1 MHKESREFIV
11 HCFPIGI
18 IYKQIMEELSE
29 QPEDSILLDE
39 IKKMNSGL
47 ASNKEQPEITEEDL
61 EANPQAYSSEQIE
74 GVLRNKRSIRTKLDD
89 YLRMSSSL
97 LPTTPREALDAVGT
111 LREELQANGI
121 DPEYERYREK
131 IKRNEDIVYS
141 VTRYINPTT
150 GLFGDVPAQD
160 VTNNKLEKILS
171 AEQIRDFNN
180 APQFMRDKYVF
191 NRIVENFFPE
201 GEMDKGYALELLKKH
216 YQTDSMHGVV
226 SKYAQ
231 ELQRNKDEETA
242 YKEASTRFFY
252 SFIETGGDYQ
262 KAIDSLEGNLNLY
275 AENIFNQ
282 EPALKYIYQRAYNS
296 VSWIKDEYIE
306 SGELDWDKMAD
317 SLLKLGEGEAFSL
330 AVQMLPYMLPKD
342 NRTWLVQAIDDTASD
357 IIGFTRLMLS
367 GGGDN
372 AKAERLALAIQQEY
386 RMGRDYPTS
395 WVGRFFKGAVE
406 QVPKITAVTASTIG
420 ATAASGGNPAVGYA
434 TATAA
439 GAMVYGST
447 VALEAYRTNSSKAGS
462 VAYGLSVGALE
473 GLLENAVI
481 KMGALAVKGAKSVE
495 VGSKLAT
502 TYNKLPGTV
511 RAAGAGAFFEYVQ
524 EVTAD
529 PIYIGLENLMRS
541 AGFDLTQ
548 QNTLSNWWETLDL
561 TQPEL
566 LGATVLLGGSLGAVG
581 GYQANHLINRVGR
594 SAEALTALGIPQTEA
609 TAIANMPDGKERTN
623 RLIAALRDNKVSSD
637 VQITHQQAGV
647 FLNFLAKNA
656 ERFKDVELM
665 PNITDNGDGTFN
677 VIEKDPV
684 SGAEKTTTVTDEIAG
699 TFMSQALQSNPGFI
713 RALNIFAQEEIEA
726 SVGKDAKIKSY
737 TPDEL
742 RAKIQST
749 EDNNATIARLRALAV
764 INQDPELL
772 QSFRDGKVSIEDV
785 ANELEIVSAYR
796 DGTIAVARGEAN
808 PLNIL
813 EEIIHARAIS
823 DLESGVISRSVIETQ
838 VRNYLEFLGR
848 SAEEI
853 GDLSNDILLQE
864 HLANMGKA
872 LATTPELFS
881 SMPGNVQTILEWQKD
896 AIAEVGNIFEE
907 GNLIREAIEQGVVS
921 SDFVKWS
928 KSLATMAE
936 RRDGQDVG
944 ELINGATG
952 ENILPMG
959 KTLPSARRRGTIDV
973 TPSIKTI
980 NEAIKSI
987 IGGTSEK
994 SVGQL
999 HKLQRSMTKLSERFS
1014 QGKLTERG
1022 QQKALLNSV
1031 LSIANAMASGS
1042 RKFISNQL
1050 ADRLANPKSNEAFNA
1065 DMKTALDAT
1074 VRALN
1079 ERAEEASRKQAE
1091 EIIRALMSRKVE
1103 ENKRLE
1109 KESIAKTKEKIRAE
1123 IAKAAREEKA
1133 SKRREK
1139 ARTKKEKEKA
1149 LRDARRERER
1159 IKKII
1164 REKKEEAKKEAQKA
1178 REAFNKE
1185 MSFLRNLITKEIT
1198 KDVKEG
1204 QKAKEAEKKLATK
1217 SIESLR
1223 RLAENAFKDTK
1234 GRSRSLD
1241 AQAREET
1248 MDALT
1253 VMAMSPEE
1261 VAVQLETLDS
1271 TIDELQNQK
1280 ASEENALE
1288 LENLENQ
1295 KNLLEVFGSALY
1307 REKMP
1312 NGRYKYAL
1320 NAQQLAEAVK
1330 TLKELQREGRLRRKK
1345 VNERIER
1352 FYNDFNAKINERV
1365 GGEKN
1370 RDALRK
1376 AVMERDQRGTGFLDR
1391 IFTQFMS
1398 LQQLLEVM
1406 SSMKSFKDIGTFLQ
1420 NNVQFAEQQRG
1431 VEKEKATSNAI
1442 RIMRGMMEIAGQ
1454 NSPRYFDELSTKTIP
1469 FMGHEL
1475 TKYGLVK
1482 VYQTLREKDGLDVL
1496 RENLGDK
1503 GMDFGNYRKYQQELE
1518 GLNKSLDD
1526 GAITSE
1532 EFESKL
1538 EAVEEEYLARKEK
1551 DIAKLLEL
1559 LGPDGLYLADELQ
1572 NLYREKGEKLRAF
1585 MAENYGQTVILDDY
1599 YTPRNIAAYNTMQE
1613 GDMDAYS
1620 KGHVTRTGLPSYAKH
1635 RNTPSSAALS
1645 LEINPLGEY
1654 LRYSSIMEGWMTASE
1669 LVNFNNRVW
1678 ANPTTNAQLQKLLGP
1693 ANFEAANKALYYFIN
1708 EGRVY
1713 AQKSVLAE
1721 VMGKVFQVLAK
1732 TRIAFS
1738 LASLVRSSAALFNPI
1753 VGSNFSMMEIIKGV
1767 AEVTSGNYKGFTL
1780 EELRDLEAMKE
1791 RKYRGWEDRVL
1802 ADKALS
1808 IPLKKQA
1815 QWGYWQEAGMS
1826 GLMAFDW
1833 WSISFVNQ
1841 LTSHMLANRGL
1852 SHEQIRWELNKNI
1865 YQTAQPLSTSA
1876 KAIHLM
1882 GGSSFEQAQFLFLS
1896 DVMNKFGLVIMQGK
1910 KDVPFWE
1917 AFQGAFRVYTIA
1929 ALANGLFNGLATGL
1943 FGDKDKEDDFMS
1955 NFLLTSVLS
1964 PIVSVPMFGGFAEW
1978 CASLISGGKQFSLG
1992 RADMADLSKS
2002 IQGLVRSI
2010 VKTYETVSEKWDK
2023 EGALTTNDYIDM
2035 VSYVGKNIGSV
2046 ASATTI
2052 FGTSGQSMTKA
2063 LEMVGALS
2071 NALSQVKTT
2080 AQKAI
2085 PEPINPL
2092 YTEKEEMKERARQ
2105 LKKAKREAKRENG
2118 ERSATYRKLS
2128 RELRQINKLLKIRGW
2143 ED

>member
-242 YKEASTRFFY
+242 YNEASTRFFD

-317 SLLKLGEGEAFSL
+317 RLLKLGEGETFSL
-330 AVQMLPYMLPKD
+330 AIQMLPYMLPKD
-342 NRTWLVQAIDDTASD
+342 DRTWLTQAIDDTASD
-357 IIGFTRLMLS
+357 VSRFARLMVD
-367 GGGDN
+367 GGGDS
-372 AKAERLALAIQQEY
+372 AQAERLALAIQQEY
-386 RMGRDYPTS
+386 RQGRDMPTS
-395 WVGRFFKGAVE
+395 WIGRAFKAATD
-406 QVPKITAVTASTIG
+406 QVPKVAAVTGSSLLASPGGPVAMAATGTAVGS
-420 ATAASGGNPAVGYA
+420 
-434 TATAA
+434 
-439 GAMVYGST
+439 MVYGST
-447 VALEAYRTNSSKAGS
+447 VGLEAYRTNSSRAG
-462 VAYGLSVGALE
+462 ALTYGVTVGALE
-473 GLLENAVI
+473 GLLENVTLGV
-481 KMGALAVKGAKSVE
+481 GALASKGIKVAEAGRKMASVAGR
-495 VGSKLAT
+495 VPA
-502 TYNKLPGTV
+502 TV
-511 RAAGAGAFFEYVQ
+511 RGAAAGALSEYTQ
-524 EVTAD
+524 EVIAD
-529 PIYIGLENLMRS
+529 PIYVGLENVMRS
-541 AGFDLTQ
+541 AGFELTQ
-548 QNTLSNWWETLDL
+548 QNTLKNWWETLDF
-561 TQPEL
+561 TSPEL
-566 LGATVLLGGSLGAVG
+566 LGATAILGGSIGAVG

-594 SAEALTALGIPQTEA
+594 SASALQAYGVPESEAV
-609 TAIANMPDGKERTN
+609 AIAEMPDGKERTN
-623 RLIAALRDNKVSSD
+623 RLISALRNNRVSPD
-637 VQITHQQAGV
+637 VQITNQQAGI

-665 PNITDNGDGTFN
+665 PEISDNGDGTFN
-677 VIEKDPV
+677 IVERDPV
-684 SGAEKTTTVTDEIAG
+684 SGAEKVTTVTDEIAG

-713 RALNIFAQEEIEA
+713 RALNIFAQEEIE
-726 SVGKDAKIKSY
+726 SGVGKETKIKSY

-823 DLESGVISRSVIETQ
+823 DLESGVISRDVIETQ

-848 SAEEI
+848 SSEEI
-853 GDLSNDILLQE
+853 GDLSNDVLLQE

-987 IGGTSEK
+987 VEGTSERA
-994 SVGQL
+994 VGQL

-1079 ERAEEASRKQAE
+1079 ERAEEASRKQLERLIQDEIKRRVEQADAKAKKDFSREMKFLRSLISKEIRKDIKE
-1091 EIIRALMSRKVE
+1091 E
-1103 ENKRLE
+1103 
-1109 KESIAKTKEKIRAE
+1109 RAE
-1123 IAKAAREEKA
+1123 AA
-1133 SKRREK
+1133 
-1139 ARTKKEKEKA
+1139 
-1149 LRDARRERER
+1149 
-1159 IKKII
+1159 
-1164 REKKEEAKKEAQKA
+1164 
-1178 REAFNKE
+1178 
-1185 MSFLRNLITKEIT
+1185 
-1198 KDVKEG
+1198 
-1204 QKAKEAEKKLATK
+1204 AEKKLATK

-1307 REKMP
+1307 RERMP

-1345 VNERIER
+1345 VNEQIER
-1352 FYNDFNAKINERV
+1352 FYNKFNAVINERV
-1365 GGEKN
+1365 GGENN

-1376 AVMERDQRGTGFLDR
+1376 AVLERDQRGTGFLDR
-1391 IFTQFMS
+1391 VFTGFMS
-1398 LQQLLEVM
+1398 LQQLLEVL
-1406 SSMKSFKDIGTFLQ
+1406 SSMKDFKDIGTFLQ
-1420 NNVQFAEQQRG
+1420 NNVQYAEQQRG
-1431 VEKEKATSNAI
+1431 VEKEKATSHAV
-1442 RIMRGMMEIAGQ
+1442 RIMRGMMERAGQ
-1454 NSPRYFDELSTKTIP
+1454 NSPRYFDQLSTKTIS

-1496 RENLGDK
+1496 RENLGNK

-1518 GLNKSLDD
+1518 ALNKGLAD
-1526 GAITSE
+1526 GALTSE
-1532 EFESKL
+1532 EYDANAEVI
-1538 EAVEEEYLARKEK
+1538 ENEYLERKEK
-1551 DIAKLLEL
+1551 DISKLLEI

-1613 GDMDAYS
+1613 GDMESYS
-1620 KGHVTRTGLPSYAKH
+1620 KGHISRTGLPSYAKH

-1654 LRYSSIMEGWMTASE
+1654 LRYSSIMEGWMTAYE

-1693 ANFEAANKALYYFIN
+1693 ANYETANKDLYYFIN

-1738 LASLVRSSAALFNPI
+1738 LASLVRSGAAIFNPL
-1753 VGSNFSMMEIIKGV
+1753 VGSNFSSMEIIRGF
-1767 AEVTSGNYKGFTL
+1767 ADIASGNYKGFSI

-1802 ADKALS
+1802 AEKALS

-1826 GLMAFDW
+1826 GLIGFDW
-1833 WSISFVNQ
+1833 WSISRANM
-1841 LTSHMLANRGL
+1841 LASHMLAKRGL

-1876 KAIHLM
+1876 KASHLL
-1882 GGSSFEQAQFLFLS
+1882 GGSAFEASQFLFLS
-1896 DVMNKFGLVIMQGK
+1896 DVMNKFGMVVMQGK
-1910 KDVPFWE
+1910 KGDWL
-1917 AFQGAFRVYTIA
+1917 GAFRVYTIA
-1929 ALANGLFNGLATGL
+1929 AIANGLFNGLATAL
-1943 FGDKDKEDDFMS
+1943 FGDKDKEDE
-1955 NFLLTSVLS
+1955 FLDNLFFTAVLS

-1978 CASLISGGKQFSLG
+1978 VLSELSGKQYSLG
-1992 RADMADLSKS
+1992 RADMADLSS
-2002 IQGLVRSI
+2002 TIQNLVRSI

-2023 EGALTTNDYIDM
+2023 EGALTFNDYADM
-2035 VSYVGKNIGSV
+2035 VSYLGKNIGSV
-2046 ASATTI
+2046 ATVSTA
-2052 FGTSGQSMTKA
+2052 FGSSGQSVTKS

-2080 AQKAI
+2080 AQKAL

>member
-1 MHKESREFIV
+1 MPDTLDPLNLATPPIDSE
-11 HCFPIGI
+11 PIGGDALEAQAQQEMQE
-18 IYKQIMEELSE
+18 QIANEAQGVSNGVNEGAWAERALSQKRKLRSDLDEYLKLQAQVTPDDSPEFLEALSE
-29 QPEDSILLDE
+29 RRNQLI
-39 IKKMNSGL
+39 NS
-47 ASNKEQPEITEEDL
+47 
-61 EANPQAYSSEQIE
+61 
-74 GVLRNKRSIRTKLDD
+74 
-89 YLRMSSSL
+89 
-97 LPTTPREALDAVGT
+97 
-111 LREELQANGI
+111 GI
-121 DPEYERYREK
+121 DPDYEKYRDKVDRIQGK
-131 IKRNEDIVYS
+131 IYAITQN
-141 VTRYINPTT
+141 INPKT
-150 GLFGDVPAQD
+150 GLFGVVPTEDVKD
-160 VTNNKLEKILS
+160 SRLGTLLT
-171 AEQIRDFNN
+171 AEQIGYFNSL
-180 APQFMRDKYVF
+180 PKSMQDEFLF
-191 NRIVENFFPE
+191 EGIVETFFPQ
-201 GEMDKGYALELLKKH
+201 GGMDKVTALGLLKEH

-231 ELQRNKDEETA
+231 ELQRNKEEEVA
-242 YKEASTRFFY
+242 YNEASTRFFD
-252 SFIETGGDYQ
+252 SFIESGGDYQ

-282 EPALKYIYQRAYNS
+282 EPALKYIYRRAYNA

-306 SGELDWDKMAD
+306 KGELDWNKMAD

-357 IIGFTRLMLS
+357 ISGFTRLMLS

-386 RMGRDYPTS
+386 RQDRDMPTS
-395 WVGRFFKGAVE
+395 WMGRALKAATD
-406 QVPKITAVTASTIG
+406 QVPKVAAVTGSTLLASPGGPTAMAATGTAVGS
-420 ATAASGGNPAVGYA
+420 
-434 TATAA
+434 
-439 GAMVYGST
+439 MVYGSS
-447 VALEAYRTNSSKAGS
+447 VGLEAYRTNSSKAG
-462 VAYGLSVGALE
+462 ALTYGITVGALE
-473 GLLENAVI
+473 GLLENVT
-481 KMGALAVKGAKSVE
+481 MGVGALAAKGIKVAKGGSRIAGAIEKVPSV
-495 VGSKLAT
+495 
-502 TYNKLPGTV
+502 V
-511 RAAGAGAFFEYVQ
+511 RGAGAGALSEYTQ
-524 EVTAD
+524 EIIAD
-529 PIYIGLENLMRS
+529 PIYVGLENVMRS
-541 AGFDLTQ
+541 AGFELTQ
-548 QNTLSNWWETLDL
+548 QNTVSNWWETLDF
-561 TQPEL
+561 TSPEL
-566 LGATVLLGGSLGAVG
+566 LGATAILGGSIGAVG

-594 SAEALTALGIPQTEA
+594 STEALTALGIPPTEA
-609 TAIANMPDGKERTN
+609 TDIANMPDGKERTN
-623 RLIAALRDNKVSSD
+623 RLVSALRDSRVSPD
-637 VQITHQQAGV
+637 TQITNQQAGV

-742 RAKIQST
+742 REKIQSA
-749 EDNNATIARLRALAV
+749 ENNNATIARLRALAV
-764 INQDPELL
+764 VNQDPDLL
-772 QSFRDGKVSIEDV
+772 QSYREGKVSIEDV

-823 DLESGVISRSVIETQ
+823 DLESGVISRDVIETQ

-848 SAEEI
+848 SSEEI
-853 GDLSNDILLQE
+853 GDLSNDVLLQE

-987 IGGTSEK
+987 VEGTSERA
-994 SVGQL
+994 VGQL

-1079 ERAEEASRKQAE
+1079 ERAEEASRKQLERLIQDEIKRRVEQADAKAKKDFSREMKFLRSLISKEIRKDIKE
-1091 EIIRALMSRKVE
+1091 E
-1103 ENKRLE
+1103 
-1109 KESIAKTKEKIRAE
+1109 RAE
-1123 IAKAAREEKA
+1123 AA
-1133 SKRREK
+1133 
-1139 ARTKKEKEKA
+1139 
-1149 LRDARRERER
+1149 
-1159 IKKII
+1159 
-1164 REKKEEAKKEAQKA
+1164 
-1178 REAFNKE
+1178 
-1185 MSFLRNLITKEIT
+1185 
-1198 KDVKEG
+1198 
-1204 QKAKEAEKKLATK
+1204 AEKKLATK

-1307 REKMP
+1307 RERMP

-1345 VNERIER
+1345 VNEQIER
-1352 FYNDFNAKINERV
+1352 FYNKFNAVINERV
-1365 GGEKN
+1365 GGENN

-1376 AVMERDQRGTGFLDR
+1376 AVLERDQRGTGFLDR
-1391 IFTQFMS
+1391 IFTGFMS
-1398 LQQLLEVM
+1398 LQQLLEVL
-1406 SSMKSFKDIGTFLQ
+1406 SSMKDFKDIGTFLQ
-1420 NNVQFAEQQRG
+1420 NNVQYAEQQRG
-1431 VEKEKATSNAI
+1431 VEKEKATSHAV
-1442 RIMRGMMEIAGQ
+1442 RIMRGMMERAGQ
-1454 NSPRYFDELSTKTIP
+1454 NSPRYFDQLSTKTIS

-1496 RENLGDK
+1496 RENLGNK

-1518 GLNKSLDD
+1518 ALNKGLAD
-1526 GAITSE
+1526 GALTSE
-1532 EFESKL
+1532 EYDAKAEV
-1538 EAVEEEYLARKEK
+1538 VENEYLERKEK
-1551 DIAKLLEL
+1551 DISKLLEI

-1613 GDMDAYS
+1613 GDMESYS
-1620 KGHVTRTGLPSYAKH
+1620 KGHISRTGLPSYAKH

-1654 LRYSSIMEGWMTASE
+1654 LRYSSIMEGWMTAYE

-1693 ANFEAANKALYYFIN
+1693 ANYETANKDLYYFIN

-1738 LASLVRSSAALFNPI
+1738 LASLVRSGAAIFNPL
-1753 VGSNFSMMEIIKGV
+1753 VGSNFSSMEIIRGF
-1767 AEVTSGNYKGFTL
+1767 ADIASGNYKGFSI

-1802 ADKALS
+1802 AEKALS

-1826 GLMAFDW
+1826 GLIGFDW
-1833 WSISFVNQ
+1833 WSISRANM
-1841 LTSHMLANRGL
+1841 LASHMLAKRGL

-1876 KAIHLM
+1876 KASHLL
-1882 GGSSFEQAQFLFLS
+1882 GGSAFEASQFLFLS
-1896 DVMNKFGLVIMQGK
+1896 DVMNKFGMVVMQGK
-1910 KDVPFWE
+1910 KGDWL
-1917 AFQGAFRVYTIA
+1917 AAFRVYTIA
-1929 ALANGLFNGLATGL
+1929 AIANGLFNGLATAL
-1943 FGDKDKEDDFMS
+1943 FGDKDKEDE
-1955 NFLLTSVLS
+1955 FLDNLFFTAVLS

-1978 CASLISGGKQFSLG
+1978 VLSELSGKQYSLG
-1992 RADMADLSKS
+1992 RADMADLSS
-2002 IQGLVRSI
+2002 TIQNLVRSI

-2023 EGALTTNDYIDM
+2023 EGALTFNDYADM
-2035 VSYVGKNIGSV
+2035 VSYLGKNIGSV
-2046 ASATTI
+2046 ATVSTA
-2052 FGTSGQSMTKA
+2052 FGSSGQSVTKS

-2080 AQKAI
+2080 AQKAL

>member
-1 MHKESREFIV
+1 M

-242 YKEASTRFFY
+242 YNEASTRFFD

-317 SLLKLGEGEAFSL
+317 RLLKLGEGETFSL
-330 AVQMLPYMLPKD
+330 AIQMLPYMLPKD
-342 NRTWLVQAIDDTASD
+342 DRTWLTQAIDDTASD
-357 IIGFTRLMLS
+357 VSRFARLMVD
-367 GGGDN
+367 GGGDS
-372 AKAERLALAIQQEY
+372 AQAERLALAIQQEY
-386 RMGRDYPTS
+386 RQGRDMPTS
-395 WVGRFFKGAVE
+395 WIGRAFKAATD
-406 QVPKITAVTASTIG
+406 QVPKVAAVTGSSLLASPGGPVAMAATGTAVGS
-420 ATAASGGNPAVGYA
+420 
-434 TATAA
+434 
-439 GAMVYGST
+439 MVYGST
-447 VALEAYRTNSSKAGS
+447 VGLEAYRTNSSRAG
-462 VAYGLSVGALE
+462 ALTYGVTVGALE
-473 GLLENAVI
+473 GLLENVTLGV
-481 KMGALAVKGAKSVE
+481 GALASKGIKVAEAGRKMASVAGR
-495 VGSKLAT
+495 VPA
-502 TYNKLPGTV
+502 TV
-511 RAAGAGAFFEYVQ
+511 RGAAAGALSEYTQ
-524 EVTAD
+524 EVIAD
-529 PIYIGLENLMRS
+529 PIYVGLENVMRS
-541 AGFDLTQ
+541 AGFELTQ
-548 QNTLSNWWETLDL
+548 QNTLKNWWETLDF
-561 TQPEL
+561 TSPEL
-566 LGATVLLGGSLGAVG
+566 LGATAILGGSIGAVG

-594 SAEALTALGIPQTEA
+594 SASALQAYGVPESEAV
-609 TAIANMPDGKERTN
+609 AIAEMPDGKERTN
-623 RLIAALRDNKVSSD
+623 RLISALRNNRVSPD
-637 VQITHQQAGV
+637 VQITNQQAGI

-665 PNITDNGDGTFN
+665 PEISDNGDGTFN
-677 VIEKDPV
+677 IVERDPV
-684 SGAEKTTTVTDEIAG
+684 SGAEKVTTVTDEIAG

-713 RALNIFAQEEIEA
+713 RALNIFAQEEIE
-726 SVGKDAKIKSY
+726 SGVGKETKIKSY

-823 DLESGVISRSVIETQ
+823 DLESGVISRDVIETQ

-848 SAEEI
+848 SSEEI
-853 GDLSNDILLQE
+853 GDLSNDVLLQE

-987 IGGTSEK
+987 VEGTSERA
-994 SVGQL
+994 VGQL

-1079 ERAEEASRKQAE
+1079 ERAEEASRKQLERLIQDEIKRRVEQADAKAKKDFSREMKFLRSLISKEIRKDIKE
-1091 EIIRALMSRKVE
+1091 E
-1103 ENKRLE
+1103 
-1109 KESIAKTKEKIRAE
+1109 RAE
-1123 IAKAAREEKA
+1123 AA
-1133 SKRREK
+1133 
-1139 ARTKKEKEKA
+1139 
-1149 LRDARRERER
+1149 
-1159 IKKII
+1159 
-1164 REKKEEAKKEAQKA
+1164 
-1178 REAFNKE
+1178 
-1185 MSFLRNLITKEIT
+1185 
-1198 KDVKEG
+1198 
-1204 QKAKEAEKKLATK
+1204 AEKKLATK

-1307 REKMP
+1307 RERMP

-1345 VNERIER
+1345 VNEQIER
-1352 FYNDFNAKINERV
+1352 FYNKFNAVINERV
-1365 GGEKN
+1365 GGENN

-1376 AVMERDQRGTGFLDR
+1376 AVLERDQRGTGFLDR
-1391 IFTQFMS
+1391 IFTGFMS
-1398 LQQLLEVM
+1398 LQQLLEVL
-1406 SSMKSFKDIGTFLQ
+1406 SSMKDFKDIGTFLQ
-1420 NNVQFAEQQRG
+1420 NNVQYAEQQRG
-1431 VEKEKATSNAI
+1431 VEKEKATSHAV
-1442 RIMRGMMEIAGQ
+1442 RIMRGMMERAGQ
-1454 NSPRYFDELSTKTIP
+1454 NSPRYFDQLSTKTIS

-1496 RENLGDK
+1496 RENLGNK

-1518 GLNKSLDD
+1518 ALNKGLAD
-1526 GAITSE
+1526 GALTSE
-1532 EFESKL
+1532 EYDANAEVI
-1538 EAVEEEYLARKEK
+1538 ENEYLERKEK
-1551 DIAKLLEL
+1551 DISKLLEI

-1613 GDMDAYS
+1613 GDMESYS
-1620 KGHVTRTGLPSYAKH
+1620 KGHISRTGLPSYAKH

-1654 LRYSSIMEGWMTASE
+1654 LRYSSIMEGWMTAYE

-1693 ANFEAANKALYYFIN
+1693 ANYETANKDLYYFIN

-1738 LASLVRSSAALFNPI
+1738 LASLVRSGAAIFNPL
-1753 VGSNFSMMEIIKGV
+1753 VGSNFSSMEIIRGF
-1767 AEVTSGNYKGFTL
+1767 ADIASGNYKGFSI

-1802 ADKALS
+1802 AEKALS

-1826 GLMAFDW
+1826 GLIGFDW
-1833 WSISFVNQ
+1833 WSISRANM
-1841 LTSHMLANRGL
+1841 LASHMLAKRGL

-1876 KAIHLM
+1876 KASHLL
-1882 GGSSFEQAQFLFLS
+1882 GGSAFEASQFLFLS
-1896 DVMNKFGLVIMQGK
+1896 DVMNKFGMVVMQGK
-1910 KDVPFWE
+1910 KGDWL
-1917 AFQGAFRVYTIA
+1917 GAFRVYTIA
-1929 ALANGLFNGLATGL
+1929 AIANGLFNGLATAL
-1943 FGDKDKEDDFMS
+1943 FGDKDKEDEFVDNLF
-1955 NFLLTSVLS
+1955 FTAVLS

-1978 CASLISGGKQFSLG
+1978 VLSELSGKQYSLG
-1992 RADMADLSKS
+1992 RADMADLSS
-2002 IQGLVRSI
+2002 TIQNLVRSI

-2023 EGALTTNDYIDM
+2023 EGALTFNDYADM
-2035 VSYVGKNIGSV
+2035 VSYLGKNIGSV
-2046 ASATTI
+2046 ATVSTA
-2052 FGTSGQSMTKA
+2052 FGSSGQSVTKS

-2080 AQKAI
+2080 AQKAL

-2118 ERSATYRKLS
+2118 ERSVTYRKLS
-2128 RELRQINKLLKIRGW
+2128 SELRQINKLLKIRGW

>member
-171 AEQIRDFNN
+171 VEQIRDFNN

-231 ELQRNKDEETA
+231 ELQRNKEEETA
-242 YKEASTRFFY
+242 YNEASTRFFN

-317 SLLKLGEGEAFSL
+317 RLLKLGEGETFSL
-330 AVQMLPYMLPKD
+330 AIQMLPYMLPKD
-342 NRTWLVQAIDDTASD
+342 DRSWLTQAIDDTASD
-357 IIGFTRLMLS
+357 VSRFARLMVD
-367 GGGDN
+367 GGGDS
-372 AKAERLALAIQQEY
+372 AQAERLALAIQQEY
-386 RMGRDYPTS
+386 RQGRDMPTS
-395 WVGRFFKGAVE
+395 WLGIAAKVVTD
-406 QVPKITAVTASTIG
+406 QVPKITAVTGSTLL
-420 ATAASGGNPAVGYA
+420 ASGGGPVSMAATGMAVGS
-434 TATAA
+434 
-439 GAMVYGST
+439 MVYGST
-447 VALEAYRTNSSKAGS
+447 VGLEAYRTNSSRAG
-462 VAYGLSVGALE
+462 ALTYGVTVGALE
-473 GLLENAVI
+473 GLLENVTLGV
-481 KMGALAVKGAKSVE
+481 GALATKGIKVAEAGRKMASV
-495 VGSKLAT
+495 VGRVPA
-502 TYNKLPGTV
+502 TV
-511 RAAGAGAFFEYVQ
+511 RGAAAGALSEYTQ
-524 EVTAD
+524 EVIAD
-529 PIYIGLENLMRS
+529 PIYVGLENVMRS
-541 AGFDLTQ
+541 AGFELTQ
-548 QNTLSNWWETLDL
+548 QNTLKNWWETLDF
-561 TQPEL
+561 TSPEL
-566 LGATVLLGGSLGAVG
+566 LGATAILGGSIGAVG

-594 SAEALTALGIPQTEA
+594 SASALQAYGVPESEAV
-609 TAIANMPDGKERTN
+609 AIAEMPDGKERTN
-623 RLIAALRDNKVSSD
+623 RLISALRNNRVSPD
-637 VQITHQQAGV
+637 VQITNQQAGI

-665 PNITDNGDGTFN
+665 PEISDNGDGTFN
-677 VIEKDPV
+677 IVERDPV
-684 SGAEKTTTVTDEIAG
+684 SGAEKATTVTDEIAG

-713 RALNIFAQEEIEA
+713 RALNIFAQEEIE
-726 SVGKDAKIKSY
+726 SGVGKETKIKSY

-853 GDLSNDILLQE
+853 GDLSNDVVLQE

-881 SMPGNVQTILEWQKD
+881 AMPGNVQTILEWQKD
-896 AIAEVGNIFEE
+896 AIAEVGNVFAE
-907 GNLIREAIEQGVVS
+907 GALIKEAIEQGIVS
-921 SDFVKWS
+921 PDFVKWS

-936 RRDGQDVG
+936 RRDGQDMA
-944 ELINGATG
+944 ELVNGATG
-952 ENILPMG
+952 ESILPMG
-959 KTLPSARRRGTIDV
+959 QSLPSVRRRGTIDV
-973 TPSIKTI
+973 TPSVRTI
-980 NEAIKSI
+980 NEAISNIVNGASERSI
-987 IGGTSEK
+987 
-994 SVGQL
+994 GQL
-999 HKLQRSMTKLSERFS
+999 HKLQRSMIKLSERFS

-1050 ADRLANPKSNEAFNA
+1050 AERLANPKSNEAFNA

-1074 VRALN
+1074 VSALN
-1079 ERAEEASRKQAE
+1079 ERAEAASRKQLERIIQDEINRRVEQADAKAKKDFNREMKFLRGLISKEIRKDIKE
-1091 EIIRALMSRKVE
+1091 E
-1103 ENKRLE
+1103 
-1109 KESIAKTKEKIRAE
+1109 RAE
-1123 IAKAAREEKA
+1123 AA
-1133 SKRREK
+1133 
-1139 ARTKKEKEKA
+1139 
-1149 LRDARRERER
+1149 
-1159 IKKII
+1159 
-1164 REKKEEAKKEAQKA
+1164 
-1178 REAFNKE
+1178 
-1185 MSFLRNLITKEIT
+1185 
-1198 KDVKEG
+1198 
-1204 QKAKEAEKKLATK
+1204 AEKKLASK
-1217 SIESLR
+1217 SIQSLR

-1248 MDALT
+1248 MDALE
-1253 VMAMSPEE
+1253 VMAMSPSE
-1261 VAVQLETLDS
+1261 VATQLEVLDS
-1271 TIDELQNQK
+1271 AIDEHQK
-1280 ASEENALE
+1280 QPATEELTLE

-1431 VEKEKATSNAI
+1431 VEKEKATSHAI

-1482 VYQTLREKDGLDVL
+1482 VYQTLREKDGLAVL

-1532 EFESKL
+1532 EFESNL
-1538 EAVEEEYLARKEK
+1538 EVIEEEYLARKEK

-1613 GDMDAYS
+1613 GDMVAYS
-1620 KGHVTRTGLPSYAKH
+1620 KGHITRTGLPSYAKH

-1645 LEINPLGEY
+1645 LEINPLREY

-1678 ANPTTNAQLQKLLGP
+1678 ANPTTNAQLEKLLGP

-1738 LASLVRSSAALFNPI
+1738 LASLVRSGAALFNPI

-1865 YQTAQPLSTSA
+1865 YQTAQPLSTFA
-1876 KAIHLM
+1876 KAIHLI

-1896 DVMNKFGLVIMQGK
+1896 DVMNKFGLVMMQGK

-1943 FGDKDKEDDFMS
+1943 FGDKDKEDDFTS
-1955 NFLLTSVLS
+1955 NLLLTAALS

-2002 IQGLVRSI
+2002 IEGLVRSI

-2071 NALSQVKTT
+2071 NALSQAKTT
-2080 AQKAI
+2080 TQKFL
-2085 PEPINPL
+2085 PESVNPL
-2092 YTEKEEMKERARQ
+2092 YTEKEAMKERARQ
-2105 LKKAKREAKRENG
+2105 IRREKKKAKQENG

-2128 RELRQINKLLKIRGW
+2128 RELRQINKQLKIRGW

>member
-242 YKEASTRFFY
+242 YNEASTRFFD

-317 SLLKLGEGEAFSL
+317 RLLKLGEGETFSL
-330 AVQMLPYMLPKD
+330 AIQMLPYMLPKD
-342 NRTWLVQAIDDTASD
+342 DRTWLTQAIDDTASD
-357 IIGFTRLMLS
+357 VSRFARLMVD
-367 GGGDN
+367 GGGDS
-372 AKAERLALAIQQEY
+372 AQAERLALAIQQEY
-386 RMGRDYPTS
+386 RQGRDMPTS
-395 WVGRFFKGAVE
+395 WIGRAFKAATD
-406 QVPKITAVTASTIG
+406 QVPKVAAVTGSSLLASPGGPVAMAATGTAVGS
-420 ATAASGGNPAVGYA
+420 
-434 TATAA
+434 
-439 GAMVYGST
+439 MVYGST
-447 VALEAYRTNSSKAGS
+447 VGLEAYRTNSSRAG
-462 VAYGLSVGALE
+462 ALTYGVTVGALE
-473 GLLENAVI
+473 GLLENVTLGV
-481 KMGALAVKGAKSVE
+481 GALASKGIKVAEAGRKMASVAGR
-495 VGSKLAT
+495 VPA
-502 TYNKLPGTV
+502 TV
-511 RAAGAGAFFEYVQ
+511 RGAAAGALSEYTQ
-524 EVTAD
+524 EVIAD
-529 PIYIGLENLMRS
+529 PIYVGLENVMRS
-541 AGFDLTQ
+541 AGFELTQ
-548 QNTLSNWWETLDL
+548 QNTLKNWWETLDF
-561 TQPEL
+561 TSPEL
-566 LGATVLLGGSLGAVG
+566 LGATAILGGSIGAVG

-594 SAEALTALGIPQTEA
+594 SASALQAYGVPESEAV
-609 TAIANMPDGKERTN
+609 AIAEMPDGKERTN
-623 RLIAALRDNKVSSD
+623 RLISALRNNRVSPD
-637 VQITHQQAGV
+637 VQITNQQAGI

-665 PNITDNGDGTFN
+665 PEISDNGDGTFN
-677 VIEKDPV
+677 IVERDPV
-684 SGAEKTTTVTDEIAG
+684 SGAEKVTTVTDEIAG

-713 RALNIFAQEEIEA
+713 RALNIFAQEEIE
-726 SVGKDAKIKSY
+726 SGVGKETKIKSY

-823 DLESGVISRSVIETQ
+823 DLESGVISRDVIETQ

-848 SAEEI
+848 SSEEI
-853 GDLSNDILLQE
+853 GDLSNDVLLQE

-987 IGGTSEK
+987 VEGTSERA
-994 SVGQL
+994 VGQL

-1079 ERAEEASRKQAE
+1079 ERAEEASRKQLERLIQDEIKRRVEQADAKAKKDFSREMKFLRSLISKEIRKDIKE
-1091 EIIRALMSRKVE
+1091 E
-1103 ENKRLE
+1103 
-1109 KESIAKTKEKIRAE
+1109 RAE
-1123 IAKAAREEKA
+1123 AA
-1133 SKRREK
+1133 
-1139 ARTKKEKEKA
+1139 
-1149 LRDARRERER
+1149 
-1159 IKKII
+1159 
-1164 REKKEEAKKEAQKA
+1164 
-1178 REAFNKE
+1178 
-1185 MSFLRNLITKEIT
+1185 
-1198 KDVKEG
+1198 
-1204 QKAKEAEKKLATK
+1204 AEKKLATK

-1307 REKMP
+1307 RERMP

-1345 VNERIER
+1345 VNEQIER
-1352 FYNDFNAKINERV
+1352 FYNKFNAVINERV
-1365 GGEKN
+1365 GGENN

-1376 AVMERDQRGTGFLDR
+1376 AVLERDQRGTGFLDR
-1391 IFTQFMS
+1391 IFTGFMS
-1398 LQQLLEVM
+1398 LQQLLEVL
-1406 SSMKSFKDIGTFLQ
+1406 SSMKDFKDIGTFLQ
-1420 NNVQFAEQQRG
+1420 NNVQYAEQQRG
-1431 VEKEKATSNAI
+1431 VEKEKATSHAV
-1442 RIMRGMMEIAGQ
+1442 RIMRGMMERAGQ
-1454 NSPRYFDELSTKTIP
+1454 NSPRYFDQLSTKTIS

-1496 RENLGDK
+1496 RENLGNK

-1518 GLNKSLDD
+1518 ALNKGLAD
-1526 GAITSE
+1526 GALTSE
-1532 EFESKL
+1532 EYDANAEVI
-1538 EAVEEEYLARKEK
+1538 ENEYLERKEK
-1551 DIAKLLEL
+1551 DISKLLEI

-1613 GDMDAYS
+1613 GDMESYS
-1620 KGHVTRTGLPSYAKH
+1620 KGHISRTGLPSYAKH

-1654 LRYSSIMEGWMTASE
+1654 LRYSSIMEGWMTAYE

-1693 ANFEAANKALYYFIN
+1693 ANYETANKDLYYFIN

-1738 LASLVRSSAALFNPI
+1738 LASLVRSGAAIFNPL
-1753 VGSNFSMMEIIKGV
+1753 VGSNFSSMEIIRGF
-1767 AEVTSGNYKGFTL
+1767 ADIASGNYKGFSI

-1802 ADKALS
+1802 AEKALS

-1826 GLMAFDW
+1826 GLIGFDW
-1833 WSISFVNQ
+1833 WSISRANM
-1841 LTSHMLANRGL
+1841 LTSHMLAKRGL

-1876 KAIHLM
+1876 KASHLL
-1882 GGSSFEQAQFLFLS
+1882 GGSAFEASQFLFLS
-1896 DVMNKFGLVIMQGK
+1896 DVMNKFGMVVMQGK
-1910 KDVPFWE
+1910 KGDWL
-1917 AFQGAFRVYTIA
+1917 GAFRVYTIA
-1929 ALANGLFNGLATGL
+1929 AIANGLFNGLATAL
-1943 FGDKDKEDDFMS
+1943 FGDKDKEDE
-1955 NFLLTSVLS
+1955 FLDNLFFTAVLS

-1978 CASLISGGKQFSLG
+1978 VLSELSGKQYSLG
-1992 RADMADLSKS
+1992 RADMADLSS
-2002 IQGLVRSI
+2002 TIQNLVRSI

-2023 EGALTTNDYIDM
+2023 EGALTFNDYADM
-2035 VSYVGKNIGSV
+2035 VSYLGKNIGSV
-2046 ASATTI
+2046 ATVSTA
-2052 FGTSGQSMTKA
+2052 FGSSGQSVTKS

-2080 AQKAI
+2080 AQKAL

>member
-1 MHKESREFIV
+1 MPDTLDPLNLATPPIDSE
-11 HCFPIGI
+11 PIGGDALEAQAQQEMQE
-18 IYKQIMEELSE
+18 QITNEAQGVSNGVNEGAWAERALSQKRKLRSDLDEYLKLQAQVTPDDSPEFLEALSE
-29 QPEDSILLDE
+29 RRNQLI
-39 IKKMNSGL
+39 NS
-47 ASNKEQPEITEEDL
+47 
-61 EANPQAYSSEQIE
+61 
-74 GVLRNKRSIRTKLDD
+74 
-89 YLRMSSSL
+89 
-97 LPTTPREALDAVGT
+97 
-111 LREELQANGI
+111 GI
-121 DPEYERYREK
+121 DPDYEKYRDKVDRIQGK
-131 IKRNEDIVYS
+131 IYAITQN
-141 VTRYINPTT
+141 INPKT
-150 GLFGDVPAQD
+150 GLFGVVPTEDVKD
-160 VTNNKLEKILS
+160 SRLGTLLT
-171 AEQIRDFNN
+171 AEQIGYFNSL
-180 APQFMRDKYVF
+180 PKSMQDEFLF
-191 NRIVENFFPE
+191 EGIVETFFPQ
-201 GEMDKGYALELLKKH
+201 GGMDKVTALGLLKEH
-216 YQTDSMHGVV
+216 YQTDSMHGVI

-231 ELQRNKDEETA
+231 ELQRNKEEEVA
-242 YKEASTRFFY
+242 YNEASTRFFD
-252 SFIETGGDYQ
+252 SFIESGGDYQ

-306 SGELDWDKMAD
+306 KGELDWNKMAD

-357 IIGFTRLMLS
+357 ISGFTRLMLS

-386 RMGRDYPTS
+386 RQDRDMPTS
-395 WVGRFFKGAVE
+395 WMGRALKAATD
-406 QVPKITAVTASTIG
+406 QVPKVAAVTGSTLLASPGGPTAMAATGTAVGS
-420 ATAASGGNPAVGYA
+420 
-434 TATAA
+434 
-439 GAMVYGST
+439 MVYGSS
-447 VALEAYRTNSSKAGS
+447 VGLEAYRTNSSKAG
-462 VAYGLSVGALE
+462 ALTYGITVGALE
-473 GLLENAVI
+473 GLLENVT
-481 KMGALAVKGAKSVE
+481 MGVGALAAKGIKVAKGGSRIAGAIEKVPSV
-495 VGSKLAT
+495 
-502 TYNKLPGTV
+502 V
-511 RAAGAGAFFEYVQ
+511 RGAGAGALSEYTQ
-524 EVTAD
+524 EIIAD
-529 PIYIGLENLMRS
+529 PIYVGLENVMRS
-541 AGFDLTQ
+541 AGFELTQ
-548 QNTLSNWWETLDL
+548 QNTVSNWWETLDF
-561 TQPEL
+561 TSPEL
-566 LGATVLLGGSLGAVG
+566 LGATAILGGSIGAVG

-594 SAEALTALGIPQTEA
+594 STEALTALGIPPTEA
-609 TAIANMPDGKERTN
+609 TDIANMPDGKERTN
-623 RLIAALRDNKVSSD
+623 RLVSALRDSRVSPD
-637 VQITHQQAGV
+637 TQITNQQAGV

-742 RAKIQST
+742 REKIQAA
-749 EDNNATIARLRALAV
+749 ENNNATIARFRALAV
-764 INQDPELL
+764 INQDPDLL
-772 QSFRDGKVSIEDV
+772 QSYREGKVSIEDV

-823 DLESGVISRSVIETQ
+823 DLESGVISRDVIETQ

-848 SAEEI
+848 SSEEI
-853 GDLSNDILLQE
+853 GDLSNDVLLQE

-987 IGGTSEK
+987 VEGTSERA
-994 SVGQL
+994 VGQL

-1079 ERAEEASRKQAE
+1079 ERAEEASRKQLERLIQDEIKRRVEQADAKAKKDFSREMKFLRSLISKEIRKDIKE
-1091 EIIRALMSRKVE
+1091 E
-1103 ENKRLE
+1103 
-1109 KESIAKTKEKIRAE
+1109 RAE
-1123 IAKAAREEKA
+1123 AA
-1133 SKRREK
+1133 
-1139 ARTKKEKEKA
+1139 
-1149 LRDARRERER
+1149 
-1159 IKKII
+1159 
-1164 REKKEEAKKEAQKA
+1164 
-1178 REAFNKE
+1178 
-1185 MSFLRNLITKEIT
+1185 
-1198 KDVKEG
+1198 
-1204 QKAKEAEKKLATK
+1204 AEKKLATK

-1307 REKMP
+1307 RERMP

-1345 VNERIER
+1345 VNEQIER
-1352 FYNDFNAKINERV
+1352 FYNKFNAVINERV
-1365 GGEKN
+1365 GGENN

-1376 AVMERDQRGTGFLDR
+1376 AVLERDQRGTGFLDR
-1391 IFTQFMS
+1391 IFTGFMS
-1398 LQQLLEVM
+1398 LQQLLEVL
-1406 SSMKSFKDIGTFLQ
+1406 SSMKDFKDIGTFLQ
-1420 NNVQFAEQQRG
+1420 NNVQYAEQQRG
-1431 VEKEKATSNAI
+1431 VEKEKATSHAV
-1442 RIMRGMMEIAGQ
+1442 RIMRGMMERAGQ
-1454 NSPRYFDELSTKTIP
+1454 NSPRYFDQLSTKTIS

-1496 RENLGDK
+1496 RENLGNK

-1518 GLNKSLDD
+1518 ALNKGLAD
-1526 GAITSE
+1526 GALTSE
-1532 EFESKL
+1532 EYDAKAEV
-1538 EAVEEEYLARKEK
+1538 VENEYLERKEK
-1551 DIAKLLEL
+1551 DISKLLEI

-1613 GDMDAYS
+1613 GDMESYS
-1620 KGHVTRTGLPSYAKH
+1620 KGHISRTGLPSYAKH

-1654 LRYSSIMEGWMTASE
+1654 LRYSSIMEGWMTAYE

-1693 ANFEAANKALYYFIN
+1693 ANYETANKDLYYFIN

-1738 LASLVRSSAALFNPI
+1738 LASLVRSGAAIFNPL
-1753 VGSNFSMMEIIKGV
+1753 VGSNFSSMEIIRGF
-1767 AEVTSGNYKGFTL
+1767 ADIASGNYKGFSI

-1802 ADKALS
+1802 AEKALS

-1826 GLMAFDW
+1826 GLIGFDW
-1833 WSISFVNQ
+1833 WSISRANM
-1841 LTSHMLANRGL
+1841 LASHMLAKRGL

-1876 KAIHLM
+1876 KASHLL
-1882 GGSSFEQAQFLFLS
+1882 GGSAFEASQFLFLS
-1896 DVMNKFGLVIMQGK
+1896 DVMNKFGMVVMQGK
-1910 KDVPFWE
+1910 KGDWL
-1917 AFQGAFRVYTIA
+1917 AAFRVYTIA
-1929 ALANGLFNGLATGL
+1929 AIANGLFNGLATAL
-1943 FGDKDKEDDFMS
+1943 FGDKDKEDE
-1955 NFLLTSVLS
+1955 FLDNLFFTAVLS

-1978 CASLISGGKQFSLG
+1978 VLSELSGKQYSLG
-1992 RADMADLSKS
+1992 RADMADLSS
-2002 IQGLVRSI
+2002 TIQNLVRSI

-2023 EGALTTNDYIDM
+2023 EGALTFNDYADM
-2035 VSYVGKNIGSV
+2035 VSYLGKNIGSV
-2046 ASATTI
+2046 ATVSTA
-2052 FGTSGQSMTKA
+2052 FGSSGQSVTKS

-2080 AQKAI
+2080 AQKAL

>member
-1 MHKESREFIV
+1 M

-242 YKEASTRFFY
+242 YNEASTRFFD

-317 SLLKLGEGEAFSL
+317 RLLKLGEGETFSL
-330 AVQMLPYMLPKD
+330 AIQMLPYMLPKD
-342 NRTWLVQAIDDTASD
+342 DRTWLTQAIDDTASD
-357 IIGFTRLMLS
+357 VSRFARLMVD
-367 GGGDN
+367 GGGDS
-372 AKAERLALAIQQEY
+372 AQAERLALAIQQEY
-386 RMGRDYPTS
+386 RQGRDMPTS
-395 WVGRFFKGAVE
+395 WIGRAFKAATD
-406 QVPKITAVTASTIG
+406 QVPKVAAVTGSSLLASPGGPVAMAATGTAVGS
-420 ATAASGGNPAVGYA
+420 
-434 TATAA
+434 
-439 GAMVYGST
+439 MVYGST
-447 VALEAYRTNSSKAGS
+447 VGLEAYRTNSSRAG
-462 VAYGLSVGALE
+462 ALTYGVTVGALE
-473 GLLENAVI
+473 GLLENVTLGV
-481 KMGALAVKGAKSVE
+481 GALASKGIKVAEAGRKMASVAGR
-495 VGSKLAT
+495 VPA
-502 TYNKLPGTV
+502 TV
-511 RAAGAGAFFEYVQ
+511 RGAAAGALSEYTQ
-524 EVTAD
+524 EVIAD
-529 PIYIGLENLMRS
+529 PIYVGLENVMRS
-541 AGFDLTQ
+541 AGFELTQ
-548 QNTLSNWWETLDL
+548 QNTLKNWWETLDF
-561 TQPEL
+561 TSPEL
-566 LGATVLLGGSLGAVG
+566 LGATAILGGSIGAVG

-594 SAEALTALGIPQTEA
+594 SASALQAYGVPESEAV
-609 TAIANMPDGKERTN
+609 AIAEMPDGKERTN
-623 RLIAALRDNKVSSD
+623 RLISALRNNRVSPD
-637 VQITHQQAGV
+637 VQITNQQAGI

-665 PNITDNGDGTFN
+665 PEISDNGDGTFN
-677 VIEKDPV
+677 IVERDPV
-684 SGAEKTTTVTDEIAG
+684 SGAEKVTTVTDEIAG

-713 RALNIFAQEEIEA
+713 RALNIFAQEEIE
-726 SVGKDAKIKSY
+726 SGVGKETKIKSY

-823 DLESGVISRSVIETQ
+823 DLESGVISRDVIETQ

-848 SAEEI
+848 SSEEI
-853 GDLSNDILLQE
+853 GDLSNDVLLQE

-987 IGGTSEK
+987 VEGTSERA
-994 SVGQL
+994 VGQL

-1079 ERAEEASRKQAE
+1079 ERAEEASRKQLERLIQDEIKRRVEQADAKAKKDFSREMKFLRSLISKEIRKDIKE
-1091 EIIRALMSRKVE
+1091 E
-1103 ENKRLE
+1103 
-1109 KESIAKTKEKIRAE
+1109 RAE
-1123 IAKAAREEKA
+1123 AA
-1133 SKRREK
+1133 S
-1139 ARTKKEKEKA
+1139 
-1149 LRDARRERER
+1149 
-1159 IKKII
+1159 
-1164 REKKEEAKKEAQKA
+1164 
-1178 REAFNKE
+1178 
-1185 MSFLRNLITKEIT
+1185 
-1198 KDVKEG
+1198 
-1204 QKAKEAEKKLATK
+1204 EKKLATK

-1307 REKMP
+1307 RERMP

-1345 VNERIER
+1345 VNEQIER
-1352 FYNDFNAKINERV
+1352 FYNKFNAVINERV
-1365 GGEKN
+1365 GGENN

-1376 AVMERDQRGTGFLDR
+1376 AVLERDQRGTGFLDR
-1391 IFTQFMS
+1391 IFTGFMS
-1398 LQQLLEVM
+1398 LQQLLEVL
-1406 SSMKSFKDIGTFLQ
+1406 SSMKDFKDIGTFLQ
-1420 NNVQFAEQQRG
+1420 NNVQYAEQQRG
-1431 VEKEKATSNAI
+1431 VEKEKATSHAV
-1442 RIMRGMMEIAGQ
+1442 RIMRGMMERAGQ
-1454 NSPRYFDELSTKTIP
+1454 NSPRYFDQLSTKTIS

-1496 RENLGDK
+1496 RENLGNK

-1518 GLNKSLDD
+1518 ALNKGLAD
-1526 GAITSE
+1526 GALTSE
-1532 EFESKL
+1532 EYDAKAEV
-1538 EAVEEEYLARKEK
+1538 VENEYLERKEK
-1551 DIAKLLEL
+1551 DISKLLEI

-1613 GDMDAYS
+1613 GDMESYS
-1620 KGHVTRTGLPSYAKH
+1620 KGHISRTGLPSYAKH

-1654 LRYSSIMEGWMTASE
+1654 LRYSSIMEGWMTAYE

-1693 ANFEAANKALYYFIN
+1693 ANYETANKDLYYFIN

-1738 LASLVRSSAALFNPI
+1738 LASLVRSGAAIFNPL
-1753 VGSNFSMMEIIKGV
+1753 VGSNFSSMEIIRGF
-1767 AEVTSGNYKGFTL
+1767 ADIASGNYKGFSI

-1802 ADKALS
+1802 AEKALS

-1826 GLMAFDW
+1826 GLIGFDW
-1833 WSISFVNQ
+1833 WSISRANM
-1841 LTSHMLANRGL
+1841 LTSHMLAKRGL

-1876 KAIHLM
+1876 KASHLL
-1882 GGSSFEQAQFLFLS
+1882 GGSAFEASQFLFLS
-1896 DVMNKFGLVIMQGK
+1896 DVMNKFGMVVMQGK
-1910 KDVPFWE
+1910 KGDWL
-1917 AFQGAFRVYTIA
+1917 GAFRVYTIA
-1929 ALANGLFNGLATGL
+1929 AIANGLFNGLATAL
-1943 FGDKDKEDDFMS
+1943 FGDKDKEDE
-1955 NFLLTSVLS
+1955 FLDNLFFTAVLS

-1978 CASLISGGKQFSLG
+1978 VLSELSGKQYSLG
-1992 RADMADLSKS
+1992 RADMADLSS
-2002 IQGLVRSI
+2002 TIQNLVRSI

-2023 EGALTTNDYIDM
+2023 EGALTFNDYADM
-2035 VSYVGKNIGSV
+2035 VSYLGKNIGSV
-2046 ASATTI
+2046 ATVSTA
-2052 FGTSGQSMTKA
+2052 FGSSGQSVTKS

-2080 AQKAI
+2080 AQKAL

>member
-1 MHKESREFIV
+1 
-11 HCFPIGI
+11 
-18 IYKQIMEELSE
+18 MEELSE

-242 YKEASTRFFY
+242 YNEASTRFFD

-317 SLLKLGEGEAFSL
+317 RLLKLGEGETFSL
-330 AVQMLPYMLPKD
+330 AIQMLPYMLPKD
-342 NRTWLVQAIDDTASD
+342 DRTWLTQAIDDTASD
-357 IIGFTRLMLS
+357 VSRFARLMVD
-367 GGGDN
+367 GGGDS
-372 AKAERLALAIQQEY
+372 AQAERLALAIQQEY
-386 RMGRDYPTS
+386 RQGRDMPTS
-395 WVGRFFKGAVE
+395 WIGRAFKAATD
-406 QVPKITAVTASTIG
+406 QVPKVAAVTGSSLLASPGGPVAMAATGTAVGS
-420 ATAASGGNPAVGYA
+420 
-434 TATAA
+434 
-439 GAMVYGST
+439 MVYGST
-447 VALEAYRTNSSKAGS
+447 VGLEAYRTNSSRAG
-462 VAYGLSVGALE
+462 ALTYGVTVGALE
-473 GLLENAVI
+473 GLLENVTLGV
-481 KMGALAVKGAKSVE
+481 GALASKGIKVAEAGRKMASVAGK
-495 VGSKLAT
+495 VPA
-502 TYNKLPGTV
+502 TV
-511 RAAGAGAFFEYVQ
+511 RGAAAGALSEYTQ
-524 EVTAD
+524 EVIAD
-529 PIYIGLENLMRS
+529 PIYVGLENVMRS
-541 AGFDLTQ
+541 AGFELTQ
-548 QNTLSNWWETLDL
+548 QNTLKNWWETLDF
-561 TQPEL
+561 TSPEL
-566 LGATVLLGGSLGAVG
+566 LGATAILGGSIGAVG

-594 SAEALTALGIPQTEA
+594 SASALQAYGVPESEAV
-609 TAIANMPDGKERTN
+609 AIAEMPDGKERTN
-623 RLIAALRDNKVSSD
+623 RLISALRNNRVSPD
-637 VQITHQQAGV
+637 VQITNQQAGI

-665 PNITDNGDGTFN
+665 PEISDNGDGTFN
-677 VIEKDPV
+677 IVERDPV
-684 SGAEKTTTVTDEIAG
+684 SGAEKVTTVTDEIAG

-713 RALNIFAQEEIEA
+713 RALNIFAQEEIE
-726 SVGKDAKIKSY
+726 SGVGKETKIKSY

-853 GDLSNDILLQE
+853 GDLSNDVVLQE

-881 SMPGNVQTILEWQKD
+881 AMPGNVQTILEWQKD
-896 AIAEVGNIFEE
+896 AIAEVGNVFAE
-907 GNLIREAIEQGVVS
+907 GALIKEAIEQGIVS
-921 SDFVKWS
+921 PDFVKWS

-936 RRDGQDVG
+936 RRDGQDMA
-944 ELINGATG
+944 ELVNGATG
-952 ENILPMG
+952 ESILSMG
-959 KTLPSARRRGTIDV
+959 QSLPSVRRRGTIDV
-973 TPSIKTI
+973 TPSVRTI
-980 NEAIKSI
+980 NEAISNIVNGASERSI
-987 IGGTSEK
+987 
-994 SVGQL
+994 GQL
-999 HKLQRSMTKLSERFS
+999 HKLQRSMIKLSERFS

-1050 ADRLANPKSNEAFNA
+1050 AERLANPKSNEAFNA

-1074 VRALN
+1074 VAALN
-1079 ERAEEASRKQAE
+1079 ERAEAASRKQLERIIQDEINRRVEQADAKAKKDFNREMKFLRGLISKEIRKDIKE
-1091 EIIRALMSRKVE
+1091 E
-1103 ENKRLE
+1103 
-1109 KESIAKTKEKIRAE
+1109 RAE
-1123 IAKAAREEKA
+1123 A
-1133 SKRREK
+1133 
-1139 ARTKKEKEKA
+1139 
-1149 LRDARRERER
+1149 
-1159 IKKII
+1159 
-1164 REKKEEAKKEAQKA
+1164 
-1178 REAFNKE
+1178 
-1185 MSFLRNLITKEIT
+1185 
-1198 KDVKEG
+1198 
-1204 QKAKEAEKKLATK
+1204 AEKKLASK
-1217 SIESLR
+1217 SIQSLR

-1248 MDALT
+1248 MDALE
-1253 VMAMSPEE
+1253 VMAMSPSE
-1261 VAVQLETLDS
+1261 VATQLEVLDS
-1271 TIDELQNQK
+1271 TIDELQNQP
-1280 ASEENALE
+1280 ATEELTLE

-1482 VYQTLREKDGLDVL
+1482 VYQTLREKDGLAVL

-1526 GAITSE
+1526 GTITSE
-1532 EFESKL
+1532 EFESNL
-1538 EAVEEEYLARKEK
+1538 EVIEEEYLARKEK

-1738 LASLVRSSAALFNPI
+1738 LASLVRSGAALFNPI

-1802 ADKALS
+1802 AAKALS

-1876 KAIHLM
+1876 KAIHLI

-1896 DVMNKFGLVIMQGK
+1896 DVMNKFGLVMMQGK

-2010 VKTYETVSEKWDK
+2010 VKTYETVSGKWDK

-2071 NALSQVKTT
+2071 NALSQAKTT
-2080 AQKAI
+2080 TQKFL
-2085 PEPINPL
+2085 PESVNPL
-2092 YTEKEEMKERARQ
+2092 YTEKEAMKERARQ
-2105 LKKAKREAKRENG
+2105 IRREKKKAKQENG
-2118 ERSATYRKLS
+2118 ERSETYRKLS
-2128 RELRQINKLLKIRGW
+2128 RELRQINKQLKIRGW

>member
-1 MHKESREFIV
+1 
-11 HCFPIGI
+11 
-18 IYKQIMEELSE
+18 MEELSE

-97 LPTTPREALDAVGT
+97 LPTTPREALDAVRT

-171 AEQIRDFNN
+171 VKQIRDFNN

-242 YKEASTRFFY
+242 YNKASTRFFD

-282 EPALKYIYQRAYNS
+282 EPALKHIYQRAYNS

-317 SLLKLGEGEAFSL
+317 RLLKLGEGETFSL
-330 AVQMLPYMLPKD
+330 AIQMLPYMLPKD
-342 NRTWLVQAIDDTASD
+342 DRTWLVQAIDDTASD
-357 IIGFTRLMLS
+357 ISGFTRLMLS

-386 RMGRDYPTS
+386 RRGRDYPTS
-395 WVGRFFKGAVE
+395 WVGKFFKGAVE

-434 TATAA
+434 TATAV
-439 GAMVYGST
+439 GSMVYGST

-462 VAYGLSVGALE
+462 MAYGLSVGALE

-481 KMGALAVKGAKSVE
+481 KMGALAAKGAKSVE

-511 RAAGAGAFFEYVQ
+511 RAAGAGALSEYVQ
-524 EVTAD
+524 EVSAD

-594 SAEALTALGIPQTEA
+594 SAEALTVLGIPPTEA

-623 RLIAALRDNKVSSD
+623 RLTAALRDNKVSSD

-742 RAKIQST
+742 RKKIQSA
-749 EDNNATIARLRALAV
+749 ENNNATIARLRSLAV
-764 INQDPELL
+764 INQDPDLL
-772 QSFRDGKVSIEDV
+772 QSFREGKVSIEDV

-823 DLESGVISRSVIETQ
+823 DLESGVISRDVIETQ

-848 SAEEI
+848 SSEEI

-1198 KDVKEG
+1198 KDVKEE

-1234 GRSRSLD
+1234 GRSLSLD

-1248 MDALT
+1248 MDALE
-1253 VMAMSPEE
+1253 VMAMSPSE
-1261 VAVQLETLDS
+1261 VATQLEVLDS
-1271 TIDELQNQK
+1271 TIDELQNQP
-1280 ASEENALE
+1280 ATEELALE

-1526 GAITSE
+1526 GVITSE

-1538 EAVEEEYLARKEK
+1538 EAIEEEYLARKEK

-1738 LASLVRSSAALFNPI
+1738 LASLVRSGAALFNPI

-1876 KAIHLM
+1876 TAIHLM
-1882 GGSSFEQAQFLFLS
+1882 GGSLFERAQFLFLS

-1917 AFQGAFRVYTIA
+1917 AFQGAFRVYTIT

-1955 NFLLTSVLS
+1955 NFLLTSVLG

-2010 VKTYETVSEKWDK
+2010 VKTYETASEKWDK

-2080 AQKAI
+2080 AQKAL

>member
-1 MHKESREFIV
+1 M

-242 YKEASTRFFY
+242 YNEASTRFFD

-317 SLLKLGEGEAFSL
+317 RLLKLGEGETFSL
-330 AVQMLPYMLPKD
+330 AIQMLPYMLPKD

-357 IIGFTRLMLS
+357 ISGFTRLMLS

-386 RMGRDYPTS
+386 RRGRDYPTS

-434 TATAA
+434 TATAV
-439 GAMVYGST
+439 GSMVYGST

-462 VAYGLSVGALE
+462 IAYGLSVGALE

-481 KMGALAVKGAKSVE
+481 KMGALAAKGAKSVE

-511 RAAGAGAFFEYVQ
+511 RAAGAGALSEYVQ

-594 SAEALTALGIPQTEA
+594 SAEALTALGIPPTEA

-623 RLIAALRDNKVSSD
+623 RLMAALRDNKVSSD

-742 RAKIQST
+742 REKIQSA
-749 EDNNATIARLRALAV
+749 ENNNATIARLRALAV
-764 INQDPELL
+764 INQDPDLL
-772 QSFRDGKVSIEDV
+772 QSYREGKVSIEDV

-823 DLESGVISRSVIETQ
+823 DLESGVISRDVIETQ

-848 SAEEI
+848 SSEEI
-853 GDLSNDILLQE
+853 GDLSNDVLLQE

-987 IGGTSEK
+987 VEGTSERA
-994 SVGQL
+994 VGQL

-1079 ERAEEASRKQAE
+1079 ERAEEASRKQLERLIQDEIKRRVEQADAKAKKDFSREMKFLRSLISKEIRKDIKE
-1091 EIIRALMSRKVE
+1091 E
-1103 ENKRLE
+1103 
-1109 KESIAKTKEKIRAE
+1109 RAE
-1123 IAKAAREEKA
+1123 AA
-1133 SKRREK
+1133 
-1139 ARTKKEKEKA
+1139 
-1149 LRDARRERER
+1149 
-1159 IKKII
+1159 
-1164 REKKEEAKKEAQKA
+1164 
-1178 REAFNKE
+1178 
-1185 MSFLRNLITKEIT
+1185 
-1198 KDVKEG
+1198 
-1204 QKAKEAEKKLATK
+1204 AEKKLASK
-1217 SIESLR
+1217 SIQSLR

-1248 MDALT
+1248 MDALE
-1253 VMAMSPEE
+1253 VMAMSPSE
-1261 VAVQLETLDS
+1261 VATQLEVLDS
-1271 TIDELQNQK
+1271 TIDELQNQP
-1280 ASEENALE
+1280 ATEELALE

-1526 GAITSE
+1526 GVITYE

-1538 EAVEEEYLARKEK
+1538 EAIEEEYLARKEK

-1738 LASLVRSSAALFNPI
+1738 LASLVRSGAALFNPI

-1896 DVMNKFGLVIMQGK
+1896 DVMNKFGLVMMQGK

-1955 NFLLTSVLS
+1955 NFLLTSALS

-2071 NALSQVKTT
+2071 NALSQAKTT
-2080 AQKAI
+2080 TQKFL
-2085 PEPINPL
+2085 PESVNPL
-2092 YTEKEEMKERARQ
+2092 YTEKEAMKERARQ
-2105 LKKAKREAKRENG
+2105 IRREKKKAKQENG

>member
-1 MHKESREFIV
+1 MPDTLDPLNLATPPIDSE
-11 HCFPIGI
+11 PIGGDALEAQAQQEMQE
-18 IYKQIMEELSE
+18 QIANEAQGVSNGVNEGAWAERALSQKRKLRSDLDEYLKLQAQVTPDDSPEFLQALSE
-29 QPEDSILLDE
+29 RRNQLI
-39 IKKMNSGL
+39 NS
-47 ASNKEQPEITEEDL
+47 
-61 EANPQAYSSEQIE
+61 
-74 GVLRNKRSIRTKLDD
+74 
-89 YLRMSSSL
+89 
-97 LPTTPREALDAVGT
+97 
-111 LREELQANGI
+111 GI
-121 DPEYERYREK
+121 DPDYEKYRDKVDRIQGK
-131 IKRNEDIVYS
+131 IYAITQN
-141 VTRYINPTT
+141 INPKT
-150 GLFGDVPAQD
+150 GLFGVVPTEDVKD
-160 VTNNKLEKILS
+160 SRLGTLLT
-171 AEQIRDFNN
+171 AEQIGYFNSL
-180 APQFMRDKYVF
+180 PKSMQDEFLF
-191 NRIVENFFPE
+191 EGIVETFFPQV
-201 GEMDKGYALELLKKH
+201 GMDKVTALGLLKEH
-216 YQTDSMHGVV
+216 YQTDSMHGVI

-242 YKEASTRFFY
+242 YNEASTRFFD

-317 SLLKLGEGEAFSL
+317 RLLKLGEGETFSL
-330 AVQMLPYMLPKD
+330 AIQMLPYMLPKD
-342 NRTWLVQAIDDTASD
+342 DRTWLTQAIDDTASD
-357 IIGFTRLMLS
+357 VSRFARLMVD
-367 GGGDN
+367 GGGDS
-372 AKAERLALAIQQEY
+372 AQAERLALAIQQEY
-386 RMGRDYPTS
+386 RQGRDMPTS
-395 WVGRFFKGAVE
+395 WIGRAFKAATD
-406 QVPKITAVTASTIG
+406 QVPKVAAVTGSSLLASPGGPVAMAATGTAVGS
-420 ATAASGGNPAVGYA
+420 
-434 TATAA
+434 
-439 GAMVYGST
+439 MVYGST
-447 VALEAYRTNSSKAGS
+447 VGLEAYRTNSSRAG
-462 VAYGLSVGALE
+462 ALTYGVTVGALE
-473 GLLENAVI
+473 GLLENVTLGV
-481 KMGALAVKGAKSVE
+481 GALASKGIKVAEAGRKMASVAGR
-495 VGSKLAT
+495 VPA
-502 TYNKLPGTV
+502 TV
-511 RAAGAGAFFEYVQ
+511 RGAAAGALSEYTQ
-524 EVTAD
+524 EVIAD
-529 PIYIGLENLMRS
+529 PIYVGLENVMRS
-541 AGFDLTQ
+541 AGFELTQ
-548 QNTLSNWWETLDL
+548 QNTLKNWWETLDF
-561 TQPEL
+561 TSPEL
-566 LGATVLLGGSLGAVG
+566 LGATAILGGSIGAVG

-594 SAEALTALGIPQTEA
+594 SASALQAYGVPESEAV
-609 TAIANMPDGKERTN
+609 AIAEMPDGKERTN
-623 RLIAALRDNKVSSD
+623 RLISALRNNRVSPD
-637 VQITHQQAGV
+637 VQITNQQAGI

-665 PNITDNGDGTFN
+665 PEISDNGDGTFN
-677 VIEKDPV
+677 IVERDPV
-684 SGAEKTTTVTDEIAG
+684 SGAEKVTTVTDEIAG

-713 RALNIFAQEEIEA
+713 RALNIFAQEEIE
-726 SVGKDAKIKSY
+726 SGVGKETKIKSY

-823 DLESGVISRSVIETQ
+823 DLESGVISRDVIETQ

-848 SAEEI
+848 SSEEI
-853 GDLSNDILLQE
+853 GDLSNDVLLQE

-987 IGGTSEK
+987 VEGTSERA
-994 SVGQL
+994 VGQL

-1079 ERAEEASRKQAE
+1079 ERAEEASRKQLERLIQDEIKRRVEQADAKAKKDFSREMKFLRSLISKEIRKDIKE
-1091 EIIRALMSRKVE
+1091 E
-1103 ENKRLE
+1103 
-1109 KESIAKTKEKIRAE
+1109 RAE
-1123 IAKAAREEKA
+1123 AA
-1133 SKRREK
+1133 
-1139 ARTKKEKEKA
+1139 
-1149 LRDARRERER
+1149 
-1159 IKKII
+1159 
-1164 REKKEEAKKEAQKA
+1164 
-1178 REAFNKE
+1178 
-1185 MSFLRNLITKEIT
+1185 
-1198 KDVKEG
+1198 
-1204 QKAKEAEKKLATK
+1204 AEKKLATK

-1307 REKMP
+1307 RERMP

-1345 VNERIER
+1345 VNEQIER
-1352 FYNDFNAKINERV
+1352 FYNKFNAVINERV
-1365 GGEKN
+1365 GGENN

-1376 AVMERDQRGTGFLDR
+1376 AVLERDQRGTGFLDR
-1391 IFTQFMS
+1391 IFTGFMS
-1398 LQQLLEVM
+1398 LQQLLEVL
-1406 SSMKSFKDIGTFLQ
+1406 SSMKDFKDIGTFLQ
-1420 NNVQFAEQQRG
+1420 NNVQYAEQQRG
-1431 VEKEKATSNAI
+1431 VEKEKATSHAV
-1442 RIMRGMMEIAGQ
+1442 RIMRGMMERAGQ
-1454 NSPRYFDELSTKTIP
+1454 NSPRYFDQLSTKTIP

-1496 RENLGDK
+1496 RENLGNK

-1518 GLNKSLDD
+1518 ALNKGLAD
-1526 GAITSE
+1526 GALTSE
-1532 EFESKL
+1532 EYDANAEVI
-1538 EAVEEEYLARKEK
+1538 ENEYLERKEK
-1551 DIAKLLEL
+1551 DISKLLEI

-1613 GDMDAYS
+1613 GDMESYS
-1620 KGHVTRTGLPSYAKH
+1620 KGHISRTGLPSYAKH

-1654 LRYSSIMEGWMTASE
+1654 LRYSSIMEGWMTAYE

-1693 ANFEAANKALYYFIN
+1693 ANYETANKDLYYFIN

-1738 LASLVRSSAALFNPI
+1738 LASLVRSGAALFNPL
-1753 VGSNFSMMEIIKGV
+1753 VGSNFSSMEIIRGF
-1767 AEVTSGNYKGFTL
+1767 ADIASGNYKGFSI

-1802 ADKALS
+1802 AEKALS

-1826 GLMAFDW
+1826 GLIGFDW
-1833 WSISFVNQ
+1833 WSISRANM
-1841 LTSHMLANRGL
+1841 LTSHMLAKRGL

-1876 KAIHLM
+1876 KASHLL
-1882 GGSSFEQAQFLFLS
+1882 GGSAFEASQFLFLS
-1896 DVMNKFGLVIMQGK
+1896 DVMNKFGMVVMQGK
-1910 KDVPFWE
+1910 KGDWL
-1917 AFQGAFRVYTIA
+1917 GAFRVYTIA
-1929 ALANGLFNGLATGL
+1929 AIANGLFNGLATAL
-1943 FGDKDKEDDFMS
+1943 FGDKDKEDE
-1955 NFLLTSVLS
+1955 FLDNLFFTAVLS

-1978 CASLISGGKQFSLG
+1978 VLSELSGKQYSLG
-1992 RADMADLSKS
+1992 RADMADLSS
-2002 IQGLVRSI
+2002 TIQNLVRSI

-2023 EGALTTNDYIDM
+2023 EGALTFNDYADM
-2035 VSYVGKNIGSV
+2035 VSYLGKNIGSV
-2046 ASATTI
+2046 ATVSTA
-2052 FGTSGQSMTKA
+2052 FGSSGQSVTKS

-2080 AQKAI
+2080 AQKAL

>member
-97 LPTTPREALDAVGT
+97 LPTTPREVLDAVGT

-242 YKEASTRFFY
+242 YNEASTRFFY

-420 ATAASGGNPAVGYA
+420 ATAASGGNPLVGWS

-462 VAYGLSVGALE
+462 MAYGLSVGALE

-742 RAKIQST
+742 REKIQSA
-749 EDNNATIARLRALAV
+749 ENNNATIARLRALAV
-764 INQDPELL
+764 INQDPDLL
-772 QSFRDGKVSIEDV
+772 QSYREGKVSIEDV

-823 DLESGVISRSVIETQ
+823 DLESGVISRDVIETQ

-848 SAEEI
+848 SSEEI
-853 GDLSNDILLQE
+853 GDLSNDVLLQE

-1079 ERAEEASRKQAE
+1079 ERAEEASRKQLERLIQDEIKRRVEQADAKAKKDFSREMKFLRSLISKEIRKDIKE
-1091 EIIRALMSRKVE
+1091 E
-1103 ENKRLE
+1103 
-1109 KESIAKTKEKIRAE
+1109 RAE
-1123 IAKAAREEKA
+1123 AA
-1133 SKRREK
+1133 
-1139 ARTKKEKEKA
+1139 
-1149 LRDARRERER
+1149 
-1159 IKKII
+1159 
-1164 REKKEEAKKEAQKA
+1164 
-1178 REAFNKE
+1178 
-1185 MSFLRNLITKEIT
+1185 
-1198 KDVKEG
+1198 
-1204 QKAKEAEKKLATK
+1204 AEKKLATK

-1526 GAITSE
+1526 GVITSE

-1882 GGSSFEQAQFLFLS
+1882 GGSSFERAQFLFLS

-2071 NALSQVKTT
+2071 NALSQAKTT
-2080 AQKAI
+2080 TQKFL
-2085 PEPINPL
+2085 PESVNPL
-2092 YTEKEEMKERARQ
+2092 YTEKEAMKERARQ
-2105 LKKAKREAKRENG
+2105 IRREKKKAKQENG

>member
-1 MHKESREFIV
+1 MPDTLDPLNLATPPIDSE
-11 HCFPIGI
+11 PIGGDALEAQAQQEMQE
-18 IYKQIMEELSE
+18 QITNEAQGVSNGVNEGAWAERALSQKRKLRSDLDEYLKLQAQVTPDDSPEFLQALSE
-29 QPEDSILLDE
+29 RRNQLI
-39 IKKMNSGL
+39 NS
-47 ASNKEQPEITEEDL
+47 
-61 EANPQAYSSEQIE
+61 
-74 GVLRNKRSIRTKLDD
+74 
-89 YLRMSSSL
+89 
-97 LPTTPREALDAVGT
+97 
-111 LREELQANGI
+111 GI
-121 DPEYERYREK
+121 DPDYEKYRDKVDRIQGK
-131 IKRNEDIVYS
+131 IYAITQN
-141 VTRYINPTT
+141 INPKT
-150 GLFGDVPAQD
+150 GLFGVVPTEDVKD
-160 VTNNKLEKILS
+160 SRLGTLLT
-171 AEQIRDFNN
+171 AEQIGYFNSL
-180 APQFMRDKYVF
+180 PKSMQDEFLF
-191 NRIVENFFPE
+191 EGIVETFFPQ
-201 GEMDKGYALELLKKH
+201 GGMDKVTALGLLKEH
-216 YQTDSMHGVV
+216 YQTDSMHGVI

-231 ELQRNKDEETA
+231 ELQRNKEEEVA
-242 YKEASTRFFY
+242 YNEASTRFFD
-252 SFIETGGDYQ
+252 SFIESGGDYQ

-306 SGELDWDKMAD
+306 RGELDWNKMAD

-357 IIGFTRLMLS
+357 ISGFTRLMLS

-386 RMGRDYPTS
+386 RQDRDMPTS
-395 WVGRFFKGAVE
+395 WMGRALKAATD
-406 QVPKITAVTASTIG
+406 QVPKVAAVTGSTLLASPGGPTAMAATGTAVGS
-420 ATAASGGNPAVGYA
+420 
-434 TATAA
+434 
-439 GAMVYGST
+439 MVYGSS
-447 VALEAYRTNSSKAGS
+447 VGLEAYRTNSSKAG
-462 VAYGLSVGALE
+462 ALTYGITVGALE
-473 GLLENAVI
+473 GLLENVT
-481 KMGALAVKGAKSVE
+481 MGVGALAAKGIKVAKGGSRIAGAIEKVPSV
-495 VGSKLAT
+495 
-502 TYNKLPGTV
+502 V
-511 RAAGAGAFFEYVQ
+511 RGAGAGALSEYTQ
-524 EVTAD
+524 EIIAD
-529 PIYIGLENLMRS
+529 PIYVGLENVMRS
-541 AGFDLTQ
+541 AGFELTQ
-548 QNTLSNWWETLDL
+548 QNTVSNWWETLDF
-561 TQPEL
+561 TSPEL
-566 LGATVLLGGSLGAVG
+566 LGATAILGGSIGAVG

-594 SAEALTALGIPQTEA
+594 STEALTALGIPPTEA
-609 TAIANMPDGKERTN
+609 TDIANMPDGKERTN
-623 RLIAALRDNKVSSD
+623 RLVSALRDSRVSPD
-637 VQITHQQAGV
+637 TQITNQQAGV

-742 RAKIQST
+742 REKIQAA
-749 EDNNATIARLRALAV
+749 ENNNATIARFRALAV
-764 INQDPELL
+764 INQDPDLL
-772 QSFRDGKVSIEDV
+772 QSYRDGKVSIEDV

-823 DLESGVISRSVIETQ
+823 DLESGVISRDVIETQ

-848 SAEEI
+848 SSEEI
-853 GDLSNDILLQE
+853 GDLSNDVVLQE

-881 SMPGNVQTILEWQKD
+881 AMPGNVQTILEWQKD
-896 AIAEVGNIFEE
+896 AIAEVGNVFAE
-907 GNLIREAIEQGVVS
+907 GALIKEAIEQGIVS
-921 SDFVKWS
+921 PDFVKWS

-936 RRDGQDVG
+936 RRDGQDMA
-944 ELINGATG
+944 ELVNGATG
-952 ENILPMG
+952 ESILPMG
-959 KTLPSARRRGTIDV
+959 QSLPSVRRRGTIDV
-973 TPSIKTI
+973 TPSVRTI
-980 NEAIKSI
+980 NEAISNIVNGASERSI
-987 IGGTSEK
+987 
-994 SVGQL
+994 GQL
-999 HKLQRSMTKLSERFS
+999 HKLQRSMIKLSERFS

-1050 ADRLANPKSNEAFNA
+1050 AERLANPKSNEAFNA

-1074 VRALN
+1074 VAALN
-1079 ERAEEASRKQAE
+1079 ERAEAASRKQLERIIQDEINRRVEQADAKAKKDFNREMKFLRGLISKEIRKDIKE
-1091 EIIRALMSRKVE
+1091 E
-1103 ENKRLE
+1103 
-1109 KESIAKTKEKIRAE
+1109 RAE
-1123 IAKAAREEKA
+1123 AA
-1133 SKRREK
+1133 
-1139 ARTKKEKEKA
+1139 
-1149 LRDARRERER
+1149 
-1159 IKKII
+1159 
-1164 REKKEEAKKEAQKA
+1164 
-1178 REAFNKE
+1178 
-1185 MSFLRNLITKEIT
+1185 
-1198 KDVKEG
+1198 
-1204 QKAKEAEKKLATK
+1204 AEKKLASK
-1217 SIESLR
+1217 SIQSLR

-1248 MDALT
+1248 MDALE
-1253 VMAMSPEE
+1253 VMAMSPSE
-1261 VAVQLETLDS
+1261 VATQLEVLDS

-1280 ASEENALE
+1280 ATEENVLE

-1307 REKMP
+1307 RERMP

-1345 VNERIER
+1345 VNEQIER
-1352 FYNDFNAKINERV
+1352 FYNKFNAVINERV
-1365 GGEKN
+1365 GGENN

-1376 AVMERDQRGTGFLDR
+1376 AVLERDQRGTGFLDR
-1391 IFTQFMS
+1391 IFTGFMS
-1398 LQQLLEVM
+1398 LQQLLEVL
-1406 SSMKSFKDIGTFLQ
+1406 SSMKDFKDIGTFLQ
-1420 NNVQFAEQQRG
+1420 NNVQYAEQQRG
-1431 VEKEKATSNAI
+1431 VEKEKATSHAV
-1442 RIMRGMMEIAGQ
+1442 RIMRGMMERAGQ
-1454 NSPRYFDELSTKTIP
+1454 NSPRYFDQLSTKTIP

-1496 RENLGDK
+1496 RENLGNK

-1518 GLNKSLDD
+1518 ALNKGLAD
-1526 GAITSE
+1526 GALTSE
-1532 EFESKL
+1532 EYDAKAEVI
-1538 EAVEEEYLARKEK
+1538 ENEYLERKEK
-1551 DIAKLLEL
+1551 DISKLLEI

-1613 GDMDAYS
+1613 GDMESYS
-1620 KGHVTRTGLPSYAKH
+1620 KGHISRTGLPSYAKH

-1654 LRYSSIMEGWMTASE
+1654 LRYSSIMEGWMTAYE

-1693 ANFEAANKALYYFIN
+1693 ANYETANKDLYYFIN

-1738 LASLVRSSAALFNPI
+1738 LASLVRSGAAIFNPL
-1753 VGSNFSMMEIIKGV
+1753 VGSNFSSMEIIRGF
-1767 AEVTSGNYKGFTL
+1767 ADIASGNYKGFSI

-1802 ADKALS
+1802 AEKALS

-1826 GLMAFDW
+1826 GLIGFDW
-1833 WSISFVNQ
+1833 WSISRANM
-1841 LTSHMLANRGL
+1841 LASHMLAKRGL

-1876 KAIHLM
+1876 KASHLL
-1882 GGSSFEQAQFLFLS
+1882 GGSAFEASQFLFLS
-1896 DVMNKFGLVIMQGK
+1896 DVMNKFGMVVMQGK
-1910 KDVPFWE
+1910 KGDWL
-1917 AFQGAFRVYTIA
+1917 AAFRVYTIA
-1929 ALANGLFNGLATGL
+1929 AIANGLFNGLATAL
-1943 FGDKDKEDDFMS
+1943 FGDKDKEDE
-1955 NFLLTSVLS
+1955 FLDNLFFTAVLS

-1978 CASLISGGKQFSLG
+1978 VLSELSGKQYSLG
-1992 RADMADLSKS
+1992 RADMADLSS
-2002 IQGLVRSI
+2002 TIQNLVRSI

-2023 EGALTTNDYIDM
+2023 EGALTFNDYADM
-2035 VSYVGKNIGSV
+2035 VSYLGKNIGSV
-2046 ASATTI
+2046 ATVSTA
-2052 FGTSGQSMTKA
+2052 FGSSGQSVTKS

-2080 AQKAI
+2080 AQKAL

>member
-1 MHKESREFIV
+1 MPETLDPLNLATPPIDSE
-11 HCFPIGI
+11 PIGGDALEAQAQQEMQE
-18 IYKQIMEELSE
+18 QIANEAQGVSNGVNEGAWAERALSQKRKLRSDLDEYLKLQAQVTPDDSPEFLQALSE
-29 QPEDSILLDE
+29 RRNQLI
-39 IKKMNSGL
+39 NS
-47 ASNKEQPEITEEDL
+47 
-61 EANPQAYSSEQIE
+61 
-74 GVLRNKRSIRTKLDD
+74 
-89 YLRMSSSL
+89 
-97 LPTTPREALDAVGT
+97 
-111 LREELQANGI
+111 GI
-121 DPEYERYREK
+121 DPDYEKYRDKVDRIQGK
-131 IKRNEDIVYS
+131 IYAITQN
-141 VTRYINPTT
+141 INPKT
-150 GLFGDVPAQD
+150 GLFGVVPTEDVKD
-160 VTNNKLEKILS
+160 SRLGTLLT
-171 AEQIRDFNN
+171 AEQIGYFNSL
-180 APQFMRDKYVF
+180 PKSMQDEFLF
-191 NRIVENFFPE
+191 EGIVETFFPQV
-201 GEMDKGYALELLKKH
+201 GMDKVTALGLLKEH
-216 YQTDSMHGVV
+216 YQTDSMHGVI

-231 ELQRNKDEETA
+231 ELQRNKEEEVA
-242 YKEASTRFFY
+242 YNEASTRFFD
-252 SFIETGGDYQ
+252 SFIENGGDYQ
-262 KAIDSLEGNLNLY
+262 KTIDSLEGNLNLY

-282 EPALKYIYQRAYNS
+282 EPALKYIYQRAYNA

-306 SGELDWDKMAD
+306 SGELDWNKMAD
-317 SLLKLGEGEAFSL
+317 SLLKLGEGETFSL
-330 AVQMLPYMLPKD
+330 AIQMLPYMLPKD
-342 NRTWLVQAIDDTASD
+342 DRTWLTQAIDDTASD
-357 IIGFTRLMLS
+357 VSRFARLMVD
-367 GGGDN
+367 GGGDS
-372 AKAERLALAIQQEY
+372 AQAERLALAIQQEY
-386 RMGRDYPTS
+386 RQGRDMPTS
-395 WVGRFFKGAVE
+395 WIGRAFKAATD
-406 QVPKITAVTASTIG
+406 QVPKVAAVTGSSLLASPGGPVAMAATGTAVGS
-420 ATAASGGNPAVGYA
+420 
-434 TATAA
+434 
-439 GAMVYGST
+439 MVYGST
-447 VALEAYRTNSSKAGS
+447 VGLEAYRTNSSRAG
-462 VAYGLSVGALE
+462 ALTYGVTVGALE
-473 GLLENAVI
+473 GLLENVTLGV
-481 KMGALAVKGAKSVE
+481 GALASKGIKVAEAGRKMASVAGR
-495 VGSKLAT
+495 VPA
-502 TYNKLPGTV
+502 TV
-511 RAAGAGAFFEYVQ
+511 RGAAAGALSEYTQ
-524 EVTAD
+524 EVIAD
-529 PIYIGLENLMRS
+529 PIYVGLENVMRS
-541 AGFDLTQ
+541 AGFELTQ
-548 QNTLSNWWETLDL
+548 QNTLKNWWETLDF
-561 TQPEL
+561 TSPEL
-566 LGATVLLGGSLGAVG
+566 LGATAILGGSIGAVG

-594 SAEALTALGIPQTEA
+594 SASALQAYGVPESEAV
-609 TAIANMPDGKERTN
+609 AIAEMPDGKERTN
-623 RLIAALRDNKVSSD
+623 RLISALRNNRVSPD
-637 VQITHQQAGV
+637 VQITNQQAGI

-665 PNITDNGDGTFN
+665 PEISDNGDGTFN
-677 VIEKDPV
+677 IVERDPV
-684 SGAEKTTTVTDEIAG
+684 SGAEKVTTVTDEIAG

-713 RALNIFAQEEIEA
+713 RALNIFAQEEIE
-726 SVGKDAKIKSY
+726 SGVGKETKIKSY

-823 DLESGVISRSVIETQ
+823 DLESGVISRDVIETQ

-848 SAEEI
+848 SSEEI
-853 GDLSNDILLQE
+853 GDLSNDVLLQE

-987 IGGTSEK
+987 VEGTSERA
-994 SVGQL
+994 VGQL

-1074 VRALN
+1074 VRALS
-1079 ERAEEASRKQAE
+1079 ERAEEASRKQLERLIQDEIKRRVEQADAKAKKDFSREMKFLRSLISKEIRKDIKE
-1091 EIIRALMSRKVE
+1091 E
-1103 ENKRLE
+1103 
-1109 KESIAKTKEKIRAE
+1109 RAE
-1123 IAKAAREEKA
+1123 AA
-1133 SKRREK
+1133 
-1139 ARTKKEKEKA
+1139 
-1149 LRDARRERER
+1149 
-1159 IKKII
+1159 
-1164 REKKEEAKKEAQKA
+1164 
-1178 REAFNKE
+1178 
-1185 MSFLRNLITKEIT
+1185 
-1198 KDVKEG
+1198 
-1204 QKAKEAEKKLATK
+1204 AEKKLATK

-1307 REKMP
+1307 RERMP

-1345 VNERIER
+1345 VNEQIER
-1352 FYNDFNAKINERV
+1352 FYNKFNAVINERV
-1365 GGEKN
+1365 GGENN

-1376 AVMERDQRGTGFLDR
+1376 AVLERDQRGTGFLDR
-1391 IFTQFMS
+1391 IFTGFMS
-1398 LQQLLEVM
+1398 LQQLLEVL
-1406 SSMKSFKDIGTFLQ
+1406 SSMKDFKDIGTFLQ
-1420 NNVQFAEQQRG
+1420 NNVQYAEQQRG
-1431 VEKEKATSNAI
+1431 VEKEKATSHAV
-1442 RIMRGMMEIAGQ
+1442 RIMRGMMERAGQ
-1454 NSPRYFDELSTKTIP
+1454 NSPRYFDQLSTKTIS

-1496 RENLGDK
+1496 RENLGNK

-1518 GLNKSLDD
+1518 ALNKGLAD
-1526 GAITSE
+1526 GALTSE
-1532 EFESKL
+1532 EYDANAEVI
-1538 EAVEEEYLARKEK
+1538 ENEYLERKEK
-1551 DIAKLLEL
+1551 DISKLLEI

-1613 GDMDAYS
+1613 GDMESYS
-1620 KGHVTRTGLPSYAKH
+1620 KGHISRTGLPSYAKH

-1654 LRYSSIMEGWMTASE
+1654 LRYSSIMEGWMTAYE

-1693 ANFEAANKALYYFIN
+1693 ANYETANKDLYYFIN

-1738 LASLVRSSAALFNPI
+1738 LASLVRSGAAIFNPL
-1753 VGSNFSMMEIIKGV
+1753 VGSNFSSMEIIRGF
-1767 AEVTSGNYKGFTL
+1767 ADIASGNYKGFSI

-1802 ADKALS
+1802 AEKALS

-1826 GLMAFDW
+1826 GLIGFDW
-1833 WSISFVNQ
+1833 WSISRANM
-1841 LTSHMLANRGL
+1841 LTSHMLAKRGL

-1876 KAIHLM
+1876 KASHLL
-1882 GGSSFEQAQFLFLS
+1882 GGSAFEASQFLFLS
-1896 DVMNKFGLVIMQGK
+1896 DVMNKFGMVVMQGK
-1910 KDVPFWE
+1910 KGDWL
-1917 AFQGAFRVYTIA
+1917 GAFRVYTIA
-1929 ALANGLFNGLATGL
+1929 AIANGLFNGLATAL
-1943 FGDKDKEDDFMS
+1943 FGDKDKEDEFVDNLF
-1955 NFLLTSVLS
+1955 FTAVLS

-1978 CASLISGGKQFSLG
+1978 VLSELSGKQYSLG
-1992 RADMADLSKS
+1992 RADMADLSS
-2002 IQGLVRSI
+2002 TIQNLVRSI

-2023 EGALTTNDYIDM
+2023 EGALTFNDYADM
-2035 VSYVGKNIGSV
+2035 VSYLGKNIGSV
-2046 ASATTI
+2046 ATVSTA
-2052 FGTSGQSMTKA
+2052 FGSSGQSVTKS

-2080 AQKAI
+2080 AQKAL

>member
-242 YKEASTRFFY
+242 YNEASTRFFD

-317 SLLKLGEGEAFSL
+317 RLLKLGEGETFSL
-330 AVQMLPYMLPKD
+330 AIQMLPYMLPKD
-342 NRTWLVQAIDDTASD
+342 DRTWLTQAIDDTASD
-357 IIGFTRLMLS
+357 VSRFARLMVD
-367 GGGDN
+367 GGGDS
-372 AKAERLALAIQQEY
+372 AQAERLALAIQQEY
-386 RMGRDYPTS
+386 RQGRDMPTS
-395 WVGRFFKGAVE
+395 WIGRAFKAATD
-406 QVPKITAVTASTIG
+406 QVPKVAAVTGSSLLASPGGPVAMAATGTAVGS
-420 ATAASGGNPAVGYA
+420 
-434 TATAA
+434 
-439 GAMVYGST
+439 MVYGST
-447 VALEAYRTNSSKAGS
+447 VGLEAYRTNSSRAG
-462 VAYGLSVGALE
+462 ALTYGVTVGALE
-473 GLLENAVI
+473 GLLENVTLGV
-481 KMGALAVKGAKSVE
+481 GALASKGIKVAEAGRKMASVAGR
-495 VGSKLAT
+495 VPA
-502 TYNKLPGTV
+502 TV
-511 RAAGAGAFFEYVQ
+511 RGAAAGALSEHTQ
-524 EVTAD
+524 EVIAD
-529 PIYIGLENLMRS
+529 PIYVGLENVMRS
-541 AGFDLTQ
+541 AGFELTQ
-548 QNTLSNWWETLDL
+548 QNTLKNWWETLDF
-561 TQPEL
+561 TSPEL
-566 LGATVLLGGSLGAVG
+566 LGATAILGGSIGAVG

-594 SAEALTALGIPQTEA
+594 SASALQAYGVPESEAV
-609 TAIANMPDGKERTN
+609 AIAEMPDGKERTN
-623 RLIAALRDNKVSSD
+623 RLISALRNNRVSPD
-637 VQITHQQAGV
+637 VQITNQQAGI

-665 PNITDNGDGTFN
+665 PEISDNGDGTFN
-677 VIEKDPV
+677 IVERDPV
-684 SGAEKTTTVTDEIAG
+684 SGAEKVTTVTDEIAG

-713 RALNIFAQEEIEA
+713 RALNIFAQEEIE
-726 SVGKDAKIKSY
+726 SGVGKETKIKSY

-823 DLESGVISRSVIETQ
+823 DLESGVISRDVIETQ

-848 SAEEI
+848 SSEEI
-853 GDLSNDILLQE
+853 GDLSNDVLLQE

-987 IGGTSEK
+987 VEGTSERA
-994 SVGQL
+994 VGQL

-1079 ERAEEASRKQAE
+1079 ERAEEASRKQLERLIQDEIKRRVEQADAKAKKDFSREMKFLRSLISKEIRKDIKE
-1091 EIIRALMSRKVE
+1091 E
-1103 ENKRLE
+1103 
-1109 KESIAKTKEKIRAE
+1109 RAE
-1123 IAKAAREEKA
+1123 AA
-1133 SKRREK
+1133 
-1139 ARTKKEKEKA
+1139 
-1149 LRDARRERER
+1149 
-1159 IKKII
+1159 
-1164 REKKEEAKKEAQKA
+1164 
-1178 REAFNKE
+1178 
-1185 MSFLRNLITKEIT
+1185 
-1198 KDVKEG
+1198 
-1204 QKAKEAEKKLATK
+1204 AEKKLATK

-1307 REKMP
+1307 RERMP

-1345 VNERIER
+1345 VNEQIER
-1352 FYNDFNAKINERV
+1352 FYNKFNAVINERV
-1365 GGEKN
+1365 GGENN

-1376 AVMERDQRGTGFLDR
+1376 AVLERDQRGTGFLDR
-1391 IFTQFMS
+1391 IFTGFMS
-1398 LQQLLEVM
+1398 LQQLLEVL
-1406 SSMKSFKDIGTFLQ
+1406 SSMKDFKDIGTFLQ
-1420 NNVQFAEQQRG
+1420 NNVQYAEQQRG
-1431 VEKEKATSNAI
+1431 VEKEKATSHAV
-1442 RIMRGMMEIAGQ
+1442 RIMRGMMERAGQ
-1454 NSPRYFDELSTKTIP
+1454 NSPRYFDQLSTKTIP

-1496 RENLGDK
+1496 RENLGNK

-1518 GLNKSLDD
+1518 ALNKGLAD
-1526 GAITSE
+1526 GALTSE
-1532 EFESKL
+1532 EYDANAEVI
-1538 EAVEEEYLARKEK
+1538 ENEYLERKEK
-1551 DIAKLLEL
+1551 DISKLLEI

-1613 GDMDAYS
+1613 GDMESYS
-1620 KGHVTRTGLPSYAKH
+1620 KGHISRTGLPSYAKH

-1654 LRYSSIMEGWMTASE
+1654 LRYSSIMEGWMTAYE

-1693 ANFEAANKALYYFIN
+1693 ANYETANKDLYYFIN

-1738 LASLVRSSAALFNPI
+1738 LASLVRSGAAIFNPL
-1753 VGSNFSMMEIIKGV
+1753 VGSNFSSMEIIRGF
-1767 AEVTSGNYKGFTL
+1767 ADIASGNYKGFSI

-1802 ADKALS
+1802 AEKALS

-1826 GLMAFDW
+1826 GLIGFDW
-1833 WSISFVNQ
+1833 WSISRANM
-1841 LTSHMLANRGL
+1841 LTSHMLAKRGL

-1876 KAIHLM
+1876 KASHLL
-1882 GGSSFEQAQFLFLS
+1882 GGSAFEESQFLFLS
-1896 DVMNKFGLVIMQGK
+1896 DVMNKFGMVVMQGK
-1910 KDVPFWE
+1910 KGDWL
-1917 AFQGAFRVYTIA
+1917 GAFRVYTIA
-1929 ALANGLFNGLATGL
+1929 AIANGLFNGLATAL
-1943 FGDKDKEDDFMS
+1943 FGDKDKEDDFLD
-1955 NFLLTSVLS
+1955 NLFFTAALS

-1978 CASLISGGKQFSLG
+1978 VLSELSGKQYSLG
-1992 RADMADLSKS
+1992 RADMADLSS
-2002 IQGLVRSI
+2002 TIQNLVRSI

-2023 EGALTTNDYIDM
+2023 EGALTFNDYADM
-2035 VSYVGKNIGSV
+2035 VSCLGKSIGSV
-2046 ASATTI
+2046 ATVSTA
-2052 FGTSGQSMTKA
+2052 FGSSGQSVTKS

-2080 AQKAI
+2080 AQKAL

>member
-1 MHKESREFIV
+1 MPDTLDPLNLATPPIDSE
-11 HCFPIGI
+11 PIGGDALEAQAQQEMQE
-18 IYKQIMEELSE
+18 QIANEAQGVSNGVNEGAWAERALSQKRKLRSDLDEYLKLQAQVTPDDSPEFLEALSE
-29 QPEDSILLDE
+29 RRNQLI
-39 IKKMNSGL
+39 NS
-47 ASNKEQPEITEEDL
+47 
-61 EANPQAYSSEQIE
+61 
-74 GVLRNKRSIRTKLDD
+74 
-89 YLRMSSSL
+89 
-97 LPTTPREALDAVGT
+97 
-111 LREELQANGI
+111 GI
-121 DPEYERYREK
+121 DPDYEKYRDKVDRIQGK
-131 IKRNEDIVYS
+131 IYAITQN
-141 VTRYINPTT
+141 INPKT
-150 GLFGDVPAQD
+150 GLFGVVPTEDVKD
-160 VTNNKLEKILS
+160 SRLGTLLT
-171 AEQIRDFNN
+171 AEQIGYFNSL
-180 APQFMRDKYVF
+180 PKSMQDEFLF
-191 NRIVENFFPE
+191 EGIVETFFPQ
-201 GEMDKGYALELLKKH
+201 GGMDKITALGLLKEH
-216 YQTDSMHGVV
+216 YQTDSMHGVI

-231 ELQRNKDEETA
+231 ELQRNKEEEVA
-242 YKEASTRFFY
+242 YNEASTRFFD
-252 SFIETGGDYQ
+252 SFIENGGDYQ
-262 KAIDSLEGNLNLY
+262 KTIDSLEGNLNLY

-282 EPALKYIYQRAYNS
+282 EPALKYIYQRAYNA

-306 SGELDWDKMAD
+306 KGELDWNKMAD

-357 IIGFTRLMLS
+357 ISGFTRLMLS

-386 RMGRDYPTS
+386 RQGRDMPTS
-395 WVGRFFKGAVE
+395 WMGRALKAATD
-406 QVPKITAVTASTIG
+406 QVPKVAAVTGSTLLASPGGPTAMAATGTAVGS
-420 ATAASGGNPAVGYA
+420 
-434 TATAA
+434 
-439 GAMVYGST
+439 MVYGSS
-447 VALEAYRTNSSKAGS
+447 VGLEAYRTNSSKAG
-462 VAYGLSVGALE
+462 ALTYGITVGALE
-473 GLLENAVI
+473 GLLENVT
-481 KMGALAVKGAKSVE
+481 MGVGALAAKGIKVAKG
-495 VGSKLAT
+495 GSKIAGAIE
-502 TYNKLPGTV
+502 KVPSVARG
-511 RAAGAGAFFEYVQ
+511 AGAGALSEYTQ
-524 EVTAD
+524 EIIAD
-529 PIYIGLENLMRS
+529 PIYVGLENVMRS
-541 AGFDLTQ
+541 AGFELTQ
-548 QNTLSNWWETLDL
+548 QNTVSNWWETLDF
-561 TQPEL
+561 TSPEL
-566 LGATVLLGGSLGAVG
+566 LGATAILGGSIGAVG

-623 RLIAALRDNKVSSD
+623 RLTAALRDNKVSSD

-742 RAKIQST
+742 REKIQSA
-749 EDNNATIARLRALAV
+749 ENNNATIARLRALAV
-764 INQDPELL
+764 VNQDPDLL
-772 QSFRDGKVSIEDV
+772 QSYREGKVSIEDV

-823 DLESGVISRSVIETQ
+823 DLESGVISRDVIETQ

-848 SAEEI
+848 SSEEI
-853 GDLSNDILLQE
+853 GDLSNDVLLQE

-936 RRDGQDVG
+936 RRDGQDMA
-944 ELINGATG
+944 ELVNGATG
-952 ENILPMG
+952 ESILPMG
-959 KTLPSARRRGTIDV
+959 QSLPSVRRRGTIDV
-973 TPSIKTI
+973 TPSVRTI
-980 NEAIKSI
+980 NEAISNIVNGASERSI
-987 IGGTSEK
+987 
-994 SVGQL
+994 GQL
-999 HKLQRSMTKLSERFS
+999 HKLQRSMIKLSERFS

-1079 ERAEEASRKQAE
+1079 ERAEEASRKQLERLIQDEIKRRVEQADAKAKKDFSREMKFLRSLISKEIRKDIKE
-1091 EIIRALMSRKVE
+1091 E
-1103 ENKRLE
+1103 
-1109 KESIAKTKEKIRAE
+1109 RAE
-1123 IAKAAREEKA
+1123 AA
-1133 SKRREK
+1133 
-1139 ARTKKEKEKA
+1139 
-1149 LRDARRERER
+1149 
-1159 IKKII
+1159 
-1164 REKKEEAKKEAQKA
+1164 
-1178 REAFNKE
+1178 
-1185 MSFLRNLITKEIT
+1185 
-1198 KDVKEG
+1198 
-1204 QKAKEAEKKLATK
+1204 AEKKLATK

-1307 REKMP
+1307 RERMP

-1345 VNERIER
+1345 VNEQIER
-1352 FYNDFNAKINERV
+1352 FYNKFNAVINERV
-1365 GGEKN
+1365 GGENN

-1376 AVMERDQRGTGFLDR
+1376 AVLERDQRGTGFLDR
-1391 IFTQFMS
+1391 IFTGFMS
-1398 LQQLLEVM
+1398 LQQLLEVL
-1406 SSMKSFKDIGTFLQ
+1406 SSMKDFKDIGTFLQ
-1420 NNVQFAEQQRG
+1420 NNVQYAEQQRG
-1431 VEKEKATSNAI
+1431 VEKEKATSHAV
-1442 RIMRGMMEIAGQ
+1442 RIMRGMMERAGQ
-1454 NSPRYFDELSTKTIP
+1454 NSPRYFDQLSTKTIS

-1496 RENLGDK
+1496 RENLGNK

-1518 GLNKSLDD
+1518 ALNKGLAD
-1526 GAITSE
+1526 GALTSE
-1532 EFESKL
+1532 EYDAKAEV
-1538 EAVEEEYLARKEK
+1538 VENEYLERKEK
-1551 DIAKLLEL
+1551 DISKLLEI

-1613 GDMDAYS
+1613 GDMESYS
-1620 KGHVTRTGLPSYAKH
+1620 KGHISRTGLPSYAKH

-1654 LRYSSIMEGWMTASE
+1654 LRYSSIMEGWMTAYE

-1693 ANFEAANKALYYFIN
+1693 ANYETANKDLYYFIN

-1738 LASLVRSSAALFNPI
+1738 LASLVRSGAAIFNPL
-1753 VGSNFSMMEIIKGV
+1753 VGSNFSSMEIIRGF
-1767 AEVTSGNYKGFTL
+1767 ADIASGNYKGFSI

-1802 ADKALS
+1802 AEKALS

-1826 GLMAFDW
+1826 GLIGFDW
-1833 WSISFVNQ
+1833 WSISRANM
-1841 LTSHMLANRGL
+1841 LASHMLAKRGL

-1876 KAIHLM
+1876 KASHLL
-1882 GGSSFEQAQFLFLS
+1882 GGSAFEASQFLFLS
-1896 DVMNKFGLVIMQGK
+1896 DVMNKFGMVVMQGK
-1910 KDVPFWE
+1910 KGDWL
-1917 AFQGAFRVYTIA
+1917 AAFRVYTIA
-1929 ALANGLFNGLATGL
+1929 AIANGLFNGLATAL
-1943 FGDKDKEDDFMS
+1943 FGDKDKEDE
-1955 NFLLTSVLS
+1955 FLDNLFFTAVLS

-1978 CASLISGGKQFSLG
+1978 VLSELSGKQYSLG
-1992 RADMADLSKS
+1992 RADMADLSS
-2002 IQGLVRSI
+2002 TIQNLVRSI

-2023 EGALTTNDYIDM
+2023 EGALTFNDYADM
-2035 VSYVGKNIGSV
+2035 VSYLGKNIGSV
-2046 ASATTI
+2046 ATVSTA
-2052 FGTSGQSMTKA
+2052 FGSSGQSVTKS

-2080 AQKAI
+2080 AQKAL

>member
-1 MHKESREFIV
+1 LHTGTAYKTFMPDTLDPLNLATPPTDSI
-11 HCFPIGI
+11 PIGGDALEVQAQQEMQE
-18 IYKQIMEELSE
+18 QIANEAQGVSNGVNEGAWAERALS
-29 QPEDSILLDE
+29 QKRKLRSDLDE
-39 IKKMNSGL
+39 YLKLQSQ
-47 ASNKEQPEITEEDL
+47 ATPDDSPEFL
-61 EANPQAYSSEQIE
+61 EALNER
-74 GVLRNKRSIRTKLDD
+74 RNQLINS
-89 YLRMSSSL
+89 
-97 LPTTPREALDAVGT
+97 
-111 LREELQANGI
+111 GI
-121 DPEYERYREK
+121 DPEYEKYREQ
-131 IKRNEDIVYS
+131 IKRNEDIVYA

-150 GLFGDVPAQD
+150 GLFGEVPAQD
-160 VTNNKLEKILS
+160 VENNNLEKVLT
-171 AEQIRDFNN
+171 AQQIKAFNTS
-180 APQFMRDKYVF
+180 PPFMQDKYVF
-191 NRIVENFFPE
+191 NRIVENFFPNIKVDQ
-201 GEMDKGYALELLKKH
+201 GVALELLKKH
-216 YQTDSMHGVV
+216 YNTDSMHGVV

-231 ELQRNKDEETA
+231 ELQRNKEEEIA
-242 YKEASTRFFY
+242 YNEASTRFFD
-252 SFIETGGDYQ
+252 SFIESGGDYQ

-282 EPALKYIYQRAYNS
+282 EPALKYIYQRAYNA

-306 SGELDWDKMAD
+306 RGELDWNKMAD

-357 IIGFTRLMLS
+357 ISGLTRLMLS
-367 GGGDN
+367 DGGDN

-420 ATAASGGNPAVGYA
+420 ATAASGGNPLVGWS
-434 TATAA
+434 TATAV
-439 GAMVYGST
+439 GSMVYGST

-481 KMGALAVKGAKSVE
+481 KMGALAAKGAKSVE

-511 RAAGAGAFFEYVQ
+511 RAAGAGALSEYVQ
-524 EVTAD
+524 EVLAD
-529 PIYIGLENLMRS
+529 PIYVGLENVMRS

-594 SAEALTALGIPQTEA
+594 SAEALTALGIPPTEA

-623 RLIAALRDNKVSSD
+623 RLTAALRDNKVSSD

-742 RAKIQST
+742 REKIQSA
-749 EDNNATIARLRALAV
+749 ENNNATIARLRALAV
-764 INQDPELL
+764 INQDPDLL
-772 QSFRDGKVSIEDV
+772 QSFREGKVSIEDV

-823 DLESGVISRSVIETQ
+823 DLESGVISRDVIETQ

-848 SAEEI
+848 SSEEI

-1079 ERAEEASRKQAE
+1079 ERAEEASRKQLERLIQDEIKRRVEQADAKAKKDFSREMKFLRSLISKEIRKDIKE
-1091 EIIRALMSRKVE
+1091 E
-1103 ENKRLE
+1103 
-1109 KESIAKTKEKIRAE
+1109 RAE
-1123 IAKAAREEKA
+1123 AA
-1133 SKRREK
+1133 
-1139 ARTKKEKEKA
+1139 
-1149 LRDARRERER
+1149 
-1159 IKKII
+1159 
-1164 REKKEEAKKEAQKA
+1164 
-1178 REAFNKE
+1178 
-1185 MSFLRNLITKEIT
+1185 
-1198 KDVKEG
+1198 
-1204 QKAKEAEKKLATK
+1204 AEKKLATK

-1307 REKMP
+1307 RERMP

-1345 VNERIER
+1345 VNEQIER
-1352 FYNDFNAKINERV
+1352 FYNKFNAVINERV
-1365 GGEKN
+1365 GGENN

-1376 AVMERDQRGTGFLDR
+1376 AVLERDQRGTGFLDR
-1391 IFTQFMS
+1391 IFTGFMS
-1398 LQQLLEVM
+1398 LQQLLEVL
-1406 SSMKSFKDIGTFLQ
+1406 SSMKDFKDIGTFLQ
-1420 NNVQFAEQQRG
+1420 NNVQYAEQQRG
-1431 VEKEKATSNAI
+1431 VEKEKATSHAV
-1442 RIMRGMMEIAGQ
+1442 RIMRGMMERAGQ
-1454 NSPRYFDELSTKTIP
+1454 NSPRYFDQLSTKTIS

-1496 RENLGDK
+1496 RENLGNK

-1518 GLNKSLDD
+1518 ALNKGLADGSL
-1526 GAITSE
+1526 TSE
-1532 EFESKL
+1532 EYDAKAEV
-1538 EAVEEEYLARKEK
+1538 VENEYLERKEK
-1551 DIAKLLEL
+1551 DISKLLEI

-1613 GDMDAYS
+1613 GDMESYS
-1620 KGHVTRTGLPSYAKH
+1620 KGHISRTGLPSYAKH

-1654 LRYSSIMEGWMTASE
+1654 LRYSSIMEGWMTAYE

-1693 ANFEAANKALYYFIN
+1693 ANYETANKDLYYFIN

-1738 LASLVRSSAALFNPI
+1738 LASLVRSGAAIFNPI
-1753 VGSNFSMMEIIKGV
+1753 VGSNFSSMEIIRGIS
-1767 AEVTSGNYKGFTL
+1767 EVVSGNYKGFTL

-1791 RKYRGWEDRVL
+1791 RTYRNWEDRVL
-1802 ADKALS
+1802 AEKALS
-1808 IPLKKQA
+1808 VPLKKQA
-1815 QWGYWQEAGMS
+1815 QWGYWQEIGMS
-1826 GLMAFDW
+1826 GLIGFDW
-1833 WSISFVNQ
+1833 WSITFANK
-1841 LTSHMLANRGL
+1841 LASHMLAKRGL

-1876 KAIHLM
+1876 KASHLL
-1882 GGSSFEQAQFLFLS
+1882 GGSAFEASQFLFLS
-1896 DVMNKFGLVIMQGK
+1896 DVMNKFGMVVMQGK
-1910 KDVPFWE
+1910 KGDWL
-1917 AFQGAFRVYTIA
+1917 AAFRVYTIA
-1929 ALANGLFNGLATGL
+1929 AIANGLFNGLATAL
-1943 FGDKDKEDDFMS
+1943 FGDKDKEDE
-1955 NFLLTSVLS
+1955 FLDNLFFTAVLS

-1978 CASLISGGKQFSLG
+1978 VLSELSGKQYSLG
-1992 RADMADLSKS
+1992 RADMADLSS
-2002 IQGLVRSI
+2002 TIQNLVRSI

-2023 EGALTTNDYIDM
+2023 EGALTFNDYADM
-2035 VSYVGKNIGSV
+2035 VSYLGKNIGSV
-2046 ASATTI
+2046 ATVSTA
-2052 FGTSGQSMTKA
+2052 FGSSGQSVTKS

-2080 AQKAI
+2080 AQKAL

>member
-1 MHKESREFIV
+1 
-11 HCFPIGI
+11 
-18 IYKQIMEELSE
+18 MEELSE

-61 EANPQAYSSEQIE
+61 LLNPQAYSSEQIE

-97 LPTTPREALDAVGT
+97 LPTTPREVLDAVGT

-742 RAKIQST
+742 REKIQSA
-749 EDNNATIARLRALAV
+749 ENNNATIARLRALAA
-764 INQDPELL
+764 INQDPDLL
-772 QSFRDGKVSIEDV
+772 QSYREGKVSIEDV

-823 DLESGVISRSVIETQ
+823 DLESGVISRDVIETQ

-848 SAEEI
+848 SSEEI
-853 GDLSNDILLQE
+853 GDLSNDVLLQE

-987 IGGTSEK
+987 VEGTSERA
-994 SVGQL
+994 VGQL

-2071 NALSQVKTT
+2071 NALSQAKTT
-2080 AQKAI
+2080 TQKFL
-2085 PEPINPL
+2085 PESVNPL
-2092 YTEKEEMKERARQ
+2092 YTEKEAMKERARQ
-2105 LKKAKREAKRENG
+2105 IRREKKKAKQENG

>member
-1 MHKESREFIV
+1 M

-97 LPTTPREALDAVGT
+97 LPTTPREVLDAVGT

-242 YKEASTRFFY
+242 YNEASTRFFY

-317 SLLKLGEGEAFSL
+317 SLLKLGEGETFSL
-330 AVQMLPYMLPKD
+330 AIQMLPYMLPKD
-342 NRTWLVQAIDDTASD
+342 DRTWLTQAIDDTASD
-357 IIGFTRLMLS
+357 VSRFARLMVG
-367 GGGDN
+367 GGGDS
-372 AKAERLALAIQQEY
+372 AQAERLALAIQQEY

-420 ATAASGGNPAVGYA
+420 ATAASGGNPLVGWS
-434 TATAA
+434 TATAV

-462 VAYGLSVGALE
+462 MAYGLSVGALE

-481 KMGALAVKGAKSVE
+481 KMGALAAKGAKSVE

-511 RAAGAGAFFEYVQ
+511 RAAGAGALSEYVQ

-529 PIYIGLENLMRS
+529 PIYVGLENLMRS

-823 DLESGVISRSVIETQ
+823 DLESGVISRDVIETQ

-848 SAEEI
+848 SSEEI
-853 GDLSNDILLQE
+853 GDLSNDVLLQE

-987 IGGTSEK
+987 VEGTSERA
-994 SVGQL
+994 VGQL

-1079 ERAEEASRKQAE
+1079 ERAEEASRKQLERLIQDEIKRRVEQADAKAKKDFNREMKFLRGLISKEIRKDIKE
-1091 EIIRALMSRKVE
+1091 E
-1103 ENKRLE
+1103 
-1109 KESIAKTKEKIRAE
+1109 RAE
-1123 IAKAAREEKA
+1123 AAAEKNLA
-1133 SKRREK
+1133 SK
-1139 ARTKKEKEKA
+1139 
-1149 LRDARRERER
+1149 
-1159 IKKII
+1159 
-1164 REKKEEAKKEAQKA
+1164 
-1178 REAFNKE
+1178 
-1185 MSFLRNLITKEIT
+1185 
-1198 KDVKEG
+1198 
-1204 QKAKEAEKKLATK
+1204 
-1217 SIESLR
+1217 SIQSLR

-1345 VNERIER
+1345 VNEQIER
-1352 FYNDFNAKINERV
+1352 FYNKFNAVINERV
-1365 GGEKN
+1365 GGENN

-1526 GAITSE
+1526 GVITSE

-1713 AQKSVLAE
+1713 AQKSMLAE

-1896 DVMNKFGLVIMQGK
+1896 DVMNKFGLVVMQGK

-2010 VKTYETVSEKWDK
+2010 VKTYETVSE
-2023 EGALTTNDYIDM
+2023 N
-2035 VSYVGKNIGSV
+2035 
-2046 ASATTI
+2046 
-2052 FGTSGQSMTKA
+2052 GT
-2063 LEMVGALS
+2063 
-2071 NALSQVKTT
+2071 
-2080 AQKAI
+2080 
-2085 PEPINPL
+2085 
-2092 YTEKEEMKERARQ
+2092 
-2105 LKKAKREAKRENG
+2105 
-2118 ERSATYRKLS
+2118 RKVL
-2128 RELRQINKLLKIRGW
+2128 
-2143 ED
+2143 

>member
-1 MHKESREFIV
+1 M

-97 LPTTPREALDAVGT
+97 LPTTPREVLDAVGT

-242 YKEASTRFFY
+242 YNEASTRFFD

-306 SGELDWDKMAD
+306 SGELDWNKMAD
-317 SLLKLGEGEAFSL
+317 RLLKLGEGETFSL

-357 IIGFTRLMLS
+357 ISRFTRLMLS

-406 QVPKITAVTASTIG
+406 QVPKITAVTASTIV
-420 ATAASGGNPAVGYA
+420 ATSASGGNPAVGYA
-434 TATAA
+434 TATAV

-462 VAYGLSVGALE
+462 MAYGLSVGALE

-665 PNITDNGDGTFN
+665 PEISDNGDGTFN
-677 VIEKDPV
+677 IVERDPV
-684 SGAEKTTTVTDEIAG
+684 SGAEKVTTVTDEIAG

-823 DLESGVISRSVIETQ
+823 DLESGVISRDVIETQ

-848 SAEEI
+848 SSEEI
-853 GDLSNDILLQE
+853 GDLSNDVLLQE

-987 IGGTSEK
+987 VEGTSERA
-994 SVGQL
+994 VGQL

-1079 ERAEEASRKQAE
+1079 ERAEEASRKQLERLIQDEIKRRVEQADAKAKKDFNREMKFLRGLISKEIRKDIKE
-1091 EIIRALMSRKVE
+1091 E
-1103 ENKRLE
+1103 
-1109 KESIAKTKEKIRAE
+1109 RAE
-1123 IAKAAREEKA
+1123 AAAEKNLA
-1133 SKRREK
+1133 SK
-1139 ARTKKEKEKA
+1139 
-1149 LRDARRERER
+1149 
-1159 IKKII
+1159 
-1164 REKKEEAKKEAQKA
+1164 
-1178 REAFNKE
+1178 
-1185 MSFLRNLITKEIT
+1185 
-1198 KDVKEG
+1198 
-1204 QKAKEAEKKLATK
+1204 
-1217 SIESLR
+1217 SIQSLR

-1345 VNERIER
+1345 VNEQIER
-1352 FYNDFNAKINERV
+1352 FYNKFNAVINERV
-1365 GGEKN
+1365 GGENN

-1431 VEKEKATSNAI
+1431 VEKEKAKSNAI

-1613 GDMDAYS
+1613 GDMEAYS

-1669 LVNFNNRVW
+1669 LVNFNNLVW

-1738 LASLVRSSAALFNPI
+1738 LASLVRSGAALFNPI

-1826 GLMAFDW
+1826 GLMAYDW

-1841 LTSHMLANRGL
+1841 LASHMLANRGL

-1896 DVMNKFGLVIMQGK
+1896 DVMNKFGLVVMQGK

-1955 NFLLTSVLS
+1955 NFLLTSALS

-2035 VSYVGKNIGSV
+2035 VSYVGKNIGGV

-2080 AQKAI
+2080 AQKAL

>member
-97 LPTTPREALDAVGT
+97 LPTTPREVLDAVGT

-242 YKEASTRFFY
+242 YNEASTRFFY

-317 SLLKLGEGEAFSL
+317 SLLKLGEGETFSL
-330 AVQMLPYMLPKD
+330 AIQMLPYMLPKD

-420 ATAASGGNPAVGYA
+420 ATAASGGNPLVGWS

-481 KMGALAVKGAKSVE
+481 KMGALAAKGAKSVE

-511 RAAGAGAFFEYVQ
+511 RAAGAGALSEYVQ

-764 INQDPELL
+764 INQDPDLL
-772 QSFRDGKVSIEDV
+772 QSYREGKVSIEDV

-823 DLESGVISRSVIETQ
+823 DLESGVISRDVIETQ

-848 SAEEI
+848 SSEEI
-853 GDLSNDILLQE
+853 GDLSNDVLLQE

-1079 ERAEEASRKQAE
+1079 ERAEEASRKQLERLIQDEIKRRVEQADAKAKKDFNREMKFLRGLISKEIRKDIKE
-1091 EIIRALMSRKVE
+1091 E
-1103 ENKRLE
+1103 
-1109 KESIAKTKEKIRAE
+1109 RAE
-1123 IAKAAREEKA
+1123 AAAEKNLA
-1133 SKRREK
+1133 SK
-1139 ARTKKEKEKA
+1139 
-1149 LRDARRERER
+1149 
-1159 IKKII
+1159 
-1164 REKKEEAKKEAQKA
+1164 
-1178 REAFNKE
+1178 
-1185 MSFLRNLITKEIT
+1185 
-1198 KDVKEG
+1198 
-1204 QKAKEAEKKLATK
+1204 
-1217 SIESLR
+1217 SIQSLR

-1526 GAITSE
+1526 GVITSE

-1896 DVMNKFGLVIMQGK
+1896 DVMNKFGLVVMQGK

-2071 NALSQVKTT
+2071 NALSQAKTT
-2080 AQKAI
+2080 TQKFL
-2085 PEPINPL
+2085 PESVNPL
-2092 YTEKEEMKERARQ
+2092 YTEKEAMKERARQ
-2105 LKKAKREAKRENG
+2105 IRREKKKAKQENG

>member
-1 MHKESREFIV
+1 MPETLDPLNLNPSSTISDAIGGEALEEQAQQQMQEQVSREAQ
-11 HCFPIGI
+11 GI
-18 IYKQIMEELSE
+18 SNGVQEGAWAEKALSSKRKLR
-29 QPEDSILLDE
+29 EDLDE
-39 IKKMNSGL
+39 
-47 ASNKEQPEITEEDL
+47 
-61 EANPQAYSSEQIE
+61 
-74 GVLRNKRSIRTKLDD
+74 
-89 YLRMSSSL
+89 YLK
-97 LPTTPREALDAVGT
+97 
-111 LREELQANGI
+111 LQATATPDDPPEFLNALADRRNQLINSGI
-121 DPEYERYREK
+121 DPDYEKYRDK
-131 IKRNEDIVYS
+131 IDRIQGKIYAITQN
-141 VTRYINPTT
+141 INPKT
-150 GLFGDVPAQD
+150 GLFGVVPTEDVKD
-160 VTNNKLEKILS
+160 SRLGTLLT
-171 AEQIRDFNN
+171 AEQIGYFNSL
-180 APQFMRDKYVF
+180 PKSMQDEFIF
-191 NRIVENFFPE
+191 EGIVETFFPQ
-201 GEMDKGYALELLKKH
+201 GGMDKVTALGLLKEH

-231 ELQRNKDEETA
+231 ELQRNKEEETA
-242 YKEASTRFFY
+242 YNEASTRFFD

-317 SLLKLGEGEAFSL
+317 RLLKLGEGETFSL
-330 AVQMLPYMLPKD
+330 AIQMLPYMLPKD
-342 NRTWLVQAIDDTASD
+342 DRTWLTQAIDDTASD
-357 IIGFTRLMLS
+357 VSRFARLMVD
-367 GGGDN
+367 GGGDS
-372 AKAERLALAIQQEY
+372 AQAERLALAIQQEY
-386 RMGRDYPTS
+386 RQGRDMPTS
-395 WVGRFFKGAVE
+395 WIGRAFKAATD
-406 QVPKITAVTASTIG
+406 QVPKVAAVTGSSLLASPGGPVAMAATGTAVGS
-420 ATAASGGNPAVGYA
+420 
-434 TATAA
+434 
-439 GAMVYGST
+439 MVYGST
-447 VALEAYRTNSSKAGS
+447 VGLEAYRTNSSRAG
-462 VAYGLSVGALE
+462 ALTYGVTVGALE
-473 GLLENAVI
+473 GLLENVTLGV
-481 KMGALAVKGAKSVE
+481 GALASKGIKVAEAGRKIASVAGK
-495 VGSKLAT
+495 VPA
-502 TYNKLPGTV
+502 TV
-511 RAAGAGAFFEYVQ
+511 RGAAAGALSEYTQ
-524 EVTAD
+524 EVIAD
-529 PIYIGLENLMRS
+529 PIYVGLENVMRS
-541 AGFDLTQ
+541 AGFELTQ
-548 QNTLSNWWETLDL
+548 QNTLKNWWETLDF
-561 TQPEL
+561 TSPEL
-566 LGATVLLGGSLGAVG
+566 LGATAILGGSIGAVG

-594 SAEALTALGIPQTEA
+594 SASALQAYGVPESEAV
-609 TAIANMPDGKERTN
+609 AIAEMPDGKERTN
-623 RLIAALRDNKVSSD
+623 RLISALRNNRVSPD
-637 VQITHQQAGV
+637 VQITNQQAGI

-665 PNITDNGDGTFN
+665 PEISDNGDGTFN
-677 VIEKDPV
+677 IVERDPV
-684 SGAEKTTTVTDEIAG
+684 SGAEKATTVTDEIAG

-713 RALNIFAQEEIEA
+713 RALNIFAQEEIE
-726 SVGKDAKIKSY
+726 SGLGKETKIKSY

-853 GDLSNDILLQE
+853 GDLSNDVVLQE

-881 SMPGNVQTILEWQKD
+881 AMPGNVQTILEWQKD
-896 AIAEVGNIFEE
+896 AIAEVGNVFAE
-907 GNLIREAIEQGVVS
+907 GALIKEAIEQGIIS
-921 SDFVKWS
+921 PDFVKWS

-936 RRDGQDVG
+936 RRDGQDMA
-944 ELINGATG
+944 ELVNGATG
-952 ENILPMG
+952 ESILPMG
-959 KTLPSARRRGTIDV
+959 QSLPSVRRRGTIDV
-973 TPSIKTI
+973 TPSVRTV
-980 NEAIKSI
+980 NEAISNILNGASERSI
-987 IGGTSEK
+987 
-994 SVGQL
+994 GQL
-999 HKLQRSMTKLSERFS
+999 HKLQRSMIKLSERFS

-1050 ADRLANPKSNEAFNA
+1050 AERLANPKSNEAFNA

-1074 VRALN
+1074 VSALN
-1079 ERAEEASRKQAE
+1079 ERAEAASRKQLERIIQDEINRRVEQADAKAKKDFNREMKFLRGLVSKEIRKDIKE
-1091 EIIRALMSRKVE
+1091 E
-1103 ENKRLE
+1103 
-1109 KESIAKTKEKIRAE
+1109 RAE
-1123 IAKAAREEKA
+1123 AA
-1133 SKRREK
+1133 
-1139 ARTKKEKEKA
+1139 
-1149 LRDARRERER
+1149 
-1159 IKKII
+1159 
-1164 REKKEEAKKEAQKA
+1164 
-1178 REAFNKE
+1178 
-1185 MSFLRNLITKEIT
+1185 
-1198 KDVKEG
+1198 
-1204 QKAKEAEKKLATK
+1204 AEKKLASK
-1217 SIESLR
+1217 SIQSLR

-1248 MDALT
+1248 MDALE
-1253 VMAMSPEE
+1253 VMAMSPSE
-1261 VAVQLETLDS
+1261 VATQLEVLDS
-1271 TIDELQNQK
+1271 TIDELQNQP
-1280 ASEENALE
+1280 ATEELTLE

-1538 EAVEEEYLARKEK
+1538 ETIEEEYLARKEK

-1738 LASLVRSSAALFNPI
+1738 LASLVRSGAALFNPI

-1767 AEVTSGNYKGFTL
+1767 AEVTRGNYKGFTL

-1833 WSISFVNQ
+1833 WSISFANQ

-1876 KAIHLM
+1876 KAIHLI

-1896 DVMNKFGLVIMQGK
+1896 DVMNKFGLVMMQGK

-1955 NFLLTSVLS
+1955 NLLLTAALS

-2071 NALSQVKTT
+2071 NALSQAKTT
-2080 AQKAI
+2080 TQKFL
-2085 PEPINPL
+2085 PESVNPL
-2092 YTEKEEMKERARQ
+2092 YTEKEAMKERARQ
-2105 LKKAKREAKRENG
+2105 IRREKKKAKQENG

-2128 RELRQINKLLKIRGW
+2128 RELRQINKQLKIRGW

>member
-1 MHKESREFIV
+1 MPDTLDPLNLATPPIDSE
-11 HCFPIGI
+11 PIGGDALEAQAQQEMQE
-18 IYKQIMEELSE
+18 QITNEAQGVSNGVNEGAWAERALSQKRKLRSDLDEYLKLQAQVTPDDSPEFLQALSE
-29 QPEDSILLDE
+29 RRNQLI
-39 IKKMNSGL
+39 NS
-47 ASNKEQPEITEEDL
+47 
-61 EANPQAYSSEQIE
+61 
-74 GVLRNKRSIRTKLDD
+74 
-89 YLRMSSSL
+89 
-97 LPTTPREALDAVGT
+97 
-111 LREELQANGI
+111 GI
-121 DPEYERYREK
+121 DPDYEKYRDKVDRIQGK
-131 IKRNEDIVYS
+131 IYAITQN
-141 VTRYINPTT
+141 INPKT
-150 GLFGDVPAQD
+150 GLFGVVPTEDVKD
-160 VTNNKLEKILS
+160 SRLGTLLT
-171 AEQIRDFNN
+171 AEQIGYFNSL
-180 APQFMRDKYVF
+180 PKSMQDEFLF
-191 NRIVENFFPE
+191 EGIVETFFPQ
-201 GEMDKGYALELLKKH
+201 GGMDKVTALGLLKEH
-216 YQTDSMHGVV
+216 YQTDSMHGVI

-231 ELQRNKDEETA
+231 ELQRNKEEEVA
-242 YKEASTRFFY
+242 YNEASTRFFD
-252 SFIETGGDYQ
+252 SFIESGGDYQ

-306 SGELDWDKMAD
+306 RGELDWNKMAD

-357 IIGFTRLMLS
+357 ISGFTRLMLS

-386 RMGRDYPTS
+386 RQDRDMPTS
-395 WVGRFFKGAVE
+395 WMGRALKAATD
-406 QVPKITAVTASTIG
+406 QVPKVAAVTGSTLLASPGGPTAMAATGTAVGS
-420 ATAASGGNPAVGYA
+420 
-434 TATAA
+434 
-439 GAMVYGST
+439 MVYGSS
-447 VALEAYRTNSSKAGS
+447 VGLEAYRTNSSKAG
-462 VAYGLSVGALE
+462 ALTYGITVGALE
-473 GLLENAVI
+473 GLLENVT
-481 KMGALAVKGAKSVE
+481 MGVGALAAKGIKVAKGGSRIAGAIEKVPSV
-495 VGSKLAT
+495 
-502 TYNKLPGTV
+502 V
-511 RAAGAGAFFEYVQ
+511 RGAGAGALSEYTQ
-524 EVTAD
+524 EIIAD
-529 PIYIGLENLMRS
+529 PIYVGLENVMRS
-541 AGFDLTQ
+541 AGFELTQ
-548 QNTLSNWWETLDL
+548 QNTVSNWWETLDF
-561 TQPEL
+561 TSPEL
-566 LGATVLLGGSLGAVG
+566 LGATAILGGSIGAVG

-594 SAEALTALGIPQTEA
+594 STEALTALGIPPTEA
-609 TAIANMPDGKERTN
+609 TDIANMPDGKERTN
-623 RLIAALRDNKVSSD
+623 RLVSALRDSRVSPD
-637 VQITHQQAGV
+637 TQITNQQAGV

-742 RAKIQST
+742 REKIQAA
-749 EDNNATIARLRALAV
+749 ENNNATIARFRALAV
-764 INQDPELL
+764 INQDPDLL
-772 QSFRDGKVSIEDV
+772 QSYRDGKVSIEDV

-823 DLESGVISRSVIETQ
+823 DLESGVISRDVIETQ

-848 SAEEI
+848 SSEEI
-853 GDLSNDILLQE
+853 GDLSNDVLLQE

-987 IGGTSEK
+987 VEGTSERA
-994 SVGQL
+994 VGQL

-1079 ERAEEASRKQAE
+1079 ERAEEASRKQLERLIQDEIKRRVEQADAKAKKDFSREMKFLRSLISKEIRKDIKE
-1091 EIIRALMSRKVE
+1091 E
-1103 ENKRLE
+1103 
-1109 KESIAKTKEKIRAE
+1109 RAE
-1123 IAKAAREEKA
+1123 AA
-1133 SKRREK
+1133 
-1139 ARTKKEKEKA
+1139 
-1149 LRDARRERER
+1149 
-1159 IKKII
+1159 
-1164 REKKEEAKKEAQKA
+1164 
-1178 REAFNKE
+1178 
-1185 MSFLRNLITKEIT
+1185 
-1198 KDVKEG
+1198 
-1204 QKAKEAEKKLATK
+1204 AEKKLATK

-1280 ASEENALE
+1280 ASEEKALE

-1307 REKMP
+1307 RERMP

-1345 VNERIER
+1345 VNEQIER
-1352 FYNDFNAKINERV
+1352 FYNKFNAVINERV
-1365 GGEKN
+1365 GGENN

-1376 AVMERDQRGTGFLDR
+1376 AVLERDQRGTGFLDR
-1391 IFTQFMS
+1391 IFTGFMS
-1398 LQQLLEVM
+1398 LQQLLEVL
-1406 SSMKSFKDIGTFLQ
+1406 SSMKDFKDIGTFLQ
-1420 NNVQFAEQQRG
+1420 NNVQYAEQQRG
-1431 VEKEKATSNAI
+1431 VEKEKATSHAV
-1442 RIMRGMMEIAGQ
+1442 RIMRGMMERAGQ
-1454 NSPRYFDELSTKTIP
+1454 NSPRYFDQLSTKTIS

-1496 RENLGDK
+1496 RENLGNK

-1518 GLNKSLDD
+1518 ALNKGLAD
-1526 GAITSE
+1526 GALTSE
-1532 EFESKL
+1532 EYDAKAEV
-1538 EAVEEEYLARKEK
+1538 VENEYLERKEK
-1551 DIAKLLEL
+1551 DISKLLEI

-1613 GDMDAYS
+1613 GDMESYS
-1620 KGHVTRTGLPSYAKH
+1620 KGHISRTGLPSYAKH

-1654 LRYSSIMEGWMTASE
+1654 LRYSSIMEGWMTAYE

-1693 ANFEAANKALYYFIN
+1693 ANYETANKDLYYFIN

-1738 LASLVRSSAALFNPI
+1738 LASLVRSGAAIFNPL
-1753 VGSNFSMMEIIKGV
+1753 VGSNFSSMEIIRGF
-1767 AEVTSGNYKGFTL
+1767 ADIASGNYKGFSI

-1802 ADKALS
+1802 AEKALS

-1826 GLMAFDW
+1826 GLIGFDW
-1833 WSISFVNQ
+1833 WSISRANM
-1841 LTSHMLANRGL
+1841 LASHMLAKRGL

-1876 KAIHLM
+1876 KASHLL
-1882 GGSSFEQAQFLFLS
+1882 GGSAFEASQFLFLS
-1896 DVMNKFGLVIMQGK
+1896 DVMNKFGMVVMQGK
-1910 KDVPFWE
+1910 KGDWL
-1917 AFQGAFRVYTIA
+1917 AAFRVYTIA
-1929 ALANGLFNGLATGL
+1929 AIANGLFNGLATAL
-1943 FGDKDKEDDFMS
+1943 FGDKDKEDE
-1955 NFLLTSVLS
+1955 FLDNLFFTAVLS

-1978 CASLISGGKQFSLG
+1978 VLSELSGKQYSLG
-1992 RADMADLSKS
+1992 RADMADLSS
-2002 IQGLVRSI
+2002 TIQNLVRSI

-2023 EGALTTNDYIDM
+2023 EGALTFNDYADM
-2035 VSYVGKNIGSV
+2035 VSYLGKNIGSV
-2046 ASATTI
+2046 ATVSTA
-2052 FGTSGQSMTKA
+2052 FGSSGQSVTKS

-2080 AQKAI
+2080 AQKAL

>member
-1 MHKESREFIV
+1 MPDTLDPLNLATPPIDSE
-11 HCFPIGI
+11 PIGGDALEAQAQQEMQE
-18 IYKQIMEELSE
+18 QIANEAQGVSNGVNEGAWAERALSQKRKLRSDLDEYLKLQAQVTPDDSPEFLEALSE
-29 QPEDSILLDE
+29 RRNQLI
-39 IKKMNSGL
+39 NS
-47 ASNKEQPEITEEDL
+47 
-61 EANPQAYSSEQIE
+61 
-74 GVLRNKRSIRTKLDD
+74 
-89 YLRMSSSL
+89 
-97 LPTTPREALDAVGT
+97 
-111 LREELQANGI
+111 GI
-121 DPEYERYREK
+121 DPDYEKYRDKVDRIQGK
-131 IKRNEDIVYS
+131 IYAITQN
-141 VTRYINPTT
+141 INPKT
-150 GLFGDVPAQD
+150 GLFGVVPTEDVKD
-160 VTNNKLEKILS
+160 SRLGTLLT
-171 AEQIRDFNN
+171 AEQIGYFNSL
-180 APQFMRDKYVF
+180 PKSMQDEFLF
-191 NRIVENFFPE
+191 EGIVETFFPQ
-201 GEMDKGYALELLKKH
+201 GGMDKVTALGLLKEH

-231 ELQRNKDEETA
+231 ELQRNKEEEVA
-242 YKEASTRFFY
+242 YNEAFTRFFD
-252 SFIETGGDYQ
+252 SFIENGGDYQ

-317 SLLKLGEGEAFSL
+317 RLLKLGEGETFSL
-330 AVQMLPYMLPKD
+330 AIKMLPYMLPKD
-342 NRTWLVQAIDDTASD
+342 DRTWLTQAIDDTASD
-357 IIGFTRLMLS
+357 VSRFARLMVY
-367 GGGDN
+367 GGGDS
-372 AKAERLALAIQQEY
+372 AQAERLALAIQQEY
-386 RMGRDYPTS
+386 RQGRDMPTS
-395 WVGRFFKGAVE
+395 WLGIAAKVAID
-406 QVPKITAVTASTIG
+406 QVPKITAVTGSTLL
-420 ATAASGGNPAVGYA
+420 ASGGGPVSMAATGMAVGS
-434 TATAA
+434 
-439 GAMVYGST
+439 MVYGST
-447 VALEAYRTNSSKAGS
+447 VGLEAYRTNSSRAG
-462 VAYGLSVGALE
+462 ALTYGVTVGALE
-473 GLLENAVI
+473 GLLENITLGA
-481 KMGALAVKGAKSVE
+481 GALATKGIKVAEAGRKMASV
-495 VGSKLAT
+495 VGRVPA
-502 TYNKLPGTV
+502 TV
-511 RAAGAGAFFEYVQ
+511 RGAAAGALSEYTQ
-524 EVTAD
+524 EVIAD
-529 PIYIGLENLMRS
+529 PIYVGLENVMRS
-541 AGFDLTQ
+541 AGFELTQ
-548 QNTLSNWWETLDL
+548 QNTLKNWWETLDF
-561 TQPEL
+561 TSPEL
-566 LGATVLLGGSLGAVG
+566 LGATAILGGSIGAVG

-594 SAEALTALGIPQTEA
+594 SASALQAYGVPESEAV
-609 TAIANMPDGKERTN
+609 AIAEMPDGKERTN
-623 RLIAALRDNKVSSD
+623 RLISALRNNRVSPD
-637 VQITHQQAGV
+637 VQITNQQAGI

-665 PNITDNGDGTFN
+665 PEISDNGDGTFN
-677 VIEKDPV
+677 IVERDPV
-684 SGAEKTTTVTDEIAG
+684 SGAEKATTVTDEIAG

-713 RALNIFAQEEIEA
+713 RALNIFAQEEIE
-726 SVGKDAKIKSY
+726 SGLGKETKIKSY

-853 GDLSNDILLQE
+853 GDLSNDVVLQE

-881 SMPGNVQTILEWQKD
+881 AMPGNVQTILEWQKD
-896 AIAEVGNIFEE
+896 AIAEVGNVFAE
-907 GNLIREAIEQGVVS
+907 GALIKEAIEQGIVS
-921 SDFVKWS
+921 PDFVKWS

-936 RRDGQDVG
+936 RRDGQDMA
-944 ELINGATG
+944 ELVNGATG
-952 ENILPMG
+952 ESILPMG
-959 KTLPSARRRGTIDV
+959 QSLPSVRRRGTIDV
-973 TPSIKTI
+973 TPSVRTI
-980 NEAIKSI
+980 NEAISNIVNGASERSI
-987 IGGTSEK
+987 
-994 SVGQL
+994 GQL
-999 HKLQRSMTKLSERFS
+999 HKLQRSMIKLSERFS

-1050 ADRLANPKSNEAFNA
+1050 AERLANPKSNEAFNA

-1074 VRALN
+1074 VAALN
-1079 ERAEEASRKQAE
+1079 ERAEAASRKQLERIIQDEINRRVEQADAKAKKDFNREMKFLRGLISKEIRKDIKE
-1091 EIIRALMSRKVE
+1091 E
-1103 ENKRLE
+1103 
-1109 KESIAKTKEKIRAE
+1109 RAE
-1123 IAKAAREEKA
+1123 AA
-1133 SKRREK
+1133 
-1139 ARTKKEKEKA
+1139 
-1149 LRDARRERER
+1149 
-1159 IKKII
+1159 
-1164 REKKEEAKKEAQKA
+1164 
-1178 REAFNKE
+1178 
-1185 MSFLRNLITKEIT
+1185 
-1198 KDVKEG
+1198 
-1204 QKAKEAEKKLATK
+1204 AEKKLASK
-1217 SIESLR
+1217 SIQSLR

-1248 MDALT
+1248 MDALE
-1253 VMAMSPEE
+1253 VMAMSPSE
-1261 VAVQLETLDS
+1261 VATQLEVLDS

-1280 ASEENALE
+1280 ATEENVLE

-1307 REKMP
+1307 RERMP

-1345 VNERIER
+1345 VNEQIER
-1352 FYNDFNAKINERV
+1352 FYNKFNAVINERV
-1365 GGEKN
+1365 GGENN

-1376 AVMERDQRGTGFLDR
+1376 AVLERDQRGTGFLDR
-1391 IFTQFMS
+1391 IFTGFMS
-1398 LQQLLEVM
+1398 LQQLLEVL
-1406 SSMKSFKDIGTFLQ
+1406 SSMKDFKDIGTFLQ
-1420 NNVQFAEQQRG
+1420 NNVQYAEQQRG
-1431 VEKEKATSNAI
+1431 VEKEKATSHAV
-1442 RIMRGMMEIAGQ
+1442 RIMRGMMERAGQ
-1454 NSPRYFDELSTKTIP
+1454 NSPRYFDQLSTKTIP

-1496 RENLGDK
+1496 RENLGNK

-1518 GLNKSLDD
+1518 ALNKGLAD
-1526 GAITSE
+1526 GALTSE
-1532 EFESKL
+1532 EYDAKAEV
-1538 EAVEEEYLARKEK
+1538 VENEYLERKEK
-1551 DIAKLLEL
+1551 DISKLLEI

-1613 GDMDAYS
+1613 GDMESYS
-1620 KGHVTRTGLPSYAKH
+1620 KGHISRTGLPSYAKH

-1654 LRYSSIMEGWMTASE
+1654 LRYSSIMEGWMTAYE

-1693 ANFEAANKALYYFIN
+1693 ANYETANKDLYYFIN

-1738 LASLVRSSAALFNPI
+1738 LASLVRSGAAIFNPL
-1753 VGSNFSMMEIIKGV
+1753 VGSNFSSMEIIRGF
-1767 AEVTSGNYKGFTL
+1767 ADIASGNYKGFSI

-1802 ADKALS
+1802 AEKALS

-1826 GLMAFDW
+1826 GLIGFDW
-1833 WSISFVNQ
+1833 WSISRANM
-1841 LTSHMLANRGL
+1841 LASHMLAKRGL

-1876 KAIHLM
+1876 KASHLL
-1882 GGSSFEQAQFLFLS
+1882 GGSAFEASQFLFLS
-1896 DVMNKFGLVIMQGK
+1896 DVMNKFGMVVMQGK
-1910 KDVPFWE
+1910 KGDWL
-1917 AFQGAFRVYTIA
+1917 AAFRVYTIA
-1929 ALANGLFNGLATGL
+1929 AIANGLFNGLATAL
-1943 FGDKDKEDDFMS
+1943 FGDKDKEDE
-1955 NFLLTSVLS
+1955 FLDNLFFTAVLS

-1978 CASLISGGKQFSLG
+1978 VLSELSGKQYSLG
-1992 RADMADLSKS
+1992 RADMADLSS
-2002 IQGLVRSI
+2002 TIQNLVRSI

-2023 EGALTTNDYIDM
+2023 EGALTFNDYADM
-2035 VSYVGKNIGSV
+2035 VSYLGKNIGSV
-2046 ASATTI
+2046 ATVSTA
-2052 FGTSGQSMTKA
+2052 FGSSGQSVTKS

-2080 AQKAI
+2080 AQKAL

>member
-242 YKEASTRFFY
+242 YNEASTRFFD

-317 SLLKLGEGEAFSL
+317 RLLKLGEGETFSL
-330 AVQMLPYMLPKD
+330 AIQMLPYMLPKD
-342 NRTWLVQAIDDTASD
+342 DRTWLTQAIDDTASD
-357 IIGFTRLMLS
+357 VSRFARLMVD
-367 GGGDN
+367 GGGDS
-372 AKAERLALAIQQEY
+372 AQAERLALAIQQEY
-386 RMGRDYPTS
+386 RQGRDMPTS
-395 WVGRFFKGAVE
+395 WIGRAFKAATD
-406 QVPKITAVTASTIG
+406 QVPKVAAVTGSSLLASPGGPVAMAATGTAVGS
-420 ATAASGGNPAVGYA
+420 
-434 TATAA
+434 
-439 GAMVYGST
+439 MVYGST
-447 VALEAYRTNSSKAGS
+447 VGLEAYRTNSSRAG
-462 VAYGLSVGALE
+462 ALTYGVTVGALE
-473 GLLENAVI
+473 GLLENVTLGV
-481 KMGALAVKGAKSVE
+481 GALASKGIKVAEAGRKMASVAGR
-495 VGSKLAT
+495 VPA
-502 TYNKLPGTV
+502 TV
-511 RAAGAGAFFEYVQ
+511 RGAAAGALSEYTQ
-524 EVTAD
+524 EVIAD
-529 PIYIGLENLMRS
+529 PIYVGLENVMRS
-541 AGFDLTQ
+541 AGFELTQ
-548 QNTLSNWWETLDL
+548 QNTLKNWWETLDF
-561 TQPEL
+561 TSPEL
-566 LGATVLLGGSLGAVG
+566 LGATAILGGSIGAVG

-594 SAEALTALGIPQTEA
+594 SASALQAYGVPESEAV
-609 TAIANMPDGKERTN
+609 AIAEMPDGKERTN
-623 RLIAALRDNKVSSD
+623 RLISALRNNRVSPD
-637 VQITHQQAGV
+637 VQITNQQAGI

-665 PNITDNGDGTFN
+665 PEISDNGDGTFN
-677 VIEKDPV
+677 IVERDPV
-684 SGAEKTTTVTDEIAG
+684 SGAEKVTTVTDEIAG

-713 RALNIFAQEEIEA
+713 RALNIFAQEEIE
-726 SVGKDAKIKSY
+726 SGVGKETKIKSY

-823 DLESGVISRSVIETQ
+823 DLESGVISRDVIETQ

-848 SAEEI
+848 SSEEI
-853 GDLSNDILLQE
+853 GDLSNDVLLQE

-987 IGGTSEK
+987 VEGTSERA
-994 SVGQL
+994 VGQL

-1079 ERAEEASRKQAE
+1079 ERAEEASRKQLERLIQDEIKRRVEQADAKAKKDFSREMKFLRSLISKEIRKDIKE
-1091 EIIRALMSRKVE
+1091 E
-1103 ENKRLE
+1103 
-1109 KESIAKTKEKIRAE
+1109 RAE
-1123 IAKAAREEKA
+1123 AA
-1133 SKRREK
+1133 
-1139 ARTKKEKEKA
+1139 
-1149 LRDARRERER
+1149 
-1159 IKKII
+1159 
-1164 REKKEEAKKEAQKA
+1164 
-1178 REAFNKE
+1178 
-1185 MSFLRNLITKEIT
+1185 
-1198 KDVKEG
+1198 
-1204 QKAKEAEKKLATK
+1204 AEKKLATK

-1307 REKMP
+1307 RERMP

-1345 VNERIER
+1345 VNEQIER
-1352 FYNDFNAKINERV
+1352 FYNKFNAVINERV
-1365 GGEKN
+1365 GGENN

-1376 AVMERDQRGTGFLDR
+1376 AVLERDQRGTGFLDR
-1391 IFTQFMS
+1391 IFTGFMS
-1398 LQQLLEVM
+1398 LQQLLEVL
-1406 SSMKSFKDIGTFLQ
+1406 SSMKDFKDIGTFLQ
-1420 NNVQFAEQQRG
+1420 NNVQYAEQQRG
-1431 VEKEKATSNAI
+1431 VEKEKATSHAV
-1442 RIMRGMMEIAGQ
+1442 RIMRGMMERAGQ
-1454 NSPRYFDELSTKTIP
+1454 NSPRYFDQLSTKTIP

-1496 RENLGDK
+1496 RENLGNK

-1518 GLNKSLDD
+1518 ALNKGLAD
-1526 GAITSE
+1526 GALTSE
-1532 EFESKL
+1532 EYDANAEVI
-1538 EAVEEEYLARKEK
+1538 ENEYLERKEK
-1551 DIAKLLEL
+1551 DISKLLEI

-1613 GDMDAYS
+1613 GDMESYS
-1620 KGHVTRTGLPSYAKH
+1620 KGHISRTGLPSYAKH

-1654 LRYSSIMEGWMTASE
+1654 LRYSSIMEGWMTAYE

-1693 ANFEAANKALYYFIN
+1693 ANYETANKDLYYFIN

-1738 LASLVRSSAALFNPI
+1738 LASLVRSGAAIFNPL
-1753 VGSNFSMMEIIKGV
+1753 VGSNFSSMEIIRGF
-1767 AEVTSGNYKGFTL
+1767 ADIASGNYKGFSI

-1802 ADKALS
+1802 AEKALS

-1826 GLMAFDW
+1826 GLIGFDW
-1833 WSISFVNQ
+1833 WSISRANM
-1841 LTSHMLANRGL
+1841 LASHMLAKRGL

-1876 KAIHLM
+1876 KASHLL
-1882 GGSSFEQAQFLFLS
+1882 GGSAFEASQFLFLS
-1896 DVMNKFGLVIMQGK
+1896 DVMNKFGMVVMQGK
-1910 KDVPFWE
+1910 KGDWL
-1917 AFQGAFRVYTIA
+1917 GAFRVYTIA
-1929 ALANGLFNGLATGL
+1929 AIANGLFNGLATAL
-1943 FGDKDKEDDFMS
+1943 FGDKDKEDE
-1955 NFLLTSVLS
+1955 FLDNLFFTAVLS

-1978 CASLISGGKQFSLG
+1978 VLSELSGKQYSLG
-1992 RADMADLSKS
+1992 RADMADLSS
-2002 IQGLVRSI
+2002 TIQNLVRSI

-2023 EGALTTNDYIDM
+2023 EGALTFNDYADM
-2035 VSYVGKNIGSV
+2035 VSYLGKNIGSV
-2046 ASATTI
+2046 ATVSTA
-2052 FGTSGQSMTKA
+2052 FGSSGQSVTKS

-2080 AQKAI
+2080 AQKAL

>member
-97 LPTTPREALDAVGT
+97 LPTTPREVLDAVGT

-242 YKEASTRFFY
+242 YNEASTRFFY

-317 SLLKLGEGEAFSL
+317 RLLKLGEGETFSL
-330 AVQMLPYMLPKD
+330 AIQMLPYMLPKD
-342 NRTWLVQAIDDTASD
+342 DRTWLTQAIDDTASD
-357 IIGFTRLMLS
+357 ISRFARLMVG
-367 GGGDN
+367 GGGDS
-372 AKAERLALAIQQEY
+372 AQAERLALAIQQEY

-420 ATAASGGNPAVGYA
+420 ATAASGGNPLVGWS
-434 TATAA
+434 TATAV
-439 GAMVYGST
+439 GSMVYGST

-462 VAYGLSVGALE
+462 MAYGLSVGALE

-511 RAAGAGAFFEYVQ
+511 RAAGAGALSEYVQ

-823 DLESGVISRSVIETQ
+823 DLESGVISRDVIETQ

-848 SAEEI
+848 SSEEI
-853 GDLSNDILLQE
+853 GDLSNDVLLQE

-987 IGGTSEK
+987 VEGTSERA
-994 SVGQL
+994 VGQL

-1079 ERAEEASRKQAE
+1079 ERAEEASRKQLERLIQDEIKRRVEQADAKAKKDFNREMKFLRGLISKEIRKDIKE
-1091 EIIRALMSRKVE
+1091 E
-1103 ENKRLE
+1103 
-1109 KESIAKTKEKIRAE
+1109 RAE
-1123 IAKAAREEKA
+1123 AA
-1133 SKRREK
+1133 
-1139 ARTKKEKEKA
+1139 
-1149 LRDARRERER
+1149 
-1159 IKKII
+1159 
-1164 REKKEEAKKEAQKA
+1164 
-1178 REAFNKE
+1178 
-1185 MSFLRNLITKEIT
+1185 
-1198 KDVKEG
+1198 
-1204 QKAKEAEKKLATK
+1204 AEKKLATK

-1431 VEKEKATSNAI
+1431 VEKEKAKSNAI

-1526 GAITSE
+1526 GVITSE

-1613 GDMDAYS
+1613 GDMEAYS

-1713 AQKSVLAE
+1713 AQKSMLAE

-2071 NALSQVKTT
+2071 NALSQAKTT
-2080 AQKAI
+2080 TQKFL
-2085 PEPINPL
+2085 PESVNPL
-2092 YTEKEEMKERARQ
+2092 YTEKEAMKERARQ
-2105 LKKAKREAKRENG
+2105 IRREKKKAKQENG

>member
-1 MHKESREFIV
+1 
-11 HCFPIGI
+11 
-18 IYKQIMEELSE
+18 MEELSE

-171 AEQIRDFNN
+171 VEQIRDFNN

-242 YKEASTRFFY
+242 YNKASTRFFD

-317 SLLKLGEGEAFSL
+317 RLLKLGEGETFSL
-330 AVQMLPYMLPKD
+330 AIQMLPYMLPKD
-342 NRTWLVQAIDDTASD
+342 DRTWLTQAIDDTASD
-357 IIGFTRLMLS
+357 VSRFARLMVD
-367 GGGDN
+367 GGGDS
-372 AKAERLALAIQQEY
+372 AQAERLALAIQQEY
-386 RMGRDYPTS
+386 RQGRDMPTS
-395 WVGRFFKGAVE
+395 WLGIAVKVVTD
-406 QVPKITAVTASTIG
+406 QVPKITAVTGSSLL
-420 ATAASGGNPAVGYA
+420 ASGGGPVSMAATGMAVGS
-434 TATAA
+434 
-439 GAMVYGST
+439 MVYGST
-447 VALEAYRTNSSKAGS
+447 VGLEAYRTNSSRAG
-462 VAYGLSVGALE
+462 ALTYGVTVGALE
-473 GLLENAVI
+473 GLLENITLGA
-481 KMGALAVKGAKSVE
+481 GALATKGIKVAEAGRKMASV
-495 VGSKLAT
+495 VGRVPA
-502 TYNKLPGTV
+502 TV
-511 RAAGAGAFFEYVQ
+511 RGAAAGALSEYTQ
-524 EVTAD
+524 EVIAD
-529 PIYIGLENLMRS
+529 PIYVGLENVMRS
-541 AGFDLTQ
+541 AGFELTQ
-548 QNTLSNWWETLDL
+548 QNTLKNWWETLDF
-561 TQPEL
+561 TSPEL
-566 LGATVLLGGSLGAVG
+566 LGATAILGGSIGAVG

-594 SAEALTALGIPQTEA
+594 SASALQAYGVPESEAV
-609 TAIANMPDGKERTN
+609 AIAEMPDGKERTN
-623 RLIAALRDNKVSSD
+623 RLISALRNNRVSPD
-637 VQITHQQAGV
+637 VQITNQQAGI

-665 PNITDNGDGTFN
+665 PEISDNGDGTFN
-677 VIEKDPV
+677 IVERDPV
-684 SGAEKTTTVTDEIAG
+684 SGAEKVTTVTDEIAG

-713 RALNIFAQEEIEA
+713 RALNIFAQEEIE
-726 SVGKDAKIKSY
+726 SGVGKETKIKSY

-848 SAEEI
+848 SAKEI
-853 GDLSNDILLQE
+853 GDLSNDVVLQE

-881 SMPGNVQTILEWQKD
+881 AMPGNVQTILEWQKD
-896 AIAEVGNIFEE
+896 AIAEVGNVFAE
-907 GNLIREAIEQGVVS
+907 GALIKEAIEQGIVS
-921 SDFVKWS
+921 PDFVKWS

-936 RRDGQDVG
+936 RRDGQDMA
-944 ELINGATG
+944 ELVNGATG
-952 ENILPMG
+952 ESILPMG
-959 KTLPSARRRGTIDV
+959 QSLPSVRRRGTIDV
-973 TPSIKTI
+973 TPSVRTI
-980 NEAIKSI
+980 NEAISNIVNGASERSI
-987 IGGTSEK
+987 
-994 SVGQL
+994 GQL
-999 HKLQRSMTKLSERFS
+999 HKLQRSMIKLSERFS

-1050 ADRLANPKSNEAFNA
+1050 AERLANPKSNEAFNA
-1065 DMKTALDAT
+1065 DMKAALDAT
-1074 VRALN
+1074 VAALN
-1079 ERAEEASRKQAE
+1079 ERAEAASRKQLERIIQDEINRRVEQADAKAKKDFNREMKFLRGLISKEIRKDIKE
-1091 EIIRALMSRKVE
+1091 E
-1103 ENKRLE
+1103 
-1109 KESIAKTKEKIRAE
+1109 RAE
-1123 IAKAAREEKA
+1123 AA
-1133 SKRREK
+1133 
-1139 ARTKKEKEKA
+1139 
-1149 LRDARRERER
+1149 
-1159 IKKII
+1159 
-1164 REKKEEAKKEAQKA
+1164 
-1178 REAFNKE
+1178 
-1185 MSFLRNLITKEIT
+1185 
-1198 KDVKEG
+1198 
-1204 QKAKEAEKKLATK
+1204 AEKKLASK
-1217 SIESLR
+1217 SIQSLR

-1248 MDALT
+1248 MDALE
-1253 VMAMSPEE
+1253 VMAMSPSE
-1261 VAVQLETLDS
+1261 VATQLEVLDS
-1271 TIDELQNQK
+1271 TIDELQNQP
-1280 ASEENALE
+1280 ATEELALE

-1526 GAITSE
+1526 GVITSE

-1538 EAVEEEYLARKEK
+1538 EAIEEEYLARKEK

-1738 LASLVRSSAALFNPI
+1738 LASLVRSGAALFNPI

-1896 DVMNKFGLVIMQGK
+1896 DVMNKFGLVMMQGK

-1917 AFQGAFRVYTIA
+1917 AFQGAFRVYTIT

-1955 NFLLTSVLS
+1955 NFLLTSVLG

-2080 AQKAI
+2080 AQKAL

>member
-1 MHKESREFIV
+1 MPDTLDPLNLATPPIDSE
-11 HCFPIGI
+11 PIGGDALEAQAQQEMQE
-18 IYKQIMEELSE
+18 QITNEAQGVSNGVNEGAWAERALSQKRKLRSDLDEYLKLQAQVTPDDSPEFLQALSE
-29 QPEDSILLDE
+29 RRNQLI
-39 IKKMNSGL
+39 NS
-47 ASNKEQPEITEEDL
+47 
-61 EANPQAYSSEQIE
+61 
-74 GVLRNKRSIRTKLDD
+74 
-89 YLRMSSSL
+89 
-97 LPTTPREALDAVGT
+97 
-111 LREELQANGI
+111 GI
-121 DPEYERYREK
+121 DPDYEKYRDKVDRIQGK
-131 IKRNEDIVYS
+131 IYAITQN
-141 VTRYINPTT
+141 INPKT
-150 GLFGDVPAQD
+150 GLFGVVPTEDVKD
-160 VTNNKLEKILS
+160 SRLGTLLT
-171 AEQIRDFNN
+171 AEQIGYFNSL
-180 APQFMRDKYVF
+180 PKSMQDEFLF
-191 NRIVENFFPE
+191 EGIVETFFPQ
-201 GEMDKGYALELLKKH
+201 GGMDKVTALGLLKEH
-216 YQTDSMHGVV
+216 YQTDSMHGVI

-231 ELQRNKDEETA
+231 ELQRNKEEEVA
-242 YKEASTRFFY
+242 YNEASTRFFD
-252 SFIETGGDYQ
+252 SFIESGGDYQ

-306 SGELDWDKMAD
+306 RGELDWNKMAD

-357 IIGFTRLMLS
+357 ISGFTRLMLS

-386 RMGRDYPTS
+386 RQDRDMPTS
-395 WVGRFFKGAVE
+395 WMGRALKAATD
-406 QVPKITAVTASTIG
+406 QVPKVAAVTGSTLLASPGGPTAMAATGTAVGS
-420 ATAASGGNPAVGYA
+420 
-434 TATAA
+434 
-439 GAMVYGST
+439 MVYGSS
-447 VALEAYRTNSSKAGS
+447 VGLEAYRTNSSKAG
-462 VAYGLSVGALE
+462 ALTYGITVGALE
-473 GLLENAVI
+473 GLLENVT
-481 KMGALAVKGAKSVE
+481 MGVGALAAKGIKVAKGGSRIAGAIEKVPSV
-495 VGSKLAT
+495 
-502 TYNKLPGTV
+502 V
-511 RAAGAGAFFEYVQ
+511 RGAGAGALSEYTQ
-524 EVTAD
+524 EIIAD
-529 PIYIGLENLMRS
+529 PIYVGLENVMRS
-541 AGFDLTQ
+541 AGFELTQ
-548 QNTLSNWWETLDL
+548 QNTVSNWWETLDF
-561 TQPEL
+561 TSPEL
-566 LGATVLLGGSLGAVG
+566 LGATAILGGSIGAVG

-594 SAEALTALGIPQTEA
+594 STEALTALGIPPTEA
-609 TAIANMPDGKERTN
+609 TDIANMPDGKERTN
-623 RLIAALRDNKVSSD
+623 RLVSALRDSRVSPD
-637 VQITHQQAGV
+637 TQITNQQAGV

-742 RAKIQST
+742 REKIQAA
-749 EDNNATIARLRALAV
+749 ENNNATIARFRALAV
-764 INQDPELL
+764 INQDPDLL
-772 QSFRDGKVSIEDV
+772 QSYRDGKVSIEDV

-823 DLESGVISRSVIETQ
+823 DLESGVISRDVIETQ

-848 SAEEI
+848 SSEEI
-853 GDLSNDILLQE
+853 GDLSNDVLLQE

-896 AIAEVGNIFEE
+896 AIAEVGNIFAE

-959 KTLPSARRRGTIDV
+959 QALPSVRKRGAIDV

-987 IGGTSEK
+987 VEGTSER

-1079 ERAEEASRKQAE
+1079 ERAEEASRKQLE
-1091 EIIRALMSRKVE
+1091 RLIQDEIKRRVE
-1103 ENKRLE
+1103 QADAKAKSDFKREMKFLRGL
-1109 KESIAKTKEKIRAE
+1109 IAKEIR
-1123 IAKAAREEKA
+1123 
-1133 SKRREK
+1133 
-1139 ARTKKEKEKA
+1139 
-1149 LRDARRERER
+1149 
-1159 IKKII
+1159 
-1164 REKKEEAKKEAQKA
+1164 
-1178 REAFNKE
+1178 
-1185 MSFLRNLITKEIT
+1185 
-1198 KDVKEG
+1198 KDVKEER
-1204 QKAKEAEKKLATK
+1204 AEAAAEKKLASE
-1217 SIESLR
+1217 SIKSLR

-1241 AQAREET
+1241 AQSREVT
-1248 MDALT
+1248 MDALA
-1253 VMAMSPEE
+1253 VMSMSPEE

-1345 VNERIER
+1345 VNEQIER
-1352 FYNDFNAKINERV
+1352 FYNKFNAVINERV
-1365 GGEKN
+1365 GGENN
-1370 RDALRK
+1370 RDALRR
-1376 AVMERDQRGTGFLDR
+1376 AVLERDQRGTGFLDR
-1391 IFTQFMS
+1391 IFTGFMS
-1398 LQQLLEVM
+1398 LQQLLEVL
-1406 SSMKSFKDIGTFLQ
+1406 SSMKDFKDIGTFLQ
-1420 NNVQFAEQQRG
+1420 NNVQYAEQQRG
-1431 VEKEKATSNAI
+1431 VEKEKATSHAV
-1442 RIMRGMMEIAGQ
+1442 RIMRGMMERAGQ
-1454 NSPRYFDELSTKTIP
+1454 NSPRYFDQLSTKTIS

-1496 RENLGDK
+1496 RENLGNK

-1518 GLNKSLDD
+1518 ALNKSLAD
-1526 GAITSE
+1526 GALTSE
-1532 EFESKL
+1532 EYDANAEVI
-1538 EAVEEEYLARKEK
+1538 ENEYLERKEK
-1551 DIAKLLEL
+1551 DISKLLEI

-1613 GDMDAYS
+1613 GDMESYS
-1620 KGHVTRTGLPSYAKH
+1620 KGHISRTGLPSYAKH

-1654 LRYSSIMEGWMTASE
+1654 LRYSSIMEGWMTAYE

-1693 ANFEAANKALYYFIN
+1693 ANYETANKDLYYFIN

-1738 LASLVRSSAALFNPI
+1738 LASLVRSGAAIFNPL
-1753 VGSNFSMMEIIKGV
+1753 VGSNFSSMEIIRGF
-1767 AEVTSGNYKGFTL
+1767 ADIASGNYKGFSI

-1802 ADKALS
+1802 AEKALS

-1826 GLMAFDW
+1826 GLIGFDW
-1833 WSISFVNQ
+1833 WSISRANM
-1841 LTSHMLANRGL
+1841 LASHMLAKRGL

-1876 KAIHLM
+1876 KASHLL
-1882 GGSSFEQAQFLFLS
+1882 GGSAFEASQFLFLS
-1896 DVMNKFGLVIMQGK
+1896 DVMNKFGMVVMQGK
-1910 KDVPFWE
+1910 KGDWL
-1917 AFQGAFRVYTIA
+1917 AAFRVYTIA
-1929 ALANGLFNGLATGL
+1929 AIANGLFNGLATAL
-1943 FGDKDKEDDFMS
+1943 FGDKDKEDE
-1955 NFLLTSVLS
+1955 FLDNLFFTAVLS

-1978 CASLISGGKQFSLG
+1978 VLSELSGKQYSLG
-1992 RADMADLSKS
+1992 RADMADLSS
-2002 IQGLVRSI
+2002 TIQNLVRSI

-2023 EGALTTNDYIDM
+2023 EGALTFNDYADM
-2035 VSYVGKNIGSV
+2035 VSYLGKNIGSV
-2046 ASATTI
+2046 ATVSTA
-2052 FGTSGQSMTKA
+2052 FGSSGQSITKS

-2080 AQKAI
+2080 AQKAL

-2128 RELRQINKLLKIRGW
+2128 KELRQINKLLKIRGW

>member
-1 MHKESREFIV
+1 
-11 HCFPIGI
+11 
-18 IYKQIMEELSE
+18 MEELSE

-97 LPTTPREALDAVGT
+97 LPTTPREALDAVET

-171 AEQIRDFNN
+171 VEQIRDFNN

-242 YKEASTRFFY
+242 YNKASTRFFD

-317 SLLKLGEGEAFSL
+317 RLLKLGEGETFSL
-330 AVQMLPYMLPKD
+330 AIQMLPYMLPKD
-342 NRTWLVQAIDDTASD
+342 DRTWLVQAIDDTASD
-357 IIGFTRLMLS
+357 ISGFTRLMLS

-386 RMGRDYPTS
+386 RRGRDYPTS
-395 WVGRFFKGAVE
+395 WVGKFFKGAVE

-434 TATAA
+434 TATAV
-439 GAMVYGST
+439 GSMVYGST

-511 RAAGAGAFFEYVQ
+511 RAAGAGALSEYVQ
-524 EVTAD
+524 EVSAD

-594 SAEALTALGIPQTEA
+594 SAEALTALGIPPTEA

-623 RLIAALRDNKVSSD
+623 RLTAALRDNKVSSD

-742 RAKIQST
+742 RKKIQSA
-749 EDNNATIARLRALAV
+749 ENNNATIARLRSLAV
-764 INQDPELL
+764 INQDPDLL
-772 QSFRDGKVSIEDV
+772 QSFREGKVSIEDV

-823 DLESGVISRSVIETQ
+823 DLESGVISRDVIETQ

-848 SAEEI
+848 SSEEI

-1198 KDVKEG
+1198 KDVKEE

-1223 RLAENAFKDTK
+1223 RLAEKAFKDTK
-1234 GRSRSLD
+1234 GRSLSLD

-1248 MDALT
+1248 MDALE
-1253 VMAMSPEE
+1253 VMAMSPSE
-1261 VAVQLETLDS
+1261 VATQLEVLDS
-1271 TIDELQNQK
+1271 TIDELQNQP
-1280 ASEENALE
+1280 ATEELALE

-1526 GAITSE
+1526 GVITSE

-1538 EAVEEEYLARKEK
+1538 EAIEEEYLARKEK

-1678 ANPTTNAQLQKLLGP
+1678 ANPTTNAQLRKLLGP

-1721 VMGKVFQVLAK
+1721 VMGKVFQVLSK

-1738 LASLVRSSAALFNPI
+1738 LASLVRSGAALFNPI

-1896 DVMNKFGLVIMQGK
+1896 DVMNKFGLVMMQGK

-1917 AFQGAFRVYTIA
+1917 AFQGAFRVYTIT

-2035 VSYVGKNIGSV
+2035 VSYVGKNIGSI

-2080 AQKAI
+2080 AQKAL

>member
-1 MHKESREFIV
+1 M

-242 YKEASTRFFY
+242 YNEASTRFFD

-317 SLLKLGEGEAFSL
+317 RLLKLGEGETFSL
-330 AVQMLPYMLPKD
+330 AIQMLPYMLPKD
-342 NRTWLVQAIDDTASD
+342 DRTWLTQAIDDTASD
-357 IIGFTRLMLS
+357 VSRFARLMVD
-367 GGGDN
+367 GGGDS
-372 AKAERLALAIQQEY
+372 AQAERLALAIQQEY
-386 RMGRDYPTS
+386 RQGRDMPTS
-395 WVGRFFKGAVE
+395 WIGRAFKAATD
-406 QVPKITAVTASTIG
+406 QVPKVAAVTGSSLLASPGGPVAMAATGTAVGS
-420 ATAASGGNPAVGYA
+420 
-434 TATAA
+434 
-439 GAMVYGST
+439 MVYGST
-447 VALEAYRTNSSKAGS
+447 VGLEAYRTNSSRAG
-462 VAYGLSVGALE
+462 ALTYGVTVGALE
-473 GLLENAVI
+473 GLLENVTLGV
-481 KMGALAVKGAKSVE
+481 GALASKGIKVAEAGRKMASVAGR
-495 VGSKLAT
+495 VPA
-502 TYNKLPGTV
+502 TV
-511 RAAGAGAFFEYVQ
+511 RGAAAGALSEYTQ
-524 EVTAD
+524 EVIAD
-529 PIYIGLENLMRS
+529 PIYVGLENVMRS
-541 AGFDLTQ
+541 AGFELTQ
-548 QNTLSNWWETLDL
+548 QNTLKNWWETLDF
-561 TQPEL
+561 TSPEL
-566 LGATVLLGGSLGAVG
+566 LGATAILGGSIGAVG

-594 SAEALTALGIPQTEA
+594 SASALQAYGVPESEAV
-609 TAIANMPDGKERTN
+609 AIAEMPDGKERTN
-623 RLIAALRDNKVSSD
+623 RLISALRNNRVSPD
-637 VQITHQQAGV
+637 VQITNQQAGI

-665 PNITDNGDGTFN
+665 PEISDNGDGTFN
-677 VIEKDPV
+677 IVERDPV
-684 SGAEKTTTVTDEIAG
+684 SGAEKVTTVTDEIAG

-713 RALNIFAQEEIEA
+713 RALNIFAQEEIE
-726 SVGKDAKIKSY
+726 SGVGKETKIKSY

-823 DLESGVISRSVIETQ
+823 DLESGVISRDVIETQ

-848 SAEEI
+848 SSEEI
-853 GDLSNDILLQE
+853 GDLSNDVLLQE

-987 IGGTSEK
+987 VEGTSERT
-994 SVGQL
+994 VGQL

-1079 ERAEEASRKQAE
+1079 ERAEEASRKQLERLIQDEIKRRVEQADAKAKKDFSREMKFLRSLISKEIRKDIKE
-1091 EIIRALMSRKVE
+1091 E
-1103 ENKRLE
+1103 
-1109 KESIAKTKEKIRAE
+1109 RAE
-1123 IAKAAREEKA
+1123 AA
-1133 SKRREK
+1133 
-1139 ARTKKEKEKA
+1139 
-1149 LRDARRERER
+1149 
-1159 IKKII
+1159 
-1164 REKKEEAKKEAQKA
+1164 
-1178 REAFNKE
+1178 
-1185 MSFLRNLITKEIT
+1185 
-1198 KDVKEG
+1198 
-1204 QKAKEAEKKLATK
+1204 AEKKLATK

-1307 REKMP
+1307 RERMP

-1345 VNERIER
+1345 VNEQIER
-1352 FYNDFNAKINERV
+1352 FYNKFNAVINERV
-1365 GGEKN
+1365 GGENN

-1376 AVMERDQRGTGFLDR
+1376 AVLERDQRGTGFLDR
-1391 IFTQFMS
+1391 IFTGFMS
-1398 LQQLLEVM
+1398 LQQLLEVL
-1406 SSMKSFKDIGTFLQ
+1406 SSMKDFKDIGTFLQ
-1420 NNVQFAEQQRG
+1420 NNVQYAEQQRG
-1431 VEKEKATSNAI
+1431 VEKEKATSHAV
-1442 RIMRGMMEIAGQ
+1442 RIMRGMMERAGQ
-1454 NSPRYFDELSTKTIP
+1454 NSPRYFDQLSTKTIS

-1496 RENLGDK
+1496 RENLGNK

-1518 GLNKSLDD
+1518 ALNKGLAD
-1526 GAITSE
+1526 GALTSE
-1532 EFESKL
+1532 EYDAKAEV
-1538 EAVEEEYLARKEK
+1538 VENEYLERKEK
-1551 DIAKLLEL
+1551 DISKLLEI

-1613 GDMDAYS
+1613 GDMESYS
-1620 KGHVTRTGLPSYAKH
+1620 KGHISRTGLPSYAKH

-1654 LRYSSIMEGWMTASE
+1654 LRYSSIMEGWMTAYE

-1693 ANFEAANKALYYFIN
+1693 ANYETANKDLYYFIN

-1738 LASLVRSSAALFNPI
+1738 LASLVRSGAAIFNPL
-1753 VGSNFSMMEIIKGV
+1753 VGSNFSSMEIIRGF
-1767 AEVTSGNYKGFTL
+1767 ADIASGNYKGFSI

-1802 ADKALS
+1802 AEKALS

-1826 GLMAFDW
+1826 GLIGFDW
-1833 WSISFVNQ
+1833 WSISRANM
-1841 LTSHMLANRGL
+1841 LTSHMLAKRGL

-1876 KAIHLM
+1876 KASHLL
-1882 GGSSFEQAQFLFLS
+1882 GGSAFEASQFLFLS
-1896 DVMNKFGLVIMQGK
+1896 DVMNKFGMVVMQGK
-1910 KDVPFWE
+1910 KGDWL
-1917 AFQGAFRVYTIA
+1917 GAFRVYTIA
-1929 ALANGLFNGLATGL
+1929 AIANGLFNGLATAL
-1943 FGDKDKEDDFMS
+1943 FGDKDKEDEFVDNLF
-1955 NFLLTSVLS
+1955 FTAVLS

-1978 CASLISGGKQFSLG
+1978 VLSELSGKQYSLG
-1992 RADMADLSKS
+1992 RADMADLSS
-2002 IQGLVRSI
+2002 TIQNLVRSI

-2023 EGALTTNDYIDM
+2023 EGALTFNDYADM
-2035 VSYVGKNIGSV
+2035 VSFLGKNIGSV
-2046 ASATTI
+2046 ATVSTA
-2052 FGTSGQSMTKA
+2052 FGSSGQSVTKS

-2080 AQKAI
+2080 AQKAL

>member
-1 MHKESREFIV
+1 MPDTLDPLNLATPPIDSE
-11 HCFPIGI
+11 PIGGDALEAQAQQEMQE
-18 IYKQIMEELSE
+18 QIANEAQGVSNGVNEGAWAERALSQKRKLRSDLDEYLKLQAQATPDDSPEFLQALSE
-29 QPEDSILLDE
+29 RRNQLI
-39 IKKMNSGL
+39 NS
-47 ASNKEQPEITEEDL
+47 
-61 EANPQAYSSEQIE
+61 
-74 GVLRNKRSIRTKLDD
+74 
-89 YLRMSSSL
+89 
-97 LPTTPREALDAVGT
+97 
-111 LREELQANGI
+111 GI
-121 DPEYERYREK
+121 DPDYEKYRDKVDRIQGK
-131 IKRNEDIVYS
+131 IYAITQN
-141 VTRYINPTT
+141 INPKT
-150 GLFGDVPAQD
+150 GLFGVVPTEDVKD
-160 VTNNKLEKILS
+160 SRLGTLLT
-171 AEQIRDFNN
+171 AEQIGYFNSL
-180 APQFMRDKYVF
+180 PKSMQDEFLF
-191 NRIVENFFPE
+191 EGIVETFFPQ
-201 GEMDKGYALELLKKH
+201 GGMDKVTALGLLKEH

-242 YKEASTRFFY
+242 YNEASTRFFD

-317 SLLKLGEGEAFSL
+317 RLLKLGEGETFSL
-330 AVQMLPYMLPKD
+330 AIQMLPYMLPKD
-342 NRTWLVQAIDDTASD
+342 DRTWLTQAIDDTASD
-357 IIGFTRLMLS
+357 VSRFARLMVD
-367 GGGDN
+367 GGGDS
-372 AKAERLALAIQQEY
+372 AQAERLALAIQQEY
-386 RMGRDYPTS
+386 RQGRDMPTS
-395 WVGRFFKGAVE
+395 WIGRAFKAATD
-406 QVPKITAVTASTIG
+406 QVPKVAAVTGSSLLASPGGPVAMAATGTAVGS
-420 ATAASGGNPAVGYA
+420 
-434 TATAA
+434 
-439 GAMVYGST
+439 MVYGST
-447 VALEAYRTNSSKAGS
+447 VGLEAYRTNSSRAG
-462 VAYGLSVGALE
+462 ALTYGVTVGALE
-473 GLLENAVI
+473 GLLENVTLGV
-481 KMGALAVKGAKSVE
+481 GALASKGIKVAEAGRKMASVAGR
-495 VGSKLAT
+495 VPA
-502 TYNKLPGTV
+502 TV
-511 RAAGAGAFFEYVQ
+511 RGAAAGALSEYTQ
-524 EVTAD
+524 EVIAD
-529 PIYIGLENLMRS
+529 PIYVGLENVMRS
-541 AGFDLTQ
+541 AGFELTQ
-548 QNTLSNWWETLDL
+548 QNTLKNWWETLDF
-561 TQPEL
+561 TSPEL
-566 LGATVLLGGSLGAVG
+566 LGATAILGGSIGAVG

-594 SAEALTALGIPQTEA
+594 SASALQAYGVPESEAV
-609 TAIANMPDGKERTN
+609 AIAEMPDGKERTN
-623 RLIAALRDNKVSSD
+623 RLISALRNNRVSPD
-637 VQITHQQAGV
+637 VQITNQQAGI

-665 PNITDNGDGTFN
+665 PEISDNGDGTFN
-677 VIEKDPV
+677 IVERDPV
-684 SGAEKTTTVTDEIAG
+684 SGAEKVTTVTDEIAG

-713 RALNIFAQEEIEA
+713 RALNIFAQEEIE
-726 SVGKDAKIKSY
+726 SGVGKETKIKSY

-823 DLESGVISRSVIETQ
+823 DLESGVISRDVIETQ

-848 SAEEI
+848 SSEEI
-853 GDLSNDILLQE
+853 GDLSNDVLLQE

-987 IGGTSEK
+987 VEGTSERA
-994 SVGQL
+994 VGQL

-1079 ERAEEASRKQAE
+1079 ERAEEASRKQLERLIQDEIKRRVEQADAKAKKDFSREMKFLRSLISKEIRKDIKE
-1091 EIIRALMSRKVE
+1091 E
-1103 ENKRLE
+1103 
-1109 KESIAKTKEKIRAE
+1109 RAE
-1123 IAKAAREEKA
+1123 AA
-1133 SKRREK
+1133 
-1139 ARTKKEKEKA
+1139 
-1149 LRDARRERER
+1149 
-1159 IKKII
+1159 
-1164 REKKEEAKKEAQKA
+1164 
-1178 REAFNKE
+1178 
-1185 MSFLRNLITKEIT
+1185 
-1198 KDVKEG
+1198 
-1204 QKAKEAEKKLATK
+1204 AEKKLATK

-1307 REKMP
+1307 RERMP

-1345 VNERIER
+1345 VNEQIER
-1352 FYNDFNAKINERV
+1352 FYNKFNAVINERV
-1365 GGEKN
+1365 GGENN

-1376 AVMERDQRGTGFLDR
+1376 AVLERDQRGTGFLDR
-1391 IFTQFMS
+1391 IFTGFMS
-1398 LQQLLEVM
+1398 LQQLLEVL
-1406 SSMKSFKDIGTFLQ
+1406 SSMKDFKDIGTFLQ
-1420 NNVQFAEQQRG
+1420 NNVQYAEQQRG
-1431 VEKEKATSNAI
+1431 VEKEKATSHAV
-1442 RIMRGMMEIAGQ
+1442 RIMRGMMERAGQ
-1454 NSPRYFDELSTKTIP
+1454 NSPRYFDQLSTKTIS

-1496 RENLGDK
+1496 RENLGNK

-1518 GLNKSLDD
+1518 ALNKGLAD
-1526 GAITSE
+1526 GALTSE
-1532 EFESKL
+1532 EYDANAEVI
-1538 EAVEEEYLARKEK
+1538 ENEYLERKEK
-1551 DIAKLLEL
+1551 DISKLLEI

-1613 GDMDAYS
+1613 GDMESYS
-1620 KGHVTRTGLPSYAKH
+1620 KGHISRTGLPSYAKH

-1654 LRYSSIMEGWMTASE
+1654 LRYSSIMEGWMTAYE

-1693 ANFEAANKALYYFIN
+1693 ANYETANKDLYYFIN

-1738 LASLVRSSAALFNPI
+1738 LASLVRSGAAIFNPL
-1753 VGSNFSMMEIIKGV
+1753 VGSNFSSMEIIRGF
-1767 AEVTSGNYKGFTL
+1767 AGIASGNYKGFSI

-1802 ADKALS
+1802 AEKALS

-1826 GLMAFDW
+1826 GLIGFDW
-1833 WSISFVNQ
+1833 WSISRANM
-1841 LTSHMLANRGL
+1841 LTSHMLAKRGL

-1876 KAIHLM
+1876 KASHLL
-1882 GGSSFEQAQFLFLS
+1882 GGSAFEASQFLFLS
-1896 DVMNKFGLVIMQGK
+1896 DVMNKFGMVVMQGK
-1910 KDVPFWE
+1910 KGDWL
-1917 AFQGAFRVYTIA
+1917 GAFRVYTIA
-1929 ALANGLFNGLATGL
+1929 AIANGLFNGLATAL
-1943 FGDKDKEDDFMS
+1943 FGDKDKEDE
-1955 NFLLTSVLS
+1955 FLDNLFFTAVLS

-1978 CASLISGGKQFSLG
+1978 VLSELSGKQYSLG
-1992 RADMADLSKS
+1992 RADMADLSS
-2002 IQGLVRSI
+2002 TIQNLVRSI

-2023 EGALTTNDYIDM
+2023 EGALTFNDYADM
-2035 VSYVGKNIGSV
+2035 VSYLGKNIGSV
-2046 ASATTI
+2046 ATVSTA
-2052 FGTSGQSMTKA
+2052 FGSSGQSVTKS
-2063 LEMVGALS
+2063 LE
-2071 NALSQVKTT
+2071 
-2080 AQKAI
+2080 
-2085 PEPINPL
+2085 
-2092 YTEKEEMKERARQ
+2092 
-2105 LKKAKREAKRENG
+2105 
-2118 ERSATYRKLS
+2118 
-2128 RELRQINKLLKIRGW
+2128 W
-2143 ED
+2143 

>member
-1 MHKESREFIV
+1 M

-97 LPTTPREALDAVGT
+97 LPTTPREVLDAVGT

-242 YKEASTRFFY
+242 YNEASTRFFY

-462 VAYGLSVGALE
+462 MAYGLSVGALE

-742 RAKIQST
+742 REKIQSA
-749 EDNNATIARLRALAV
+749 ENNNATIARLRALAV
-764 INQDPELL
+764 INQDPDLL
-772 QSFRDGKVSIEDV
+772 QSYREGKVSIEDV

-823 DLESGVISRSVIETQ
+823 DLESGVISRDVIETQ

-848 SAEEI
+848 SSEEI
-853 GDLSNDILLQE
+853 GDLSNDVLLQE

-1079 ERAEEASRKQAE
+1079 ERAEEASRKQLERLIQDEIKRRVEQADAKAKKDFSREMKFLRSLISKEIRKDIKE
-1091 EIIRALMSRKVE
+1091 E
-1103 ENKRLE
+1103 
-1109 KESIAKTKEKIRAE
+1109 RAE
-1123 IAKAAREEKA
+1123 AA
-1133 SKRREK
+1133 
-1139 ARTKKEKEKA
+1139 
-1149 LRDARRERER
+1149 
-1159 IKKII
+1159 
-1164 REKKEEAKKEAQKA
+1164 
-1178 REAFNKE
+1178 
-1185 MSFLRNLITKEIT
+1185 
-1198 KDVKEG
+1198 
-1204 QKAKEAEKKLATK
+1204 AEKKLATK

-1526 GAITSE
+1526 GVITSE

-1613 GDMDAYS
+1613 GDMAAYS

-2071 NALSQVKTT
+2071 NALSQAKTT
-2080 AQKAI
+2080 TQKFL
-2085 PEPINPL
+2085 PESVNPL
-2092 YTEKEEMKERARQ
+2092 YTEKEAMKERARQ
-2105 LKKAKREAKRENG
+2105 IRREKKKAKQENG

>member
-1 MHKESREFIV
+1 MPDTLDPLNLATPPIDSE
-11 HCFPIGI
+11 PIGGDALEAQAQQEMQE
-18 IYKQIMEELSE
+18 QIANEAQGVSNGVNEGAWAERALSQKRKLRSDLDEYLKLQAQVTPDDSPEFLEALSE
-29 QPEDSILLDE
+29 RRNQLI
-39 IKKMNSGL
+39 NS
-47 ASNKEQPEITEEDL
+47 
-61 EANPQAYSSEQIE
+61 
-74 GVLRNKRSIRTKLDD
+74 
-89 YLRMSSSL
+89 
-97 LPTTPREALDAVGT
+97 
-111 LREELQANGI
+111 GI
-121 DPEYERYREK
+121 DPDYEKYRDKVDRIQGK
-131 IKRNEDIVYS
+131 IYAITQN
-141 VTRYINPTT
+141 INPKT
-150 GLFGDVPAQD
+150 GLFGVVPTEDVKD
-160 VTNNKLEKILS
+160 SRLGTLLT
-171 AEQIRDFNN
+171 AEQIGYFNSL
-180 APQFMRDKYVF
+180 PKSMQDEFLF
-191 NRIVENFFPE
+191 EGIVETFFPQ
-201 GEMDKGYALELLKKH
+201 GGMDKVTALGLLKEH

-231 ELQRNKDEETA
+231 ELQRNKEEEVA
-242 YKEASTRFFY
+242 YNEASTRFFD
-252 SFIETGGDYQ
+252 SFIENGGDYQ

-317 SLLKLGEGEAFSL
+317 RLLKLGEGETFSL
-330 AVQMLPYMLPKD
+330 AIQMLPYMLPKD
-342 NRTWLVQAIDDTASD
+342 DRTWLTQAIDDTASD
-357 IIGFTRLMLS
+357 VSRFARLMVD
-367 GGGDN
+367 GGGDS
-372 AKAERLALAIQQEY
+372 AQAERLALAIQQEY
-386 RMGRDYPTS
+386 RQGRDMPTS
-395 WVGRFFKGAVE
+395 WLGIAAKVATD
-406 QVPKITAVTASTIG
+406 QVPKITAVTGSTLL
-420 ATAASGGNPAVGYA
+420 ASGGGPVSMAATGMAVGS
-434 TATAA
+434 
-439 GAMVYGST
+439 MVYGST
-447 VALEAYRTNSSKAGS
+447 VGLEAYRTNSSRAG
-462 VAYGLSVGALE
+462 ALTYGVTVGALE
-473 GLLENAVI
+473 GLLENITLGA
-481 KMGALAVKGAKSVE
+481 GALATKGIKVAEAGRKMASV
-495 VGSKLAT
+495 VGRVPA
-502 TYNKLPGTV
+502 TV
-511 RAAGAGAFFEYVQ
+511 RGAAAGALSEYTQ
-524 EVTAD
+524 EVIAD
-529 PIYIGLENLMRS
+529 PIYVGLENVMRS
-541 AGFDLTQ
+541 AGFELTQ
-548 QNTLSNWWETLDL
+548 QNTLKNWWETLDF
-561 TQPEL
+561 TSPEL
-566 LGATVLLGGSLGAVG
+566 LGATAILGGSIGAVG

-594 SAEALTALGIPQTEA
+594 SASALQAYGVPESEAV
-609 TAIANMPDGKERTN
+609 AIAEMPDGKERTN
-623 RLIAALRDNKVSSD
+623 RLISALRNNRVSPD
-637 VQITHQQAGV
+637 VQITNQQAGI

-665 PNITDNGDGTFN
+665 PEISDNGDGTFN
-677 VIEKDPV
+677 IVERDPV
-684 SGAEKTTTVTDEIAG
+684 SGAEKVTTVTDEIAG

-713 RALNIFAQEEIEA
+713 RALNIFAQEEIE
-726 SVGKDAKIKSY
+726 SGVGKETKIKSY

-853 GDLSNDILLQE
+853 GDLSNDVVLQE

-881 SMPGNVQTILEWQKD
+881 AMPGNVQTILEWQKD
-896 AIAEVGNIFEE
+896 AIAEVGNVFAE
-907 GNLIREAIEQGVVS
+907 GALIKEAIEQGIVS
-921 SDFVKWS
+921 PDFVKWS

-936 RRDGQDVG
+936 RRDGQDMA
-944 ELINGATG
+944 ELVNGATG
-952 ENILPMG
+952 ESILPMG
-959 KTLPSARRRGTIDV
+959 QSLPSVRRRGTIDV
-973 TPSIKTI
+973 TPSVRTI
-980 NEAIKSI
+980 NEAISNIVNGASERSI
-987 IGGTSEK
+987 
-994 SVGQL
+994 GQL
-999 HKLQRSMTKLSERFS
+999 HKLQRSMIKLSERFS

-1050 ADRLANPKSNEAFNA
+1050 AERLANPKSNEAFNA

-1074 VRALN
+1074 VAALN
-1079 ERAEEASRKQAE
+1079 ERAEAASRKQLERIIQDEINRRVEQADAKAKKDFNREMKFLRGLISKEIRKDIKE
-1091 EIIRALMSRKVE
+1091 E
-1103 ENKRLE
+1103 
-1109 KESIAKTKEKIRAE
+1109 RAE
-1123 IAKAAREEKA
+1123 AA
-1133 SKRREK
+1133 
-1139 ARTKKEKEKA
+1139 
-1149 LRDARRERER
+1149 
-1159 IKKII
+1159 
-1164 REKKEEAKKEAQKA
+1164 
-1178 REAFNKE
+1178 
-1185 MSFLRNLITKEIT
+1185 
-1198 KDVKEG
+1198 
-1204 QKAKEAEKKLATK
+1204 AEKKLASK
-1217 SIESLR
+1217 SIQSLR

-1248 MDALT
+1248 MDALE
-1253 VMAMSPEE
+1253 VMAMSPSE
-1261 VAVQLETLDS
+1261 VATQLEVLDS

-1280 ASEENALE
+1280 ATEENVLE

-1307 REKMP
+1307 RERMP

-1345 VNERIER
+1345 VNEQIER
-1352 FYNDFNAKINERV
+1352 FYNKFNAVINERV
-1365 GGEKN
+1365 GGENN

-1376 AVMERDQRGTGFLDR
+1376 AVLERDQRGTGFLDR
-1391 IFTQFMS
+1391 IFTGFMS
-1398 LQQLLEVM
+1398 LQQLLEVL
-1406 SSMKSFKDIGTFLQ
+1406 SSMKDFKDIGTFLQ
-1420 NNVQFAEQQRG
+1420 NNVQYAEQQRG
-1431 VEKEKATSNAI
+1431 VEKEKATSHAV
-1442 RIMRGMMEIAGQ
+1442 RIMRGMMERAGQ
-1454 NSPRYFDELSTKTIP
+1454 NSPRYFDQLSTKTIS

-1496 RENLGDK
+1496 RENLGNK

-1518 GLNKSLDD
+1518 ALNKGLAD
-1526 GAITSE
+1526 GALTSE
-1532 EFESKL
+1532 EYDAKAEV
-1538 EAVEEEYLARKEK
+1538 VENEYLERKEK
-1551 DIAKLLEL
+1551 DISKLLEI

-1613 GDMDAYS
+1613 GDMESYS
-1620 KGHVTRTGLPSYAKH
+1620 KGHISRTGLPSYAKH

-1654 LRYSSIMEGWMTASE
+1654 LRYSSIMEGWMTAYE

-1693 ANFEAANKALYYFIN
+1693 ANYETANKDLYYFIN

-1738 LASLVRSSAALFNPI
+1738 LASLVRSGAAIFNPL
-1753 VGSNFSMMEIIKGV
+1753 VGSNFSSMEIIRGF
-1767 AEVTSGNYKGFTL
+1767 ADIASGNYKGFSI

-1802 ADKALS
+1802 AEKALS

-1826 GLMAFDW
+1826 GLIGFDW
-1833 WSISFVNQ
+1833 WSISRANM
-1841 LTSHMLANRGL
+1841 LASHMLAKRGL

-1876 KAIHLM
+1876 KASHLL
-1882 GGSSFEQAQFLFLS
+1882 GGSAFEASQFLFLS
-1896 DVMNKFGLVIMQGK
+1896 DVMNKFGMVVMQGK
-1910 KDVPFWE
+1910 KGDWL
-1917 AFQGAFRVYTIA
+1917 AAFRVYTIA
-1929 ALANGLFNGLATGL
+1929 AIANGLFNGLATAL
-1943 FGDKDKEDDFMS
+1943 FGDKDKEDE
-1955 NFLLTSVLS
+1955 FLDNLFFTAALS

-1978 CASLISGGKQFSLG
+1978 VLSELSGKQYSLG
-1992 RADMADLSKS
+1992 RADMADLSS
-2002 IQGLVRSI
+2002 TIQNLVRSI

-2023 EGALTTNDYIDM
+2023 EGALTFNDYADM
-2035 VSYVGKNIGSV
+2035 VSYLGKNIGSV
-2046 ASATTI
+2046 ATVSTA
-2052 FGTSGQSMTKA
+2052 FGSSGQSVTKS

-2080 AQKAI
+2080 AQKAL

>member
-1 MHKESREFIV
+1 
-11 HCFPIGI
+11 
-18 IYKQIMEELSE
+18 MEELSE

-171 AEQIRDFNN
+171 VEQIRDFNN

-242 YKEASTRFFY
+242 YNKASTRFFD

-317 SLLKLGEGEAFSL
+317 RLLKLGEGETFSL
-330 AVQMLPYMLPKD
+330 AIQMLPYMLPKD
-342 NRTWLVQAIDDTASD
+342 DRTWLVQAIDDTASD
-357 IIGFTRLMLS
+357 ISGFTRLMLS

-386 RMGRDYPTS
+386 RRGRDYPTS
-395 WVGRFFKGAVE
+395 WVGKFFKGAVE
-406 QVPKITAVTASTIG
+406 QVPKITAITASTIG

-434 TATAA
+434 TATAV
-439 GAMVYGST
+439 GSMVYGST

-462 VAYGLSVGALE
+462 MAYGLSVGALE

-481 KMGALAVKGAKSVE
+481 KMGALAAKGAKSVE

-511 RAAGAGAFFEYVQ
+511 RAAGAGALSEYVQ
-524 EVTAD
+524 EVSAD

-594 SAEALTALGIPQTEA
+594 SAEALTALGIPPTEA

-623 RLIAALRDNKVSSD
+623 RLTAALRDNKVSSD

-742 RAKIQST
+742 RKKIQSA
-749 EDNNATIARLRALAV
+749 ENNNATIARLRSLAV
-764 INQDPELL
+764 INQDPDLL
-772 QSFRDGKVSIEDV
+772 QSFREGKVSIEDV

-823 DLESGVISRSVIETQ
+823 DLESGVISRDVIETQ

-848 SAEEI
+848 SSEEI

-1198 KDVKEG
+1198 KDVKEE

-1234 GRSRSLD
+1234 GRSLSLD

-1248 MDALT
+1248 MDALE
-1253 VMAMSPEE
+1253 VMAMSPSE
-1261 VAVQLETLDS
+1261 VATQLEVLDS
-1271 TIDELQNQK
+1271 TIDELQNQP
-1280 ASEENALE
+1280 ATEELALE

-1526 GAITSE
+1526 GVITSE

-1538 EAVEEEYLARKEK
+1538 EAIEEEYLARKEK

-1738 LASLVRSSAALFNPI
+1738 LASLVRSGAALFNPI

-1802 ADKALS
+1802 AYKALS

-1896 DVMNKFGLVIMQGK
+1896 DVMNKFGLVMMQGK

-1917 AFQGAFRVYTIA
+1917 AFQGAFRVYTIT

-1955 NFLLTSVLS
+1955 NFLLTSVLG

-2010 VKTYETVSEKWDK
+2010 VKTYETVSGKWDK

-2080 AQKAI
+2080 AQKAL

>member
-97 LPTTPREALDAVGT
+97 LPTTPREVLDAVGT

-242 YKEASTRFFY
+242 YNEASTRFFD

-317 SLLKLGEGEAFSL
+317 SLLKLGEGETFSL
-330 AVQMLPYMLPKD
+330 AIQMLPYMLPKD

-357 IIGFTRLMLS
+357 ISGFTRLMLS

-420 ATAASGGNPAVGYA
+420 ATAASGGNPLVGWS
-434 TATAA
+434 TATAV

-462 VAYGLSVGALE
+462 MAYGLSVGALE

-742 RAKIQST
+742 REKIQSA
-749 EDNNATIARLRALAV
+749 ENNNATIARLRALAV
-764 INQDPELL
+764 INQDPDLL
-772 QSFRDGKVSIEDV
+772 QSYREGKVSIEDV

-823 DLESGVISRSVIETQ
+823 DLESGVISRDVIETQ

-848 SAEEI
+848 SSEEI
-853 GDLSNDILLQE
+853 GDLSNDVLLQE

-987 IGGTSEK
+987 VEGTSERA
-994 SVGQL
+994 VGQL

-1079 ERAEEASRKQAE
+1079 ERAEEASRKQLERLIQDEIKRRVEQADAKAKKDFNREMKFLRGLISKEIRKDIKE
-1091 EIIRALMSRKVE
+1091 E
-1103 ENKRLE
+1103 
-1109 KESIAKTKEKIRAE
+1109 RAE
-1123 IAKAAREEKA
+1123 AAAEKNLA
-1133 SKRREK
+1133 SK
-1139 ARTKKEKEKA
+1139 
-1149 LRDARRERER
+1149 
-1159 IKKII
+1159 
-1164 REKKEEAKKEAQKA
+1164 
-1178 REAFNKE
+1178 
-1185 MSFLRNLITKEIT
+1185 
-1198 KDVKEG
+1198 
-1204 QKAKEAEKKLATK
+1204 
-1217 SIESLR
+1217 SIQSLR

-1345 VNERIER
+1345 VNEQIER
-1352 FYNDFNAKINERV
+1352 FYNKFNAVINERV
-1365 GGEKN
+1365 GGENN

-1526 GAITSE
+1526 GVITSE

-1896 DVMNKFGLVIMQGK
+1896 DVMNKFGLVVMQGK

-2071 NALSQVKTT
+2071 NALSQAKTT
-2080 AQKAI
+2080 TQKFL
-2085 PEPINPL
+2085 PESVNPL
-2092 YTEKEEMKERARQ
+2092 YTEKEAMKERARQ
-2105 LKKAKREAKRENG
+2105 IRREKKKAKQENG

>member
-1 MHKESREFIV
+1 MPETLDPLNLNPSSTISDAIGGEALEEQAQQQMQEQVSREAQ
-11 HCFPIGI
+11 GI
-18 IYKQIMEELSE
+18 SNGVQEGAWAEKALSSKRKLR
-29 QPEDSILLDE
+29 EDLDE
-39 IKKMNSGL
+39 
-47 ASNKEQPEITEEDL
+47 
-61 EANPQAYSSEQIE
+61 
-74 GVLRNKRSIRTKLDD
+74 
-89 YLRMSSSL
+89 YLK
-97 LPTTPREALDAVGT
+97 
-111 LREELQANGI
+111 LQATATPDDPPEFLNALADRRNQLINSGI
-121 DPEYERYREK
+121 DPDYEKYRDK
-131 IKRNEDIVYS
+131 IDRIQGKIYAITQN
-141 VTRYINPTT
+141 INPKT
-150 GLFGDVPAQD
+150 GLFGVVPTEDVKD
-160 VTNNKLEKILS
+160 SRLGTLLT
-171 AEQIRDFNN
+171 AEQIGYFNSL
-180 APQFMRDKYVF
+180 PKSMQDEFIF
-191 NRIVENFFPE
+191 EGIVETFFPQ
-201 GEMDKGYALELLKKH
+201 GGMDKVTALGLLKEH

-231 ELQRNKDEETA
+231 ELQRNKEEETA
-242 YKEASTRFFY
+242 YNEASTRFFD

-317 SLLKLGEGEAFSL
+317 RLLKLGEGETFSL
-330 AVQMLPYMLPKD
+330 AIQMLPYMLPKD
-342 NRTWLVQAIDDTASD
+342 DRTWLTQAIDDTASD
-357 IIGFTRLMLS
+357 VSRFARLMVD
-367 GGGDN
+367 GGGDS
-372 AKAERLALAIQQEY
+372 AQAERLALAIQQEY
-386 RMGRDYPTS
+386 RQGRDMPTS
-395 WVGRFFKGAVE
+395 WIGRAFKAATD
-406 QVPKITAVTASTIG
+406 QVPKVAAVTGSSLLASPGGPVAMAATGTAVGS
-420 ATAASGGNPAVGYA
+420 
-434 TATAA
+434 
-439 GAMVYGST
+439 MVYGST
-447 VALEAYRTNSSKAGS
+447 VGLEAYRTNSSRAG
-462 VAYGLSVGALE
+462 ALTYGVTVGALE
-473 GLLENAVI
+473 GLLENVTLGV
-481 KMGALAVKGAKSVE
+481 GALASKGIKVAEAGRKIASVAGRVPATVKGA
-495 VGSKLAT
+495 
-502 TYNKLPGTV
+502 
-511 RAAGAGAFFEYVQ
+511 AAGALSEYTQ
-524 EVTAD
+524 EVIAD
-529 PIYIGLENLMRS
+529 PIYVGLENVMRS
-541 AGFDLTQ
+541 AGFELTQ
-548 QNTLSNWWETLDL
+548 QNTLKNWWETLDF
-561 TQPEL
+561 TSPEL
-566 LGATVLLGGSLGAVG
+566 LGATAILGGSIGAVG

-594 SAEALTALGIPQTEA
+594 SASALQAYGVPESEAV
-609 TAIANMPDGKERTN
+609 AIAEMPDGKERTN
-623 RLIAALRDNKVSSD
+623 RLISALRNNRVSPD
-637 VQITHQQAGV
+637 VQITNQQAGI

-665 PNITDNGDGTFN
+665 PEISDNGDGTFN
-677 VIEKDPV
+677 IVERDPV
-684 SGAEKTTTVTDEIAG
+684 SGAEKATTVTDEIAG

-713 RALNIFAQEEIEA
+713 RALNIFAQEEIE
-726 SVGKDAKIKSY
+726 SGLGKETKIKSY

-853 GDLSNDILLQE
+853 GDLSNDVVLQE

-881 SMPGNVQTILEWQKD
+881 AMPGNVQTILEWQKD
-896 AIAEVGNIFEE
+896 AIAEVGNVFAE
-907 GNLIREAIEQGVVS
+907 GALIKEAIEQGIVS
-921 SDFVKWS
+921 PDFVKWS

-936 RRDGQDVG
+936 RRDGQDMA
-944 ELINGATG
+944 ELVNGATG
-952 ENILPMG
+952 ESILPMG
-959 KTLPSARRRGTIDV
+959 QSLPSVRRRGTIDV
-973 TPSIKTI
+973 TPSVRTV
-980 NEAIKSI
+980 NEAISNILNGASERSI
-987 IGGTSEK
+987 
-994 SVGQL
+994 GQL
-999 HKLQRSMTKLSERFS
+999 HKLQRSMIKLSERFS

-1050 ADRLANPKSNEAFNA
+1050 AERLANPKSNEAFNA

-1074 VRALN
+1074 VSALN
-1079 ERAEEASRKQAE
+1079 ERAEAASRKQLERIIQDEINRRVEQADAKAKKDFNREMKFLRGLVSKEIRKDIKE
-1091 EIIRALMSRKVE
+1091 E
-1103 ENKRLE
+1103 
-1109 KESIAKTKEKIRAE
+1109 RAE
-1123 IAKAAREEKA
+1123 AA
-1133 SKRREK
+1133 
-1139 ARTKKEKEKA
+1139 
-1149 LRDARRERER
+1149 
-1159 IKKII
+1159 
-1164 REKKEEAKKEAQKA
+1164 
-1178 REAFNKE
+1178 
-1185 MSFLRNLITKEIT
+1185 
-1198 KDVKEG
+1198 
-1204 QKAKEAEKKLATK
+1204 AEKKLASK
-1217 SIESLR
+1217 SIQSLR

-1248 MDALT
+1248 MDALE
-1253 VMAMSPEE
+1253 VMAMSPSE
-1261 VAVQLETLDS
+1261 VATQLEVLDS
-1271 TIDELQNQK
+1271 TIDELQNQP
-1280 ASEENALE
+1280 ATEELTLE

-1538 EAVEEEYLARKEK
+1538 ETIEEEYLARKEK

-1738 LASLVRSSAALFNPI
+1738 LASLVRSGAALFNPI

-1767 AEVTSGNYKGFTL
+1767 AEVTRGNYKGFTL

-1833 WSISFVNQ
+1833 WSISFANQ

-1876 KAIHLM
+1876 KAIHLI

-1896 DVMNKFGLVIMQGK
+1896 DVMNKFGLVMMQGK

-1955 NFLLTSVLS
+1955 NLLLTAALS

-2071 NALSQVKTT
+2071 NALSQAKTT
-2080 AQKAI
+2080 TQKFL
-2085 PEPINPL
+2085 PESVNPL
-2092 YTEKEEMKERARQ
+2092 YTEKEAMKERARQ
-2105 LKKAKREAKRENG
+2105 IRREKKKAKQENG

-2128 RELRQINKLLKIRGW
+2128 RELRQINKQLKIRGW

>member
-242 YKEASTRFFY
+242 YNEASTRFFD

-317 SLLKLGEGEAFSL
+317 RLLKLGEGETFSL
-330 AVQMLPYMLPKD
+330 AIQMLPYMLPKD
-342 NRTWLVQAIDDTASD
+342 DRTWLTQAIDDTASD
-357 IIGFTRLMLS
+357 VSRFARLMVD
-367 GGGDN
+367 GGGDG
-372 AKAERLALAIQQEY
+372 AQAERLALAIQQEY
-386 RMGRDYPTS
+386 RQGRDMPTS
-395 WVGRFFKGAVE
+395 WLGIAAKVATD
-406 QVPKITAVTASTIG
+406 QVPKITAVTGSTLL
-420 ATAASGGNPAVGYA
+420 ASGGGPVSMAATGMAVGS
-434 TATAA
+434 
-439 GAMVYGST
+439 MVYGST
-447 VALEAYRTNSSKAGS
+447 VGLEAYRTNSSRAG
-462 VAYGLSVGALE
+462 ALTYGVTVGALE
-473 GLLENAVI
+473 GLLENITLGA
-481 KMGALAVKGAKSVE
+481 GALATKGIKVAEAGRKMASV
-495 VGSKLAT
+495 VGRVPA
-502 TYNKLPGTV
+502 TV
-511 RAAGAGAFFEYVQ
+511 RGAAAGALSEYTQ
-524 EVTAD
+524 EVIAD
-529 PIYIGLENLMRS
+529 PIYVGLENVMRS
-541 AGFDLTQ
+541 AGFELTQ
-548 QNTLSNWWETLDL
+548 QNTLKNWWETLDF
-561 TQPEL
+561 TSPEL
-566 LGATVLLGGSLGAVG
+566 LGATAILGGSIGAVG

-594 SAEALTALGIPQTEA
+594 SASALQAYGVPESEAV
-609 TAIANMPDGKERTN
+609 AIAEMPDGKERTN
-623 RLIAALRDNKVSSD
+623 RLISALRNNRVSPD
-637 VQITHQQAGV
+637 VQITNQQAGI

-665 PNITDNGDGTFN
+665 PEISDNGDGTFN
-677 VIEKDPV
+677 IVERDPV
-684 SGAEKTTTVTDEIAG
+684 SGAEKVTTVTDEIAG

-742 RAKIQST
+742 REKIQSA
-749 EDNNATIARLRALAV
+749 ENNNATIARLRALAV
-764 INQDPELL
+764 VNQDPDLL
-772 QSFRDGKVSIEDV
+772 QSYREGKVSIEDV

-823 DLESGVISRSVIETQ
+823 DLESGVISRDVIETQ

-848 SAEEI
+848 SSEEI
-853 GDLSNDILLQE
+853 GDLSNDVLLQE

-987 IGGTSEK
+987 VEGTSERA
-994 SVGQL
+994 VGQL

-1079 ERAEEASRKQAE
+1079 ERAEEASRKQLERLIQDEIKRRVEQADAKAKKDFSREMKFLRSLISKEIRKDIKE
-1091 EIIRALMSRKVE
+1091 E
-1103 ENKRLE
+1103 
-1109 KESIAKTKEKIRAE
+1109 RAE
-1123 IAKAAREEKA
+1123 AA
-1133 SKRREK
+1133 
-1139 ARTKKEKEKA
+1139 
-1149 LRDARRERER
+1149 
-1159 IKKII
+1159 
-1164 REKKEEAKKEAQKA
+1164 
-1178 REAFNKE
+1178 
-1185 MSFLRNLITKEIT
+1185 
-1198 KDVKEG
+1198 
-1204 QKAKEAEKKLATK
+1204 AEKKLATK

-1307 REKMP
+1307 RERMP

-1345 VNERIER
+1345 VNEQIER
-1352 FYNDFNAKINERV
+1352 FYNKFNAVINERV
-1365 GGEKN
+1365 GGENN

-1376 AVMERDQRGTGFLDR
+1376 AVLERDQRGTGFLDR
-1391 IFTQFMS
+1391 IFTGFMS
-1398 LQQLLEVM
+1398 LQQLLEVL
-1406 SSMKSFKDIGTFLQ
+1406 SSMKDFKDIGTFLQ
-1420 NNVQFAEQQRG
+1420 NNVQYAEQQRG
-1431 VEKEKATSNAI
+1431 VEKEKATSHAV
-1442 RIMRGMMEIAGQ
+1442 RIMRGMMERSGQ
-1454 NSPRYFDELSTKTIP
+1454 NSPRYFDQLSTKTIS

-1496 RENLGDK
+1496 RENLGNK

-1518 GLNKSLDD
+1518 ALNKGLAD
-1526 GAITSE
+1526 GALTSE
-1532 EFESKL
+1532 EYDAKAEV
-1538 EAVEEEYLARKEK
+1538 VENEYLERKEK
-1551 DIAKLLEL
+1551 DISKLLEI
-1559 LGPDGLYLADELQ
+1559 LGPDGVYLADELQ

-1613 GDMDAYS
+1613 GDMESYS
-1620 KGHVTRTGLPSYAKH
+1620 KGHISRTGLPSYAKH

-1654 LRYSSIMEGWMTASE
+1654 LRYSSIMEGWMTAYE

-1693 ANFEAANKALYYFIN
+1693 ANYETANKDLYYFIN

-1738 LASLVRSSAALFNPI
+1738 LASLVRSGAAIFNPI
-1753 VGSNFSMMEIIKGV
+1753 VGSNFSSMEIIRGF
-1767 AEVTSGNYKGFTL
+1767 ADIASGNYKGFSI

-1802 ADKALS
+1802 AEKALS

-1826 GLMAFDW
+1826 GLIGFDW
-1833 WSISFVNQ
+1833 WSISRANM
-1841 LTSHMLANRGL
+1841 LASHMLAKRGL

-1876 KAIHLM
+1876 KASHLL
-1882 GGSSFEQAQFLFLS
+1882 GGSAFEASQFLFLS
-1896 DVMNKFGLVIMQGK
+1896 DVMNKFGMVVMQAK
-1910 KDVPFWE
+1910 KGDWL
-1917 AFQGAFRVYTIA
+1917 GAFRVYTIA
-1929 ALANGLFNGLATGL
+1929 ALANGLFNGLATAL
-1943 FGDKDKEDDFMS
+1943 FGDKDKEDE
-1955 NFLLTSVLS
+1955 FLDNLFFTVVLS

-1978 CASLISGGKQFSLG
+1978 VLSELSGKQYSLG
-1992 RADMADLSKS
+1992 RADMADLSS
-2002 IQGLVRSI
+2002 TIQNLVRSI

-2023 EGALTTNDYIDM
+2023 EGALTFNDYADM
-2035 VSYVGKNIGSV
+2035 VSCLGKNIGSV
-2046 ASATTI
+2046 ATVSTA
-2052 FGTSGQSMTKA
+2052 FGSSGQSVTKS

-2080 AQKAI
+2080 AQKAL